1 MNLLK
6 KNKYSIRKYKV
17 GIFSTLIG
25 TVLLLSNPNG
35 AQALTTDHNVQ
46 GGSNQALPGNSQ
58 NTNADTNRDIVN
70 DSQNTPN
77 AHATDN
83 TSTNQALTN
92 HQNVDVANQ
101 VGPAPIQPSASPAQN
116 NNNSNANST
125 ATEPAAN
132 TNNNLA
138 SNNNTLNVPNNT
150 DNNDSARHLTLKEIQ
165 EDVRHSSDKPELVAI
180 AEEASNRPK
189 KRSRRAAPTDP
200 NATPADPTATPADP
214 TAGNGSAPVAITAPY
229 TPTTDPNANNIGQNA
244 PNEVLSFDDNNIRP
258 STNRSVPT
266 VTVVDNLPGYTLING
281 GKVGVFSHAMVRTS
295 MFDSGDAKNYQA
307 QGNVIALG
315 RIRGNDTNDHGDFN
329 GIEKTLTVNPNSE
342 LIFEF
347 NTMTTKNYQAQGNV
361 IALGRIRGNDT
372 NDHGDFNGIEK
383 TLTVNPN
390 SELIF
395 EFNTMTTKNYQ
406 GMTNLIIKNAD
417 NDTVIGEKV
426 VAYGPIWRLLKV
438 PENVSHLKIQ
448 FVPKN
453 DAITDARGIYQLRD
467 GYKYYDFVDS
477 IGLHSGSHVYV
488 ERRTMEPT
496 ATNNK
501 EFTVTTS
508 LKNNGNF
515 GASFNTD
522 DFVYKIQLPEGV
534 EYVNNSLTKDF
545 PSGNSGVDIND
556 MNVTYDAANRII
568 TIKSTG
574 GGTGNSP
581 ARLMPD
587 KILDLKY
594 KLRVNNVPTPRT
606 VTFNDTLTYKTYS
619 QDFINSPAESHTVS
633 TNPYT
638 IDIIMNKDALQA
650 EVDRRIQQADYT
662 FASLDIFNDLK
673 RRAQTILDENRNN
686 VPLNKRVSQADID
699 SLANQMQHTLI
710 RSVDAE
716 NAVNRKVDDMEDL
729 VNQND
734 ELTDEE
740 KQAAIQ
746 VIEEHKNEIIGNI
759 GDQTTDDGVTRIK
772 DQGIQTLSGDTATP
786 VVKPNAKQ
794 AIRDKAAKQREIIN
808 HTPDATQDEIQ
819 DALNQLTTDE
829 TDAIDNVTNATTNA
843 DVETAKNNGINTIGA
858 VAPQVTHKQAAR
870 DAINQAT
877 ATKRQQINSNREAT
891 QEEKNAALN
900 ELTQA
905 TNHALEQINQA
916 TTNDDVDTAKGDGL
930 NAINPIAPVTVVK
943 QAARDAVSHDA
954 QQHIAEIN
962 ANPDATQEE
971 RQAAIEKVNAAVA
984 VANTNILNA
993 NTNADVEQV
1002 KTNAIQGIQAIEP
1015 ATKVKTDAKNAIDQS
1030 AETQHNAI
1038 FNNND
1043 ATLEEQQAA
1052 QQLLDQAVATA
1063 KQNINA
1069 ADTNQEVAQAKDQ
1082 GTQNI
1087 VVIQP
1092 ATQVKT
1098 DARNAVNEKAR
1109 EAITNINATPG
1120 ATREEKQE
1128 AINRVNTLKNRALN
1142 DIGVTSTTA
1151 MVNSIRD
1158 DAVNQIGAVQPH
1170 VTKKQTATGVLTDL
1184 ATAKKQEI
1192 NQNTNATTEEKQVA
1206 LNQVDQDLATAIN
1219 NINQADT
1226 NAEVDQAQQL
1236 GTKAI
1241 NAIQPNIVKKP
1252 AALAQTNQHYSAK
1265 LVEIN
1270 ATPDATD
1277 DEKNAAIN
1285 TLNQDRQ
1292 QAIESIKQANTNA
1305 EVDQAATVAENNID
1319 AVQVDVVKK
1328 QAARDKITAEVA
1340 KRIEAVKQT
1349 PNATDEE
1356 KQAAVNQINQLKD
1369 QAFNQ
1374 INQNQTNDQ
1383 VDATTNQ
1390 AINAIDNVEA
1400 EVVIKPKAIADIE
1413 KAVKEKQQQIDNSLD
1428 STDNEKEVALQ
1439 ALAKEK
1445 EKALAAI
1452 DQAQTNSQVNQAATN
1467 GVSAI
1472 KIIQPETKIKPAARE
1487 KINQKANELR
1497 AQINQ
1502 DKEATAE
1509 ERQAALDKINDLVAK
1524 AMTNITNDRTNQQVN
1539 DSTNQALDDI
1549 ALVTPDHIVR
1559 AAARDAV
1566 KQQYEAKK
1574 HEIEQAEHATD
1585 EEKQVALNQLANNEK
1600 RALQNINQAIANN
1613 DVKRVESNGIAT
1625 LKGVEP
1631 HIVVK
1636 PEAQEAIK
1644 ASADNQVESI
1654 KDTPHATTD
1663 ELDEANQQI
1672 NDTLKQG
1679 QQDIDNTTQDAAV
1692 NDVRNQT
1699 IKAIEQI
1706 KPKVRRKRAALDNID
1721 ESNNNQLDAIRNTL
1735 DTTQDERNVAIA
1747 ALNKIVNAIKNDI
1760 AQNKTNAEVDQTEA
1774 DGNNNIK
1781 VILPKVQVKPAA
1793 RQSVSAKAEAQN
1805 ALIDQSDLS
1814 TEEERLA
1821 AKHLVEQALNQAI
1834 DQINHADKTAQVNQN
1849 SIDAQNII
1857 SKIKPA
1863 TTVKATALQQIQNI
1877 ATNKINLIK
1886 ANNEATDE
1894 EQNAAI
1900 VQVEKELIKAK
1911 QQIAG
1916 AVTNADVAYLLH
1928 DGKNEIREIE
1938 PVINKKATAREQL
1951 TTLFNDKKQAIEAN
1965 VQATV
1970 EERNSILAQLQNIY
1984 DTAIGQIDQD
1994 RSNAQVD
2001 KTATLNLQTIHDL
2014 DVHPIKKPD
2023 AEKTINDDLAR
2034 VTHLVQNYR
2043 KVSDRNKADAL
2054 KAITAL
2060 KLQMDEEL
2068 KTARTNADVDA
2079 VLKRFNVALGDIE
2092 AVITEKENSL
2102 LRIDNI
2108 AQQTYAKFKAIA
2120 TPEQLAKVKALID
2133 QYVADG
2139 NRMVDED
2146 ATLNDIKKDTQL
2158 IIDEILAIK
2167 LPAEVIKASP
2177 KVGQPAPKVCTPIK
2191 KEDKQEVRK
2200 VVKELP
2206 NTGSEEMDLP
2216 LKELALIT
2224 GAALLA
2230 RRRSKKEKES

>member
-46 GGSNQALPGNSQ
+46 GGSNQALPGNSP

-70 DSQNTPN
+70 GSQNTPN

-92 HQNVDVANQ
+92 HQNVGVANQ
-101 VGPAPIQPSASPAQN
+101 VAPAPIQPSTSSASN
-116 NNNSNANST
+116 NNHSDANST

-189 KRSRRAAPTDP
+189 KRSRRAAPADP
-200 NATPADPTATPADP
+200 NATPADP
-214 TAGNGSAPVAITAPY
+214 TAGNGSAPVAITAPF

-244 PNEVLSFDDNNIRP
+244 PNEVLTFDDNNIRP

-315 RIRGNDTNDHGDFN
+315 RIKGNDTNDHG
-329 GIEKTLTVNPNSE
+329 G
-342 LIFEF
+342 
-347 NTMTTKNYQAQGNV
+347 
-361 IALGRIRGNDT
+361 
-372 NDHGDFNGIEK
+372 FNGIEK

-606 VTFNDTLTYKTYS
+606 VTFNDILTYKTYT

-662 FASLDIFNDLK
+662 FASLDIFNELK

-699 SLANQMQHTLI
+699 SLVNQMQHTLI

-808 HTPDATQDEIQ
+808 NTPDATQDEIQ

-984 VANTNILNA
+984 AANTNILNA

-1098 DARNAVNEKAR
+1098 DARNAVNDKAR

-1192 NQNTNATTEEKQVA
+1192 NQNTNATDEEKQVA

-1252 AALAQTNQHYSAK
+1252 TALAQINQHYNAK
-1265 LVEIN
+1265 LAEIN

-1400 EVVIKPKAIADIE
+1400 KVVIKPKAIADIE

-1428 STDNEKEVALQ
+1428 STVNEKEVALL

-1472 KIIQPETKIKPAARE
+1472 KIIQPETKVKPAARE

-1559 AAARDAV
+1559 ATARDAV

-1600 RALQNINQAIANN
+1600 RALQNIDQAIANN

-1911 QQIAG
+1911 QQIAS

-1951 TTLFNDKKQAIEAN
+1951 TTLFNDKKLAIEAN

-2001 KTATLNLQTIHDL
+2001 KTASLNLQTIHDL

-2139 NRMVDED
+2139 IRMIDED
-2146 ATLNDIKKDTQL
+2146 ATLNDIKQHTQF
-2158 IIDEILAIK
+2158 IVDEILAIK
-2167 LPAEVIKASP
+2167 LPAEATKVLP
-2177 KVGQPAPKVCTPIK
+2177 KVGQPAPKLCTSIK
-2191 KEDKQEVRK
+2191 KVDKQEVRK

-2230 RRRSKKEKES
+2230 RRRNKNEKES

>member
-35 AQALTTDHNVQ
+35 AQALTTDNNVQ
-46 GGSNQALPGNSQ
+46 SDTNQATPVNSQ
-58 NTNADTNRDIVN
+58 DTNVANNRDLAN
-70 DSQNTPN
+70 SAQNTPN
-77 AHATDN
+77 QSATTN
-83 TSTNQALTN
+83 QSTNQALVN
-92 HQNVDVANQ
+92 HNNGSIANQ
-101 VGPAPIQPSASPAQN
+101 ATPAPIQPSASPAQN
-116 NNNSNANST
+116 NNHSDANST
-125 ATEPAAN
+125 ATETVSNA
-132 TNNNLA
+132 NNNDVV
-138 SNNNTLNVPNNT
+138 SNNTTLNVPNRTNE
-150 DNNDSARHLTLKEIQ
+150 NGSGGHLTLKEIQ

-180 AEEASNRPK
+180 AEQASNRPK
-189 KRSRRAAPTDP
+189 KRSRRAAPADP
-200 NATPADPTATPADP
+200 NATPADPAAAA
-214 TAGNGSAPVAITAPY
+214 AGNGGAPVAITAPY
-229 TPTTDPNANNIGQNA
+229 TPTTDPNANNAGQNA
-244 PNEVLSFDDNNIRP
+244 PNEVLSFDDNGIRP
-258 STNRSVPT
+258 STNRSVPS
-266 VTVVDNLPGYTLING
+266 VTVVDNLPGFTLING

-315 RIRGNDTNDHGDFN
+315 RIKGNDTTDHGDFN
-329 GIEKTLTVNPNSE
+329 GIEKS
-342 LIFEF
+342 
-347 NTMTTKNYQAQGNV
+347 
-361 IALGRIRGNDT
+361 
-372 NDHGDFNGIEK
+372 
-383 TLTVNPN
+383 LTVNPN

-406 GMTNLIIKNAD
+406 GVTNLIIKNAD
-417 NDTVIGEKV
+417 NDTVIAEKS
-426 VAYGPIWRLLKV
+426 VAYGPIWRLFKV
-438 PENVSHLKIQ
+438 PDNVSHLKIQ

-522 DFVYKIQLPEGV
+522 DFVYKVQLPEGV

-545 PSGNSGVDIND
+545 PSSNSGVDMND
-556 MNVTYDAANRII
+556 FNVTYDAANRVI

-574 GGTGNSP
+574 GGSGNSP

-606 VTFNDTLTYKTYS
+606 VTFNDTLTYKTYT

-662 FASLDIFNDLK
+662 FASLDIFNGLK

-699 SLANQMQHTLI
+699 SLTNQMQHTLI

-716 NAVNRKVDDMEDL
+716 NAVNKKVDQMEDL

-746 VIEEHKNEIIGNI
+746 VIEEHKNEIIGDI
-759 GDQTTDDGVTRIK
+759 GDQTTDAGVTRIK

-786 VVKPNAKQ
+786 VVKPNAKK
-794 AIRDKAAKQREIIN
+794 AVRDKATKQREIIN
-808 HTPDATQDEIQ
+808 ATPDATEDEIQ
-819 DALNQLTTDE
+819 DAINQLATDE

-858 VAPQVTHKQAAR
+858 VVPQVTHKKAAR

-891 QEEKNAALN
+891 QEEKDAALN

-916 TTNDDVDTAKGDGL
+916 TTNADVDNAKGDGL

-971 RQAAIEKVNAAVA
+971 RQAAIDKVNAAVTA
-984 VANTNILNA
+984 ANTNILNA
-993 NTNADVEQV
+993 NTNANVEQV
-1002 KTNAIQGIQAIEP
+1002 KTNAIQGIQAITP
-1015 ATKVKTDAKNAIDQS
+1015 ATKVKTDAKNAIDKS
-1030 AETQHNAI
+1030 AETQHNTI

-1098 DARNAVNEKAR
+1098 DARNAVNDKAR

-1128 AINRVNTLKNRALN
+1128 AINRVNTLKNRALT

-1170 VTKKQTATGVLTDL
+1170 VTKKQTATGVLNDL

-1206 LNQVDQDLATAIN
+1206 LNQVDQELATAIN

-1252 AALAQTNQHYSAK
+1252 AALAQINQHYNAK
-1265 LVEIN
+1265 LAEIN
-1270 ATPDATD
+1270 ATPDATN

-1390 AINAIDNVEA
+1390 AVNAIDNVEA

-1428 STDNEKEVALQ
+1428 STDNEKEVASQ
-1439 ALAKEK
+1439 ALTKEK

-1472 KIIQPETKIKPAARE
+1472 KIIQPETKVKPAARE

-1497 AQINQ
+1497 AKINQ

-1509 ERQAALDKINDLVAK
+1509 ERQVALDKINEFVNQ
-1524 AMTNITNDRTNQQVN
+1524 AMTDITNNRTNQQV
-1539 DSTNQALDDI
+1539 DDTTSQALDSI
-1549 ALVTPDHIVR
+1549 ALVTPEHIVR
-1559 AAARDAV
+1559 AGARDAV

-1574 HEIEQAEHATD
+1574 QEIEQAEHATD

-1600 RALQNINQAIANN
+1600 LALQNINQAVTNN
-1613 DVKRVESNGIAT
+1613 DVKRVETNGIAT
-1625 LKGVEP
+1625 LKGVQP
-1631 HIVVK
+1631 HIVIK
-1636 PEAQEAIK
+1636 PEAQQAIK
-1644 ASADNQVESI
+1644 ASAENQVELI
-1654 KDTPHATTD
+1654 KDTPHATVD
-1663 ELDEANQQI
+1663 ELDEANQLI
-1672 NDTLKQG
+1672 SDTLKKA

-1735 DTTQDERNVAIA
+1735 DTTQDERNVAIDT
-1747 ALNKIVNAIKNDI
+1747 LNKIVNAIKNDI

-1834 DQINHADKTAQVNQN
+1834 DQINHADKTVQVNQN

-1900 VQVEKELIKAK
+1900 AQVEKELIKAK
-1911 QQIAG
+1911 QQIAS

-1938 PVINKKATAREQL
+1938 PVINRKASAREQL
-1951 TTLFNDKKQAIEAN
+1951 TTLLNDKKQAIEAN

-2001 KTATLNLQTIHDL
+2001 KTASLNLQTIHDL

-2133 QYVADG
+2133 QYVTDG
-2139 NRMVDED
+2139 NRMIDED
-2146 ATLNDIKKDTQL
+2146 ATLNDIKQHTQF
-2158 IIDEILAIK
+2158 IVDEILAIK
-2167 LPAEVIKASP
+2167 LPAEATKVSP
-2177 KVGQPAPKVCTPIK
+2177 KVIQSAPKVCTPIK
-2191 KEDKQEVRK
+2191 KEETHESRK
-2200 VVKELP
+2200 VEKELP
-2206 NTGSEEMDLP
+2206 NTGSEGMDLP
-2216 LKELALIT
+2216 LKEFALIT

-2230 RRRSKKEKES
+2230 RRRTKNEKES

>member
-25 TVLLLSNPNG
+25 TVLLLSNQNG

-46 GGSNQALPGNSQ
+46 GGSNQALPGNSP

-70 DSQNTPN
+70 GSQNTPN

-92 HQNVDVANQ
+92 HQNVGVANQ
-101 VGPAPIQPSASPAQN
+101 VAPAPIQPSTSSASN
-116 NNNSNANST
+116 NNHSDANST

-189 KRSRRAAPTDP
+189 KRSRRAAPADP
-200 NATPADPTATPADP
+200 NATPADP
-214 TAGNGSAPVAITAPY
+214 TAGNGSAPVAITAPF

-244 PNEVLSFDDNNIRP
+244 PNEVLTFDDNNIRP

-315 RIRGNDTNDHGDFN
+315 RIKGNDTNDHG
-329 GIEKTLTVNPNSE
+329 G
-342 LIFEF
+342 
-347 NTMTTKNYQAQGNV
+347 
-361 IALGRIRGNDT
+361 
-372 NDHGDFNGIEK
+372 FNGIEK

-606 VTFNDTLTYKTYS
+606 VTFNDILTYKTYT

-662 FASLDIFNDLK
+662 FASLDIFNELK

-699 SLANQMQHTLI
+699 SLVNQMQHTLI

-808 HTPDATQDEIQ
+808 NTPDATQDEIQ

-984 VANTNILNA
+984 AANTNILNA

-1098 DARNAVNEKAR
+1098 DARNAVNDKAR

-1192 NQNTNATTEEKQVA
+1192 NQNTNATDEEKQVA

-1252 AALAQTNQHYSAK
+1252 TALAQINQHYNAK
-1265 LVEIN
+1265 LAEIN

-1356 KQAAVNQINQLKD
+1356 KQAAVNQINQ
-1369 QAFNQ
+1369 
-1374 INQNQTNDQ
+1374 NQTNDQ

-1400 EVVIKPKAIADIE
+1400 KVVIKPKAIADIE

-1428 STDNEKEVALQ
+1428 STDNEKEVALL

-1472 KIIQPETKIKPAARE
+1472 KIIQPETKVKPAARE

-1559 AAARDAV
+1559 ATARDAV

-1600 RALQNINQAIANN
+1600 RALQNIDQAIANN

-1911 QQIAG
+1911 QQIAS

-1951 TTLFNDKKQAIEAN
+1951 TTLFNDKKLAIEAN

-2001 KTATLNLQTIHDL
+2001 KTASLNLQTIHDL

-2139 NRMVDED
+2139 IRMIDED
-2146 ATLNDIKKDTQL
+2146 ATLNDIKQHTQF
-2158 IIDEILAIK
+2158 IVDEILAIK
-2167 LPAEVIKASP
+2167 LPAEATKVLP
-2177 KVGQPAPKVCTPIK
+2177 KVGQPAPKLCTSIK
-2191 KEDKQEVRK
+2191 KVDKQEVRK

-2230 RRRSKKEKES
+2230 RRRNKNEKES

>member
-35 AQALTTDHNVQ
+35 AQALTTDNNVQ
-46 GGSNQALPGNSQ
+46 SDTNQATPVNSQ
-58 NTNADTNRDIVN
+58 DTNVANNRGLAN
-70 DSQNTPN
+70 SAQNTPN
-77 AHATDN
+77 QSATTN
-83 TSTNQALTN
+83 QSTNQALVN
-92 HQNVDVANQ
+92 HNNGSIANQ
-101 VGPAPIQPSASPAQN
+101 ATPTSVQSSTPSAQN
-116 NNNSNANST
+116 NNHTDGNTTATETVSNAN
-125 ATEPAAN
+125 N
-132 TNNNLA
+132 KDVV
-138 SNNNTLNVPNNT
+138 SNNTTLNVPNKTNE
-150 DNNDSARHLTLKEIQ
+150 NGSGGHLTLKEIQ

-180 AEEASNRPK
+180 AEQASNRPK
-189 KRSRRAAPTDP
+189 KRSRRAAPADP
-200 NATPADPTATPADP
+200 NATPADPAAAA
-214 TAGNGSAPVAITAPY
+214 AGNGGAPVAITAPY
-229 TPTTDPNANNIGQNA
+229 TPTTDPNANNAGQNA
-244 PNEVLSFDDNNIRP
+244 PNEVLSFDDNGIRP
-258 STNRSVPT
+258 STNRSVPS
-266 VTVVDNLPGYTLING
+266 VTVVDNLPGFTLING

-315 RIRGNDTNDHGDFN
+315 RIKGNDTNDHGDFN
-329 GIEKTLTVNPNSE
+329 GIEKS
-342 LIFEF
+342 
-347 NTMTTKNYQAQGNV
+347 
-361 IALGRIRGNDT
+361 
-372 NDHGDFNGIEK
+372 
-383 TLTVNPN
+383 LTVNPN

-406 GMTNLIIKNAD
+406 GVTNLIIKNAD
-417 NDTVIGEKV
+417 NDTVIAEKS
-426 VAYGPIWRLLKV
+426 VAYGPIWRLFKV

-522 DFVYKIQLPEGV
+522 DFVYKVQLPEGV

-545 PSGNSGVDIND
+545 PSSNSGVDMND
-556 MNVTYDAANRII
+556 FNVTYDAANRVI

-574 GGTGNSP
+574 GGSGNSP

-606 VTFNDTLTYKTYS
+606 VTFNDTLTYKTYT

-699 SLANQMQHTLI
+699 SLTNQMQHTLI

-716 NAVNRKVDDMEDL
+716 NAVNKKVDQMEDL

-786 VVKPNAKQ
+786 VVKPNAKK
-794 AIRDKAAKQREIIN
+794 AIRDKATKQREIIN
-808 HTPDATQDEIQ
+808 ATPDATEDEIQ
-819 DALNQLTTDE
+819 DALNQLATDE

-843 DVETAKNNGINTIGA
+843 DVEIAKNNGINTIGA
-858 VAPQVTHKQAAR
+858 VVPQVTHKQAAR

-916 TTNDDVDTAKGDGL
+916 TTNADVDNAKGDGL

-943 QAARDAVSHDA
+943 QAARDAVSHDT

-971 RQAAIEKVNAAVA
+971 RQAAIDKVNAAVTA
-984 VANTNILNA
+984 ANTNILNA

-1002 KTNAIQGIQAIEP
+1002 KTNAIQGIQAITP
-1015 ATKVKTDAKNAIDQS
+1015 ATKVKTDAKNAIDKS
-1030 AETQHNAI
+1030 AETQHNTI

-1098 DARNAVNEKAR
+1098 DARNAVNDKAR

-1128 AINRVNTLKNRALN
+1128 AINRVNTLKNRALT

-1170 VTKKQTATGVLTDL
+1170 VTKKQTATGVLNDL

-1206 LNQVDQDLATAIN
+1206 LNQVDQELATAIN

-1252 AALAQTNQHYSAK
+1252 AALAQINQHYNAK
-1265 LVEIN
+1265 LAEIN
-1270 ATPDATD
+1270 ATPDATN

-1369 QAFNQ
+1369 QAINQ

-1383 VDATTNQ
+1383 VDTTTNQ
-1390 AINAIDNVEA
+1390 AVNAIDNVEA
-1400 EVVIKPKAIADIE
+1400 EVVIKPTAIADIE

-1428 STDNEKEVALQ
+1428 STDNEKEVASQ

-1445 EKALAAI
+1445 EKALAGI

-1472 KIIQPETKIKPAARE
+1472 KIIQPETKVKPAARE

-1497 AQINQ
+1497 AKINQ

-1509 ERQAALDKINDLVAK
+1509 ERQVALDKINEFVNQ
-1524 AMTNITNDRTNQQVN
+1524 AMTDITNNRTNQQV
-1539 DSTNQALDDI
+1539 DDTTSQALDSI
-1549 ALVTPDHIVR
+1549 ALVAPEHIVR

-1574 HEIEQAEHATD
+1574 QEIEQAEHATD

-1600 RALQNINQAIANN
+1600 LALQNINQAVTNN
-1613 DVKRVESNGIAT
+1613 DVKRVETNGIAT
-1625 LKGVEP
+1625 LKGVQP
-1631 HIVVK
+1631 HIVIK
-1636 PEAQEAIK
+1636 PEAQQAIK
-1644 ASADNQVESI
+1644 ATAENQVESI
-1654 KDTPHATTD
+1654 KDTPHATVD
-1663 ELDEANQQI
+1663 ELDEANQLI
-1672 NDTLKQG
+1672 SDTLKQA
-1679 QQDIDNTTQDAAV
+1679 QQEIENTNQDAAV
-1692 NDVRNQT
+1692 TDVRNQT

-1706 KPKVRRKRAALDNID
+1706 KPKVRRKRAALDSI
-1721 ESNNNQLDAIRNTL
+1721 EENNKNQLDAIRNTL
-1735 DTTQDERNVAIA
+1735 DTTQDERDVAIDT
-1747 ALNKIVNAIKNDI
+1747 LNKIVNTIKNDI
-1760 AQNKTNAEVDQTEA
+1760 AQNKTNAEVDRTET
-1774 DGNNNIK
+1774 DGNDNIK

-1793 RQSVSAKAEAQN
+1793 RQSVGVKAEAQN

-1834 DQINHADKTAQVNQN
+1834 DQINHADKTAQVNQD

-1894 EQNAAI
+1894 EQNIAI
-1900 VQVEKELIKAK
+1900 AQVEKELIKAK
-1911 QQIAG
+1911 QQIAS

-1928 DGKNEIREIE
+1928 DEKNEIREIE
-1938 PVINKKATAREQL
+1938 PVINRKASAREQL

-1965 VQATV
+1965 IQATV

-2001 KTATLNLQTIHDL
+2001 KTASLNLQTIHDL

-2034 VTHLVQNYR
+2034 VTALVQNYR
-2043 KVSDRNKADAL
+2043 KVSNRNKADAL

-2079 VLKRFNVALGDIE
+2079 VLKRFNVALSDIE

-2120 TPEQLAKVKALID
+2120 TPEQLAKVKVLID

-2139 NRMVDED
+2139 NRMIDED
-2146 ATLNDIKKDTQL
+2146 ATLNDIKQHTQF
-2158 IIDEILAIK
+2158 IVDEILAIK
-2167 LPAEVIKASP
+2167 LPAEATKVSP
-2177 KVGQPAPKVCTPIK
+2177 KEIQPAPKVCTPIK
-2191 KEDKQEVRK
+2191 KEETHESRK
-2200 VVKELP
+2200 VEKELP
-2206 NTGSEEMDLP
+2206 NTGSEGMDLP
-2216 LKELALIT
+2216 LKEFALIT

-2230 RRRSKKEKES
+2230 RRRTKNEKES

>member
-35 AQALTTDHNVQ
+35 AQALTTDNNVQ
-46 GGSNQALPGNSQ
+46 SDTNQATPVNSQ
-58 NTNADTNRDIVN
+58 DTNVANNRGLAN
-70 DSQNTPN
+70 SAQNTPN
-77 AHATDN
+77 QSATTN
-83 TSTNQALTN
+83 QSTNQALVN
-92 HQNVDVANQ
+92 HNNGSIANQ
-101 VGPAPIQPSASPAQN
+101 ATPTSVQSSTPSAQN
-116 NNNSNANST
+116 NNHTDGNTTATETVSNAN
-125 ATEPAAN
+125 N
-132 TNNNLA
+132 KDVV
-138 SNNNTLNVPNNT
+138 SNNTTLNVPNKTNE
-150 DNNDSARHLTLKEIQ
+150 NGSGGHLTLKEIQ

-180 AEEASNRPK
+180 AEQASNRPK
-189 KRSRRAAPTDP
+189 KRSRRAAPADP
-200 NATPADPTATPADP
+200 NATPADPAAAA
-214 TAGNGSAPVAITAPY
+214 AGNGGAPVAITAPY
-229 TPTTDPNANNIGQNA
+229 TPTTDPNANNAGQNA
-244 PNEVLSFDDNNIRP
+244 PNEVLSFDDNGIRP
-258 STNRSVPT
+258 STNRSVPS
-266 VTVVDNLPGYTLING
+266 VTVVDNLPGFTLING

-315 RIRGNDTNDHGDFN
+315 RIKGNDTNDHGDFN
-329 GIEKTLTVNPNSE
+329 GIEKS
-342 LIFEF
+342 
-347 NTMTTKNYQAQGNV
+347 
-361 IALGRIRGNDT
+361 
-372 NDHGDFNGIEK
+372 
-383 TLTVNPN
+383 LTVNPN

-406 GMTNLIIKNAD
+406 GVTNLIIKNAD
-417 NDTVIGEKV
+417 NDTVIAEKS
-426 VAYGPIWRLLKV
+426 VAYGPIWRLFKV

-522 DFVYKIQLPEGV
+522 DFVYKVQLPEGV

-545 PSGNSGVDIND
+545 PSSNSGVDMND
-556 MNVTYDAANRII
+556 FNVTYDAANRVI

-574 GGTGNSP
+574 GGSGNSP

-606 VTFNDTLTYKTYS
+606 VTFNDTLTYKTYT

-699 SLANQMQHTLI
+699 SLTNQMQHTLI

-716 NAVNRKVDDMEDL
+716 NAVNKKVDQMEDL

-786 VVKPNAKQ
+786 VVKPNAKK
-794 AIRDKAAKQREIIN
+794 AIRDKATKQREIIN
-808 HTPDATQDEIQ
+808 ATPDATEDEIQ
-819 DALNQLTTDE
+819 DALNQLATDE

-843 DVETAKNNGINTIGA
+843 DVEIAKNNGINTIGA
-858 VAPQVTHKQAAR
+858 VVPQVTHKQAAR

-916 TTNDDVDTAKGDGL
+916 TTNADVDNAKGDGL

-971 RQAAIEKVNAAVA
+971 RQAAIDKVNAAVTA
-984 VANTNILNA
+984 ANTNILNA

-1002 KTNAIQGIQAIEP
+1002 KTNAIQGIQAITP
-1015 ATKVKTDAKNAIDQS
+1015 ATKVKTDAKNAIDKS
-1030 AETQHNAI
+1030 AETQHNTI

-1098 DARNAVNEKAR
+1098 DARNAVNDKAR

-1128 AINRVNTLKNRALN
+1128 AINRVNTLKNRALT
-1142 DIGVTSTTA
+1142 DIGVTSTTS

-1170 VTKKQTATGVLTDL
+1170 VTKKQTATGVLNDL

-1206 LNQVDQDLATAIN
+1206 LNQVDQELATAIN

-1252 AALAQTNQHYSAK
+1252 AALAQINQHYNAK
-1265 LVEIN
+1265 LAEIN
-1270 ATPDATD
+1270 ATPDATN

-1369 QAFNQ
+1369 QAINQ

-1383 VDATTNQ
+1383 VDTTTNQ
-1390 AINAIDNVEA
+1390 AVNAIDNVEA
-1400 EVVIKPKAIADIE
+1400 EVVIKPTAIADIE

-1428 STDNEKEVALQ
+1428 STDNEKEVASQ

-1472 KIIQPETKIKPAARE
+1472 KIIQPETKVKPAARE

-1497 AQINQ
+1497 AKINQ

-1509 ERQAALDKINDLVAK
+1509 ERQVALDKINEFVNQ
-1524 AMTNITNDRTNQQVN
+1524 AMTDITNNRTNQQV
-1539 DSTNQALDDI
+1539 DDTTSQALDSI
-1549 ALVTPDHIVR
+1549 ALVAPEHIVR

-1574 HEIEQAEHATD
+1574 QEIEQAEHATD

-1600 RALQNINQAIANN
+1600 LALQNINQAVTNN
-1613 DVKRVESNGIAT
+1613 DVKRVETNGIAT
-1625 LKGVEP
+1625 LKGVQP
-1631 HIVVK
+1631 HIVIK
-1636 PEAQEAIK
+1636 PEAQQAIK
-1644 ASADNQVESI
+1644 ATAENQVESI
-1654 KDTPHATTD
+1654 KDTPHATVD
-1663 ELDEANQQI
+1663 ELDEANQLI
-1672 NDTLKQG
+1672 SDTLKQA
-1679 QQDIDNTTQDAAV
+1679 QQEIENTNQDAAV
-1692 NDVRNQT
+1692 TDVRNQT

-1706 KPKVRRKRAALDNID
+1706 KPKVRRKRAALDSI
-1721 ESNNNQLDAIRNTL
+1721 EENNKNQLDAIRNTL
-1735 DTTQDERNVAIA
+1735 DTTQDERDVAIDT
-1747 ALNKIVNAIKNDI
+1747 LNKIVNTIKNDI
-1760 AQNKTNAEVDQTEA
+1760 AQNKTNAEVDRTET
-1774 DGNNNIK
+1774 DGNDNIK

-1793 RQSVSAKAEAQN
+1793 RQSVGVKAEAQN

-1834 DQINHADKTAQVNQN
+1834 DQINHADKTAQVNQD

-1894 EQNAAI
+1894 EQNIAI
-1900 VQVEKELIKAK
+1900 AQVEKELIKAK
-1911 QQIAG
+1911 QQIAS

-1928 DGKNEIREIE
+1928 DEKNEIREIE
-1938 PVINKKATAREQL
+1938 PVINRKASAREQL

-1965 VQATV
+1965 IQATV

-2001 KTATLNLQTIHDL
+2001 KTASLNLQTIHDL

-2034 VTHLVQNYR
+2034 VTALVQNYR
-2043 KVSDRNKADAL
+2043 KVSNRNKADAL

-2079 VLKRFNVALGDIE
+2079 VLKRFNVALSDIE

-2120 TPEQLAKVKALID
+2120 TPEQLAKVKVLID

-2139 NRMVDED
+2139 NRMIDED
-2146 ATLNDIKKDTQL
+2146 ATLNDIKQHTQF
-2158 IIDEILAIK
+2158 IVDEILAIK
-2167 LPAEVIKASP
+2167 LPAEATKVSP
-2177 KVGQPAPKVCTPIK
+2177 KEIQPAPKVCTPIK
-2191 KEDKQEVRK
+2191 KEETHESRK
-2200 VVKELP
+2200 VEKELP
-2206 NTGSEEMDLP
+2206 NTGSEGMDLP
-2216 LKELALIT
+2216 LKEFALIT

-2230 RRRSKKEKES
+2230 RRRTKNEKES

>member
-1 MNLLK
+1 MLK

-35 AQALTTDHNVQ
+35 AQALTTDNNVQ
-46 GGSNQALPGNSQ
+46 SDTNQATPVNSQ
-58 NTNADTNRDIVN
+58 DTNVANNRGLIN
-70 DSQNTPN
+70 SAQNTPN
-77 AHATDN
+77 QSATTN
-83 TSTNQALTN
+83 QSTNQALVN
-92 HQNVDVANQ
+92 HNNGSIANQ
-101 VGPAPIQPSASPAQN
+101 ATPAPIQPSASPAQN
-116 NNNSNANST
+116 NNHSDANST
-125 ATEPAAN
+125 ATETVSNA
-132 TNNNLA
+132 NNNDVV
-138 SNNNTLNVPNNT
+138 SNNTTLNVPNRTNE
-150 DNNDSARHLTLKEIQ
+150 NGSGGHLTLKEIQ

-180 AEEASNRPK
+180 AEQASNRPK
-189 KRSRRAAPTDP
+189 KRSRRAAPADP
-200 NATPADPTATPADP
+200 NATPADPAAAAANGTVP
-214 TAGNGSAPVAITAPY
+214 AGNTAPY
-229 TPTTDPNANNIGQNA
+229 TPTTDPNANNAGQNA
-244 PNEVLSFDDNNIRP
+244 PNEVLSFDDNGIRP
-258 STNRSVPT
+258 STNRSVPS
-266 VTVVDNLPGYTLING
+266 VTVVDNLPGFTLING

-315 RIRGNDTNDHGDFN
+315 RIKGNDTNDHGDFN
-329 GIEKTLTVNPNSE
+329 GIEKS
-342 LIFEF
+342 
-347 NTMTTKNYQAQGNV
+347 
-361 IALGRIRGNDT
+361 
-372 NDHGDFNGIEK
+372 
-383 TLTVNPN
+383 LTVNPN

-406 GMTNLIIKNAD
+406 GVTNLIIKNAD
-417 NDTVIGEKV
+417 NDTVIAEKS
-426 VAYGPIWRLLKV
+426 VAYGPIWRLFKV
-438 PENVSHLKIQ
+438 PDNVSHLKIQ

-522 DFVYKIQLPEGV
+522 DFVYKVQLPEGV

-545 PSGNSGVDIND
+545 PSSNSGVDMND
-556 MNVTYDAANRII
+556 FNVTYDAANRVI

-574 GGTGNSP
+574 GGSGNSP

-606 VTFNDTLTYKTYS
+606 VTFNDTLTYKTYT

-662 FASLDIFNDLK
+662 FASLDIFNGLK

-699 SLANQMQHTLI
+699 SLTNQMQHTLI

-716 NAVNRKVDDMEDL
+716 NAVNKKVDQMEDL

-746 VIEEHKNEIIGNI
+746 VIEEHKNEIIGDI
-759 GDQTTDDGVTRIK
+759 GDQTTDAGVTRIK

-786 VVKPNAKQ
+786 VVKPNAKK
-794 AIRDKAAKQREIIN
+794 AIRDKATKQREIIN
-808 HTPDATQDEIQ
+808 ATPDATEDEIQ
-819 DALNQLTTDE
+819 DAINQLATDE

-858 VAPQVTHKQAAR
+858 VVPQVTHKKAAR

-891 QEEKNAALN
+891 QEEKDAALN

-916 TTNDDVDTAKGDGL
+916 TTNADVDNAKGDGL

-971 RQAAIEKVNAAVA
+971 RQAAIDKVNAAVTA
-984 VANTNILNA
+984 ANTNILNA
-993 NTNADVEQV
+993 NTNANVEQV
-1002 KTNAIQGIQAIEP
+1002 KTNAIQGIQAITP
-1015 ATKVKTDAKNAIDQS
+1015 ATKVKTDAKNAIDKS
-1030 AETQHNAI
+1030 AETQHNTI

-1098 DARNAVNEKAR
+1098 DARNAVNDKAR

-1128 AINRVNTLKNRALN
+1128 AINRVNTLKNRALT

-1158 DAVNQIGAVQPH
+1158 DAVNQIGGVQPH
-1170 VTKKQTATGVLTDL
+1170 VTKKQTATGVLNDL

-1206 LNQVDQDLATAIN
+1206 LNQVDQELATAIN

-1252 AALAQTNQHYSAK
+1252 AALAQINQHYNAK
-1265 LVEIN
+1265 LAEIN
-1270 ATPDATD
+1270 ATPDATN

-1340 KRIEAVKQT
+1340 KRIEAVKQI

-1390 AINAIDNVEA
+1390 AVNAIDNVEA

-1428 STDNEKEVALQ
+1428 STDNEKEVASQ
-1439 ALAKEK
+1439 ALTKEK

-1472 KIIQPETKIKPAARE
+1472 KIIQPETKVKPAARE

-1497 AQINQ
+1497 AKINQ

-1509 ERQAALDKINDLVAK
+1509 ERQVALDKINEFVNQ
-1524 AMTNITNDRTNQQVN
+1524 AMTDITNNRTNQQV
-1539 DSTNQALDDI
+1539 DDTTSQALDSI
-1549 ALVTPDHIVR
+1549 ALVTPEHIVR
-1559 AAARDAV
+1559 AGARDAV

-1574 HEIEQAEHATD
+1574 QEIEQAEHATD

-1600 RALQNINQAIANN
+1600 LALQNINQAVTNN
-1613 DVKRVESNGIAT
+1613 DVKRVETNGIAT
-1625 LKGVEP
+1625 LKGVQP
-1631 HIVVK
+1631 HIVIK
-1636 PEAQEAIK
+1636 PEAQQAIK
-1644 ASADNQVESI
+1644 ASAENQVESI
-1654 KDTPHATTD
+1654 KDTPHATVD
-1663 ELDEANQQI
+1663 ELDEANQLI
-1672 NDTLKQG
+1672 SDTLKKA
-1679 QQDIDNTTQDAAV
+1679 QQEIENTNQDAAV
-1692 NDVRNQT
+1692 TDVRNQT

-1706 KPKVRRKRAALDNID
+1706 KPKVRRKRAALDSI
-1721 ESNNNQLDAIRNTL
+1721 EENNKNQLDAIRNTL
-1735 DTTQDERNVAIA
+1735 DTTQDERDVAIDT
-1747 ALNKIVNAIKNDI
+1747 LNKIVNTIKNDI
-1760 AQNKTNAEVDQTEA
+1760 AQNKTNAEVDRTET
-1774 DGNNNIK
+1774 DGNDNIK

-1793 RQSVSAKAEAQN
+1793 RQSVGVKAEAQN

-1834 DQINHADKTAQVNQN
+1834 DQINHADKTAQVNQD
-1849 SIDAQNII
+1849 SINAQNII

-1900 VQVEKELIKAK
+1900 AQVEKELIKAK
-1911 QQIAG
+1911 QQIAS

-1928 DGKNEIREIE
+1928 DEKNEIREIE
-1938 PVINKKATAREQL
+1938 PVINRKASAREQL

-1965 VQATV
+1965 IQATV

-2001 KTATLNLQTIHDL
+2001 KTASLNLQTIHDL

-2023 AEKTINDDLAR
+2023 VEKTINDDLAR
-2034 VTHLVQNYR
+2034 VTALVQNYR

-2120 TPEQLAKVKALID
+2120 TPEQLAKVKVLID

-2139 NRMVDED
+2139 NRMIDED
-2146 ATLNDIKKDTQL
+2146 ATLNDIKQHTQF
-2158 IIDEILAIK
+2158 IVDEILAIK
-2167 LPAEVIKASP
+2167 LPAEATKVSP
-2177 KVGQPAPKVCTPIK
+2177 KVIQSAPKVCTPIK
-2191 KEDKQEVRK
+2191 KEETHESRK
-2200 VVKELP
+2200 VEKELP
-2206 NTGSEEMDLP
+2206 NTGSEGMDLP
-2216 LKELALIT
+2216 LKEFALIT

-2230 RRRSKKEKES
+2230 RRRTKNEKES

>member
-35 AQALTTDHNVQ
+35 AQALTTDNNVQ
-46 GGSNQALPGNSQ
+46 SDTNQATPVNSQ
-58 NTNADTNRDIVN
+58 DTNVANNRGLAN
-70 DSQNTPN
+70 SAQNTPN
-77 AHATDN
+77 QSATPN
-83 TSTNQALTN
+83 QSTNQALVN
-92 HQNVDVANQ
+92 HNNGSIANQ
-101 VGPAPIQPSASPAQN
+101 ATPAPIQPSASPAQN
-116 NNNSNANST
+116 NNHSDANST
-125 ATEPAAN
+125 ATETVSNA
-132 TNNNLA
+132 NNNDVV
-138 SNNNTLNVPNNT
+138 SNNTTLNVPNRTNE
-150 DNNDSARHLTLKEIQ
+150 NGSGGHLTLKEIQ

-180 AEEASNRPK
+180 AEQASNRPK
-189 KRSRRAAPTDP
+189 KRSRRAAPADP
-200 NATPADPTATPADP
+200 NATPADPAAAA
-214 TAGNGSAPVAITAPY
+214 AGNGGAPVAITAPY
-229 TPTTDPNANNIGQNA
+229 TPTTDPNANNAGQNA
-244 PNEVLSFDDNNIRP
+244 PNEVLSFDDNGIRP
-258 STNRSVPT
+258 STNRSVPS
-266 VTVVDNLPGYTLING
+266 VTVVDNLPGFTLING

-315 RIRGNDTNDHGDFN
+315 RIKGNDTNDHGDFN
-329 GIEKTLTVNPNSE
+329 GIEKS
-342 LIFEF
+342 
-347 NTMTTKNYQAQGNV
+347 
-361 IALGRIRGNDT
+361 
-372 NDHGDFNGIEK
+372 
-383 TLTVNPN
+383 LTVNPN

-406 GMTNLIIKNAD
+406 GVTNLIIKNAD
-417 NDTVIGEKV
+417 NDTVIAEKS
-426 VAYGPIWRLLKV
+426 VAYGPIWRLFKV
-438 PENVSHLKIQ
+438 PDNVSHLKIQ

-522 DFVYKIQLPEGV
+522 DFVYKVQLPEGV

-545 PSGNSGVDIND
+545 PSSNSGVDMND
-556 MNVTYDAANRII
+556 FNVTYDAANRVI

-574 GGTGNSP
+574 GGSGNSP

-606 VTFNDTLTYKTYS
+606 VTFNDTLTYKTYT

-662 FASLDIFNDLK
+662 FASLDIFNGLK

-699 SLANQMQHTLI
+699 SLTNQMQHTLI

-716 NAVNRKVDDMEDL
+716 NAVNKKVDQMEDL

-746 VIEEHKNEIIGNI
+746 VIEEHKNEIIGDI
-759 GDQTTDDGVTRIK
+759 GDQTTDAGVTRIK

-786 VVKPNAKQ
+786 VVKPNAKK
-794 AIRDKAAKQREIIN
+794 AIRDKATKQREIIN
-808 HTPDATQDEIQ
+808 ATPDATEDEIQ
-819 DALNQLTTDE
+819 DAINQLATDE

-858 VAPQVTHKQAAR
+858 VVPQVTHKKAAR

-891 QEEKNAALN
+891 QEEKDAALN

-916 TTNDDVDTAKGDGL
+916 TTNADVDNAKGDGL

-971 RQAAIEKVNAAVA
+971 RQAAIDKVNAAVTA
-984 VANTNILNA
+984 ANTNILNA
-993 NTNADVEQV
+993 NTNANVEQV
-1002 KTNAIQGIQAIEP
+1002 KTNAIQGIQAITP
-1015 ATKVKTDAKNAIDQS
+1015 ATKVKTDAKNAIDKS
-1030 AETQHNAI
+1030 AETQHNTI
-1038 FNNND
+1038 FNND

-1098 DARNAVNEKAR
+1098 DARNAVNDKAR

-1128 AINRVNTLKNRALN
+1128 AINRVNTLKNRALT

-1170 VTKKQTATGVLTDL
+1170 VTKKQTATGVLNDL

-1206 LNQVDQDLATAIN
+1206 LNQVDQELATAIN

-1252 AALAQTNQHYSAK
+1252 AALAQINQHYNAK
-1265 LVEIN
+1265 LAEIN
-1270 ATPDATD
+1270 ATPDATN

-1390 AINAIDNVEA
+1390 AVNAIDNVEA

-1428 STDNEKEVALQ
+1428 STDNEKEVASQ
-1439 ALAKEK
+1439 ALTKEK

-1472 KIIQPETKIKPAARE
+1472 KIIQPETKVKPAARE

-1497 AQINQ
+1497 AKINQ

-1509 ERQAALDKINDLVAK
+1509 ERQVALDKINEFVNQ
-1524 AMTNITNDRTNQQVN
+1524 AMTDITNNRTNQQV
-1539 DSTNQALDDI
+1539 DDTTSQALDSI
-1549 ALVTPDHIVR
+1549 ALVTPEHIVR
-1559 AAARDAV
+1559 AGARDAV

-1574 HEIEQAEHATD
+1574 QEIEQAEHATD

-1600 RALQNINQAIANN
+1600 LALQNINQAVTNN
-1613 DVKRVESNGIAT
+1613 DVKRVETNGIAT
-1625 LKGVEP
+1625 LKGVQP
-1631 HIVVK
+1631 HIVIK
-1636 PEAQEAIK
+1636 PEEQQAIK
-1644 ASADNQVESI
+1644 ASAENQVESI
-1654 KDTPHATTD
+1654 KDTPHATVD
-1663 ELDEANQQI
+1663 ELDEANQLI
-1672 NDTLKQG
+1672 SDTLKKA
-1679 QQDIDNTTQDAAV
+1679 QQEIENTNQDAAV
-1692 NDVRNQT
+1692 TDVRNQT

-1706 KPKVRRKRAALDNID
+1706 KPKVRRKRAALDSI
-1721 ESNNNQLDAIRNTL
+1721 EENNKNQLDAIRNTL
-1735 DTTQDERNVAIA
+1735 DTTQDERDVAIDT
-1747 ALNKIVNAIKNDI
+1747 LNKIVNTIKNDI
-1760 AQNKTNAEVDQTEA
+1760 AQNKTNAEVDRTET
-1774 DGNNNIK
+1774 DGNDNIK

-1793 RQSVSAKAEAQN
+1793 RQSVGVKAEAQN

-1834 DQINHADKTAQVNQN
+1834 DQINHADKTAQVNQD
-1849 SIDAQNII
+1849 SINAQNII

-1900 VQVEKELIKAK
+1900 AQVEKELIKAK
-1911 QQIAG
+1911 QQIAS

-1928 DGKNEIREIE
+1928 DEKNEIREIE
-1938 PVINKKATAREQL
+1938 PVINRKASAREQL

-1965 VQATV
+1965 IQATV

-2001 KTATLNLQTIHDL
+2001 KTASLNLQTIHDL

-2034 VTHLVQNYR
+2034 VTALVQNYR

-2079 VLKRFNVALGDIE
+2079 VLKRFNVALSDIE

-2120 TPEQLAKVKALID
+2120 TPEQLAKVKVLID

-2139 NRMVDED
+2139 NRMIDED
-2146 ATLNDIKKDTQL
+2146 ATLNDIKQHTQF
-2158 IIDEILAIK
+2158 IVDEILAIK
-2167 LPAEVIKASP
+2167 LPAEATKVSP
-2177 KVGQPAPKVCTPIK
+2177 KVIQSAPKVCTPII
-2191 KEDKQEVRK
+2191 KEETHESRK
-2200 VVKELP
+2200 VEKELP
-2206 NTGSEEMDLP
+2206 NTGSEGMDLP
-2216 LKELALIT
+2216 LKEFALIT

-2230 RRRSKKEKES
+2230 RRRTKNEKES

>member
-295 MFDSGDAKNYQA
+295 MFDSGDA
-307 QGNVIALG
+307 
-315 RIRGNDTNDHGDFN
+315 
-329 GIEKTLTVNPNSE
+329 
-342 LIFEF
+342 
-347 NTMTTKNYQAQGNV
+347 KNYQAQGNV

-1142 DIGVTSTTA
+1142 DIGVTSTA

-1285 TLNQDRQ
+1285 TLNQNRQ

-2079 VLKRFNVALGDIE
+2079 VLKRFNVTLGDIE

>member
-35 AQALTTDHNVQ
+35 AQALTTDNNVQ
-46 GGSNQALPGNSQ
+46 SDTNQATPVNSQ
-58 NTNADTNRDIVN
+58 DTNVANNRGLAN
-70 DSQNTPN
+70 SAQNTPN
-77 AHATDN
+77 QSATTN
-83 TSTNQALTN
+83 QSTNQALVN
-92 HQNVDVANQ
+92 HNNGSIANQ
-101 VGPAPIQPSASPAQN
+101 ATPTSVQSSTPSAQN
-116 NNNSNANST
+116 NNHTDGNTTATETVSNAN
-125 ATEPAAN
+125 N
-132 TNNNLA
+132 KDVV
-138 SNNNTLNVPNNT
+138 SNNTTLNVPNKTNE
-150 DNNDSARHLTLKEIQ
+150 NGSGGHLTLKEIQ

-180 AEEASNRPK
+180 AEQASNRPK
-189 KRSRRAAPTDP
+189 KRSRRAAPADP
-200 NATPADPTATPADP
+200 NATPADPAAAA
-214 TAGNGSAPVAITAPY
+214 AGNGGAPVAITAPY
-229 TPTTDPNANNIGQNA
+229 TPTTDPNANNAGQNA
-244 PNEVLSFDDNNIRP
+244 PNEVLSFDDNGIRP
-258 STNRSVPT
+258 STNRSVPS
-266 VTVVDNLPGYTLING
+266 VTVVDNLPGFTLING

-315 RIRGNDTNDHGDFN
+315 RIKGNDTNDHGDFN
-329 GIEKTLTVNPNSE
+329 GIEKS
-342 LIFEF
+342 
-347 NTMTTKNYQAQGNV
+347 
-361 IALGRIRGNDT
+361 
-372 NDHGDFNGIEK
+372 
-383 TLTVNPN
+383 LTVNPN

-406 GMTNLIIKNAD
+406 GVTNLIIKNAD
-417 NDTVIGEKV
+417 NDTVIAEKS
-426 VAYGPIWRLLKV
+426 VAYGPIWRLFKV

-522 DFVYKIQLPEGV
+522 DFVYKVQLPEGV

-545 PSGNSGVDIND
+545 PSSNSGVDMND
-556 MNVTYDAANRII
+556 FNVTYDAANRVI

-574 GGTGNSP
+574 GGSGNSP

-606 VTFNDTLTYKTYS
+606 VTFNDTLTYKTYT

-699 SLANQMQHTLI
+699 SLTNQMQHTLI

-716 NAVNRKVDDMEDL
+716 NAVNKKVDQMEDL

-786 VVKPNAKQ
+786 VVKPNAKK
-794 AIRDKAAKQREIIN
+794 AIRDKATKQREIIN
-808 HTPDATQDEIQ
+808 ATPDATEDEIQ
-819 DALNQLTTDE
+819 DALNQLATDE

-843 DVETAKNNGINTIGA
+843 DVEIAKNNGINTIGA
-858 VAPQVTHKQAAR
+858 VVPQVTHKQAAR

-916 TTNDDVDTAKGDGL
+916 TTNADVDNAKGDGL

-971 RQAAIEKVNAAVA
+971 RQAAIDKVNAAVTA
-984 VANTNILNA
+984 ANTNILNA

-1002 KTNAIQGIQAIEP
+1002 KTNAIQGIQAITP
-1015 ATKVKTDAKNAIDQS
+1015 ATKVKTDAKNAIDKS
-1030 AETQHNAI
+1030 AETQHNTI

-1098 DARNAVNEKAR
+1098 DARNAVNDKAR

-1128 AINRVNTLKNRALN
+1128 AINRVNTLKNRALT

-1170 VTKKQTATGVLTDL
+1170 VTKKQTATGVLNDL

-1206 LNQVDQDLATAIN
+1206 LNQVDQELATAIN

-1252 AALAQTNQHYSAK
+1252 AALAQINQHYNAK
-1265 LVEIN
+1265 LAEIN
-1270 ATPDATD
+1270 ATPDATN

-1369 QAFNQ
+1369 QAINQ

-1383 VDATTNQ
+1383 VDTTTNQ
-1390 AINAIDNVEA
+1390 AVNAIDNVEA

-1428 STDNEKEVALQ
+1428 STDNEKEVASQ

-1472 KIIQPETKIKPAARE
+1472 KIIQPETKVKPAARE

-1497 AQINQ
+1497 AKINQ

-1509 ERQAALDKINDLVAK
+1509 ERQVALDKINEFVNQ
-1524 AMTNITNDRTNQQVN
+1524 AMTDITNNRTNQQV
-1539 DSTNQALDDI
+1539 DDTTSQALDSI
-1549 ALVTPDHIVR
+1549 ALVAPEHIVR

-1574 HEIEQAEHATD
+1574 QEIEQAEHATD

-1600 RALQNINQAIANN
+1600 LALQNINQAVTNN
-1613 DVKRVESNGIAT
+1613 DVKRVETNGIAT
-1625 LKGVEP
+1625 LKGVQP
-1631 HIVVK
+1631 HIVIK
-1636 PEAQEAIK
+1636 PEAQQAIK
-1644 ASADNQVESI
+1644 ATAENQVESI
-1654 KDTPHATTD
+1654 KDTPHATVD
-1663 ELDEANQQI
+1663 ELDEANQLI
-1672 NDTLKQG
+1672 SDTLKQA
-1679 QQDIDNTTQDAAV
+1679 QQEIENTNQDAAV
-1692 NDVRNQT
+1692 TDVRNQT

-1706 KPKVRRKRAALDNID
+1706 KPKVRRKRAALDSI
-1721 ESNNNQLDAIRNTL
+1721 EENNKNQLDAIRNTL
-1735 DTTQDERNVAIA
+1735 DTTQDERDVAIDT
-1747 ALNKIVNAIKNDI
+1747 LNKIVNTIKNDI
-1760 AQNKTNAEVDQTEA
+1760 AQNKTNAEVDRTET
-1774 DGNNNIK
+1774 DGNDNIK

-1793 RQSVSAKAEAQN
+1793 RQSVGVKAEAQN

-1834 DQINHADKTAQVNQN
+1834 DQINHADKTAQVNQD

-1894 EQNAAI
+1894 EQNIAI
-1900 VQVEKELIKAK
+1900 AQVEKELIKAK
-1911 QQIAG
+1911 QQIAS

-1928 DGKNEIREIE
+1928 DEKNEIREIE
-1938 PVINKKATAREQL
+1938 PVINRKASAREQL

-1965 VQATV
+1965 IQATV

-2001 KTATLNLQTIHDL
+2001 KTASLNLQTIHDL

-2034 VTHLVQNYR
+2034 VTALVQNYR
-2043 KVSDRNKADAL
+2043 KVSNRNKADAL

-2079 VLKRFNVALGDIE
+2079 VLKRFNVALSDIE

-2120 TPEQLAKVKALID
+2120 TPEQLAKVKVLID

-2139 NRMVDED
+2139 NRM
-2146 ATLNDIKKDTQL
+2146 KM
-2158 IIDEILAIK
+2158 
-2167 LPAEVIKASP
+2167 
-2177 KVGQPAPKVCTPIK
+2177 
-2191 KEDKQEVRK
+2191 RH
-2200 VVKELP
+2200 
-2206 NTGSEEMDLP
+2206 
-2216 LKELALIT
+2216 
-2224 GAALLA
+2224 
-2230 RRRSKKEKES
+2230 

>member
-6 KNKYSIRKYKV
+6 KNKYSIKKYKI

-35 AQALTTDHNVQ
+35 AQALTTDNNVQ
-46 GGSNQALPGNSQ
+46 SDTNQATPVNSQ
-58 NTNADTNRDIVN
+58 DKDVANNRGLAN
-70 DSQNTPN
+70 SAQNTPN
-77 AHATDN
+77 QSATTN
-83 TSTNQALTN
+83 QATNQALVN
-92 HQNVDVANQ
+92 HNNGSIVNQ
-101 VGPAPIQPSASPAQN
+101 ATPTSVQSSTPSAQN
-116 NNNSNANST
+116 NNHTDGNTTATETVSNAN
-125 ATEPAAN
+125 
-132 TNNNLA
+132 NNDVA
-138 SNNNTLNVPNNT
+138 SNNTTLNVPNKTNE
-150 DNNDSARHLTLKEIQ
+150 NGSGGHLTLKEIQ

-180 AEEASNRPK
+180 AEPASNRPK
-189 KRSRRAAPTDP
+189 KRSRRAAPADP
-200 NATPADPTATPADP
+200 NATPADPGAAA
-214 TAGNGSAPVAITAPY
+214 AGNGGAPVAITAPY
-229 TPTTDPNANNIGQNA
+229 TPTTDPNANNAGQNA
-244 PNEVLSFDDNNIRP
+244 PNEVLSFDDNSIRP
-258 STNRSVPT
+258 STNRSVPS
-266 VTVVDNLPGYTLING
+266 VTVVDNLPGFTLING
-281 GKVGVFSHAMVRTS
+281 GKVGVLSHAMVRTS
-295 MFDSGDAKNYQA
+295 MFEAGSNRTYQA
-307 QGNVIALG
+307 QGNVLALG
-315 RIRGNDTNDHGDFN
+315 RISGTDASNHGDFN
-329 GIEKTLTVNPNSE
+329 GIEKSLTVNPNSE

-347 NTMTTKNYQAQGNV
+347 NTMPTKNGQGATNV
-361 IALGRIRGNDT
+361 
-372 NDHGDFNGIEK
+372 
-383 TLTVNPN
+383 
-390 SELIF
+390 
-395 EFNTMTTKNYQ
+395 
-406 GMTNLIIKNAD
+406 IIKNAD
-417 NDTVIGEKV
+417 TNDTIAEKTV
-426 VAYGPIWRLLKV
+426 EGGPTLRLFKV
-438 PENVSHLKIQ
+438 PDNVRNLKIQ

-453 DAITDARGIYQLRD
+453 DAITDARGIYQLKD
-467 GYKYYDFVDS
+467 GYKYYSFVDS

-508 LKNNGNF
+508 LKNNGNS
-515 GASFNTD
+515 GASLDTD
-522 DFVYKIQLPEGV
+522 EFVYKIQLPEGV

-545 PSGNSGVDIND
+545 PSNNSGVDVND
-556 MNVTYDAANRII
+556 MNVTYDAANRVI

-574 GGTGNSP
+574 GGTTNSP

-606 VTFNDTLTYKTYS
+606 VTFNDTLTYKTYT
-619 QDFINSPAESHTVS
+619 QDFINSAAESHTVS

-673 RRAQTILDENRNN
+673 KRAQTILAENRNN

-699 SLANQMQHTLI
+699 SLTNQMQHTLI

-716 NAVNRKVDDMEDL
+716 NAVNQKADQMEDL

-746 VIEEHKNEIIGNI
+746 VIEEHKGNIIGDI

-786 VVKPNAKQ
+786 VVKPNAKK
-794 AIRDKAAKQREIIN
+794 AIRDKATKQREIIN
-808 HTPDATQDEIQ
+808 ATPDATEDEIQ
-819 DALNQLTTDE
+819 DALNQLATDE

-858 VAPQVTHKQAAR
+858 VVPQVTHKKAAR

-916 TTNDDVDTAKGDGL
+916 TTNADVDNAKGDGL

-971 RQAAIEKVNAAVA
+971 RQAAIDKVNAAVTA
-984 VANTNILNA
+984 ANTNILNA

-1002 KTNAIQGIQAIEP
+1002 KTNAIQGIQAITP
-1015 ATKVKTDAKNAIDQS
+1015 ATKVKTDAKNAIDKS
-1030 AETQHNAI
+1030 AETQHNTI

-1098 DARNAVNEKAR
+1098 DARNVVNDKAR

-1128 AINRVNTLKNRALN
+1128 AINRVNTLKNRALT

-1170 VTKKQTATGVLTDL
+1170 VTKKQTATGVLNDL

-1206 LNQVDQDLATAIN
+1206 LNQVDQELATAIN

-1226 NAEVDQAQQL
+1226 NEEVDQAQQL

-1252 AALAQTNQHYSAK
+1252 AALAQINQHYNAK
-1265 LVEIN
+1265 LAEIN
-1270 ATPDATD
+1270 ATPDATN

-1292 QAIESIKQANTNA
+1292 QAIESIKKANTNA

-1390 AINAIDNVEA
+1390 AVNAIDNVEA

-1428 STDNEKEVALQ
+1428 STDNEKEVASQ

-1472 KIIQPETKIKPAARE
+1472 KIIQPETKVKPAARE

-1497 AQINQ
+1497 AKINQ

-1509 ERQAALDKINDLVAK
+1509 ERQVALDKINEFVNQ
-1524 AMTNITNDRTNQQVN
+1524 AMTDITNNRTNQQV
-1539 DSTNQALDDI
+1539 DDTTSQALDSI
-1549 ALVTPDHIVR
+1549 ALVAPEHIVR

-1574 HEIEQAEHATD
+1574 QEIEQAEHATD

-1600 RALQNINQAIANN
+1600 LALQNINQAVTNN
-1613 DVKRVESNGIAT
+1613 DVKRVETNGIAT
-1625 LKGVEP
+1625 LKGVQP
-1631 HIVVK
+1631 HIVIK
-1636 PEAQEAIK
+1636 PEAQQAIK
-1644 ASADNQVESI
+1644 ASAENQVESI
-1654 KDTPHATTD
+1654 KDTPHATVD
-1663 ELDEANQQI
+1663 ELDEANQLI
-1672 NDTLKQG
+1672 SDTLKQA
-1679 QQDIDNTTQDAAV
+1679 QQEIENTNQDAAV
-1692 NDVRNQT
+1692 TDVRNQT

-1706 KPKVRRKRAALDNID
+1706 KPKVRRKRAALDSI
-1721 ESNNNQLDAIRNTL
+1721 EENNKNQLDAIRNTL
-1735 DTTQDERNVAIA
+1735 DTTQDERDVAIDT
-1747 ALNKIVNAIKNDI
+1747 LNKIVNTIKNDI
-1760 AQNKTNAEVDQTEA
+1760 AQNKTNAEVDRTET
-1774 DGNNNIK
+1774 DGNDNIK

-1793 RQSVSAKAEAQN
+1793 RQSVGVKAEAQN

-1834 DQINHADKTAQVNQN
+1834 DQINHADKTAQVNQD
-1849 SIDAQNII
+1849 SINAQNII

-1894 EQNAAI
+1894 EQNIAI
-1900 VQVEKELIKAK
+1900 AQVEKELIKAK
-1911 QQIAG
+1911 QQIAS

-1928 DGKNEIREIE
+1928 NEKNEIREIE
-1938 PVINKKATAREQL
+1938 PVINRKASAREQL

-1965 VQATV
+1965 IQATV

-2001 KTATLNLQTIHDL
+2001 KTASLNLQTIHDL

-2034 VTHLVQNYR
+2034 VTALVQNYR

-2079 VLKRFNVALGDIE
+2079 VLKRFNVALSDIE

-2120 TPEQLAKVKALID
+2120 TPEQLAKVKVLID

-2139 NRMVDED
+2139 NRMIDED
-2146 ATLNDIKKDTQL
+2146 ATLNDIKQHTQF
-2158 IIDEILAIK
+2158 IVDEILAIK
-2167 LPAEVIKASP
+2167 LPAEATKVSP
-2177 KVGQPAPKVCTPIK
+2177 KVIQPAPKVCTPIK
-2191 KEDKQEVRK
+2191 KEETHESRK
-2200 VVKELP
+2200 VEKELP
-2206 NTGSEEMDLP
+2206 NTGSEGMDLP
-2216 LKELALIT
+2216 LKEFALIT

-2230 RRRSKKEKES
+2230 RRRTKNEKES

>member
-35 AQALTTDHNVQ
+35 AQALTTDNNVQ
-46 GGSNQALPGNSQ
+46 SDTNQATPVNSQ
-58 NTNADTNRDIVN
+58 DTNVANNRGLAN
-70 DSQNTPN
+70 SAQNTPN
-77 AHATDN
+77 QSATTN
-83 TSTNQALTN
+83 QSTNQALVN
-92 HQNVDVANQ
+92 HNNGSIANQ
-101 VGPAPIQPSASPAQN
+101 ATPTSVQSSTPSAQN
-116 NNNSNANST
+116 NNHTDGNTTATETVSNAN
-125 ATEPAAN
+125 N
-132 TNNNLA
+132 KDVV
-138 SNNNTLNVPNNT
+138 SNNTTLNVPNKTNE
-150 DNNDSARHLTLKEIQ
+150 NGSGGHLTLKEIQ

-180 AEEASNRPK
+180 AEQASNRPK
-189 KRSRRAAPTDP
+189 KRSRRAAPADP
-200 NATPADPTATPADP
+200 NATPADPAAAA
-214 TAGNGSAPVAITAPY
+214 AGNGGAPVAITAPY
-229 TPTTDPNANNIGQNA
+229 TPTTDPNANNAGQNA
-244 PNEVLSFDDNNIRP
+244 PNEVLSFDDNGIRP
-258 STNRSVPT
+258 STNRSVPS
-266 VTVVDNLPGYTLING
+266 VTVVDNLPGFTLING

-315 RIRGNDTNDHGDFN
+315 RIKGNDTNDHGDFN
-329 GIEKTLTVNPNSE
+329 GIEKS
-342 LIFEF
+342 
-347 NTMTTKNYQAQGNV
+347 
-361 IALGRIRGNDT
+361 
-372 NDHGDFNGIEK
+372 
-383 TLTVNPN
+383 LTVNPN

-406 GMTNLIIKNAD
+406 GVTNLIIKNAD
-417 NDTVIGEKV
+417 NDTVIAEKS
-426 VAYGPIWRLLKV
+426 VAYGPIWRLFKV

-522 DFVYKIQLPEGV
+522 DFVYKVQLPEGV

-545 PSGNSGVDIND
+545 PSSNSGVDMND
-556 MNVTYDAANRII
+556 FNVTYDAANRVI

-574 GGTGNSP
+574 GGSGNSP

-606 VTFNDTLTYKTYS
+606 VTFNDTLTYKTYT

-699 SLANQMQHTLI
+699 SLTNQMQHTLI

-716 NAVNRKVDDMEDL
+716 NAVNKKVDQMEDL

-786 VVKPNAKQ
+786 VVKPNAKK
-794 AIRDKAAKQREIIN
+794 AIRDKATKQREIIN
-808 HTPDATQDEIQ
+808 ATPDATEDEIQ
-819 DALNQLTTDE
+819 DALNQLATDE

-843 DVETAKNNGINTIGA
+843 DVEIAKNNGINTIGA
-858 VAPQVTHKQAAR
+858 VVPQVTHKQAAR

-916 TTNDDVDTAKGDGL
+916 TTNADVDNAKGDGL

-971 RQAAIEKVNAAVA
+971 RQAAIEKVNAAVTA
-984 VANTNILNA
+984 ANTNILNA

-1002 KTNAIQGIQAIEP
+1002 KTNAIQGIQAITP
-1015 ATKVKTDAKNAIDQS
+1015 ATKVKTDAKNAIDKS
-1030 AETQHNAI
+1030 AETQHNTI

-1098 DARNAVNEKAR
+1098 DARNAVNDKAR

-1128 AINRVNTLKNRALN
+1128 AINRVNTLKNRALT

-1170 VTKKQTATGVLTDL
+1170 VTKKQTATGVLNDL

-1206 LNQVDQDLATAIN
+1206 LNQVDQELATAIN

-1252 AALAQTNQHYSAK
+1252 AALAQINQHYNAK
-1265 LVEIN
+1265 LAEIN
-1270 ATPDATD
+1270 ATPDATN

-1369 QAFNQ
+1369 QAINQ

-1383 VDATTNQ
+1383 VDTTTNQ
-1390 AINAIDNVEA
+1390 AVNAIDNVEA

-1428 STDNEKEVALQ
+1428 STDNEKEVASQ

-1472 KIIQPETKIKPAARE
+1472 KIIQPETKVKPAARE

-1497 AQINQ
+1497 AKINQ

-1509 ERQAALDKINDLVAK
+1509 ERQVALDKINEFVNQ
-1524 AMTNITNDRTNQQVN
+1524 AMTDITNNRTNQQV
-1539 DSTNQALDDI
+1539 DDTTSQALDSI
-1549 ALVTPDHIVR
+1549 ALVAPEHIVR

-1574 HEIEQAEHATD
+1574 QEIEQAEHATD

-1600 RALQNINQAIANN
+1600 LALQNINQAVTNN
-1613 DVKRVESNGIAT
+1613 DVKRVETNGIAT
-1625 LKGVEP
+1625 LKGVQP
-1631 HIVVK
+1631 HIVIK
-1636 PEAQEAIK
+1636 PEAQQAIK
-1644 ASADNQVESI
+1644 ATAENQVESI
-1654 KDTPHATTD
+1654 KDTPHATVD
-1663 ELDEANQQI
+1663 ELDEANQLI
-1672 NDTLKQG
+1672 SDTLKQA
-1679 QQDIDNTTQDAAV
+1679 QQEIENTNQDAAV
-1692 NDVRNQT
+1692 TDVRNQT

-1706 KPKVRRKRAALDNID
+1706 KPKVRRKRAALDSI
-1721 ESNNNQLDAIRNTL
+1721 EENNKNQLDAIRNTL
-1735 DTTQDERNVAIA
+1735 DTTQDERDVAIDT
-1747 ALNKIVNAIKNDI
+1747 LNKIVNTIKNDI
-1760 AQNKTNAEVDQTEA
+1760 AQNKTNAEVDRTET
-1774 DGNNNIK
+1774 DGNDNIK

-1793 RQSVSAKAEAQN
+1793 RQSVGVKAEAQN

-1834 DQINHADKTAQVNQN
+1834 DQINHADKTAQVNQD

-1894 EQNAAI
+1894 EQNIAI
-1900 VQVEKELIKAK
+1900 AQVEKELIKAK
-1911 QQIAG
+1911 QQIAS

-1928 DGKNEIREIE
+1928 DEKNEIREIE
-1938 PVINKKATAREQL
+1938 PVINRKASAREQL

-1965 VQATV
+1965 IQATV

-2001 KTATLNLQTIHDL
+2001 KTASLNLQTIHDL

-2034 VTHLVQNYR
+2034 VTALVQNYR
-2043 KVSDRNKADAL
+2043 KVSNRNKADAL

-2079 VLKRFNVALGDIE
+2079 VLKRFNVALSDIE

-2120 TPEQLAKVKALID
+2120 TPEQLAKVKVLID

-2139 NRMVDED
+2139 NRMIDED
-2146 ATLNDIKKDTQL
+2146 ATLNDIKQHTQF
-2158 IIDEILAIK
+2158 IVDEILAIK
-2167 LPAEVIKASP
+2167 LPAEATKVSP
-2177 KVGQPAPKVCTPIK
+2177 KEIQPAPKVCTPIK
-2191 KEDKQEVRK
+2191 KEETHESRK
-2200 VVKELP
+2200 VEKELP
-2206 NTGSEEMDLP
+2206 NTGSEGMDLP
-2216 LKELALIT
+2216 LKEFALIT

-2230 RRRSKKEKES
+2230 RRRTKNEKES

>member
-35 AQALTTDHNVQ
+35 AQALTTDNNVQ
-46 GGSNQALPGNSQ
+46 SDTNQATPVNSQ
-58 NTNADTNRDIVN
+58 DTNVANNRGLAN
-70 DSQNTPN
+70 SAQNTPN
-77 AHATDN
+77 QSATTN
-83 TSTNQALTN
+83 QSTNQALVN
-92 HQNVDVANQ
+92 HNNGSIANQ
-101 VGPAPIQPSASPAQN
+101 ATPTSVQSSTPSAQN
-116 NNNSNANST
+116 NNHTDGNTTATETVSNAN
-125 ATEPAAN
+125 N
-132 TNNNLA
+132 KDVV
-138 SNNNTLNVPNNT
+138 SNNTTLNVPNKTNE
-150 DNNDSARHLTLKEIQ
+150 NGSGGHLTLKEIQ

-180 AEEASNRPK
+180 AEQASNRPK
-189 KRSRRAAPTDP
+189 KRSRRAAPADP
-200 NATPADPTATPADP
+200 NATPADPAAAA
-214 TAGNGSAPVAITAPY
+214 AGNGGAPVAITAPY
-229 TPTTDPNANNIGQNA
+229 TPTTDPNANNAGQNA
-244 PNEVLSFDDNNIRP
+244 PNEVLSFDDNGIRP
-258 STNRSVPT
+258 STNRSVPS
-266 VTVVDNLPGYTLING
+266 VTVVDNLPGFTLING

-315 RIRGNDTNDHGDFN
+315 RIKGNDTNDHGDFN
-329 GIEKTLTVNPNSE
+329 GIEKS
-342 LIFEF
+342 
-347 NTMTTKNYQAQGNV
+347 
-361 IALGRIRGNDT
+361 
-372 NDHGDFNGIEK
+372 
-383 TLTVNPN
+383 LTVNPN

-406 GMTNLIIKNAD
+406 GVTNLIIKNAD
-417 NDTVIGEKV
+417 NDTVIAEKS
-426 VAYGPIWRLLKV
+426 VAYGPIWRLFKV

-522 DFVYKIQLPEGV
+522 DFVYKVQLPEGV

-545 PSGNSGVDIND
+545 PSSNSGVDMND
-556 MNVTYDAANRII
+556 FNVTYDAANRVI

-574 GGTGNSP
+574 GGSGNSP

-606 VTFNDTLTYKTYS
+606 VTFNDTLTYKTYT

-699 SLANQMQHTLI
+699 SLTNQMQHTLI

-716 NAVNRKVDDMEDL
+716 NAVNKKVDQMEDL

-786 VVKPNAKQ
+786 VVKPNAKK
-794 AIRDKAAKQREIIN
+794 AIRDKATKQREIIN
-808 HTPDATQDEIQ
+808 ATPDATEDEIQ
-819 DALNQLTTDE
+819 DALNQLATDE

-843 DVETAKNNGINTIGA
+843 DVEIAKNNGINTIGA
-858 VAPQVTHKQAAR
+858 VVPQVTHKQAAR

-916 TTNDDVDTAKGDGL
+916 TTNADVDNAKGDGL

-971 RQAAIEKVNAAVA
+971 R
-984 VANTNILNA
+984 
-993 NTNADVEQV
+993 
-1002 KTNAIQGIQAIEP
+1002 
-1015 ATKVKTDAKNAIDQS
+1015 
-1030 AETQHNAI
+1030 
-1038 FNNND
+1038 
-1043 ATLEEQQAA
+1043 QAA

-1098 DARNAVNEKAR
+1098 DARNAVNDKAR

-1128 AINRVNTLKNRALN
+1128 AINRVNTLKNRALT

-1170 VTKKQTATGVLTDL
+1170 VTKKQTATGVLNDL

-1206 LNQVDQDLATAIN
+1206 LNQVDQELATAIN

-1252 AALAQTNQHYSAK
+1252 AALAQINQHYNAK
-1265 LVEIN
+1265 LAEIN
-1270 ATPDATD
+1270 ATPDATN

-1369 QAFNQ
+1369 QAINQ

-1383 VDATTNQ
+1383 VDTTTNQ
-1390 AINAIDNVEA
+1390 AVNAIDNVEA

-1428 STDNEKEVALQ
+1428 STDNEKEVASQ

-1472 KIIQPETKIKPAARE
+1472 KIIQPETKVKPAARE

-1497 AQINQ
+1497 AKINQ

-1509 ERQAALDKINDLVAK
+1509 ERQVALDKINEFVNQ
-1524 AMTNITNDRTNQQVN
+1524 AMTDITNNRTNQQV
-1539 DSTNQALDDI
+1539 DDTTSQALDSI
-1549 ALVTPDHIVR
+1549 ALVAPEHIVR

-1574 HEIEQAEHATD
+1574 QEIEQAEHATD

-1600 RALQNINQAIANN
+1600 LALQNINQAVTNN
-1613 DVKRVESNGIAT
+1613 DVKRVETNGIAT
-1625 LKGVEP
+1625 LKGVQP
-1631 HIVVK
+1631 HIVIK
-1636 PEAQEAIK
+1636 PEAQQAIK
-1644 ASADNQVESI
+1644 ATAENQVESI
-1654 KDTPHATTD
+1654 KDTPHATVD
-1663 ELDEANQQI
+1663 ELDEANQLI
-1672 NDTLKQG
+1672 SDTLKQA
-1679 QQDIDNTTQDAAV
+1679 QQEIENTNQDAAV
-1692 NDVRNQT
+1692 TDVRNQT

-1706 KPKVRRKRAALDNID
+1706 KPKVRRKRAALDSI
-1721 ESNNNQLDAIRNTL
+1721 EENNKNQLDAIRNTL
-1735 DTTQDERNVAIA
+1735 DTTQDERDVAIDT
-1747 ALNKIVNAIKNDI
+1747 LNKIVNTIKNDI
-1760 AQNKTNAEVDQTEA
+1760 AQNKTNAEVDRTET
-1774 DGNNNIK
+1774 DGNDNIK

-1793 RQSVSAKAEAQN
+1793 RQSVGVKAEAQN

-1834 DQINHADKTAQVNQN
+1834 DQINHADKTAQVNQD

-1894 EQNAAI
+1894 EQNIAI
-1900 VQVEKELIKAK
+1900 AQVEKELIKAK
-1911 QQIAG
+1911 QQIAS

-1928 DGKNEIREIE
+1928 DEKNEIREIE
-1938 PVINKKATAREQL
+1938 PVINRKASAREQL

-1965 VQATV
+1965 IQATV

-2001 KTATLNLQTIHDL
+2001 KTASLNLQTIHDL

-2034 VTHLVQNYR
+2034 VTALVQNYR
-2043 KVSDRNKADAL
+2043 KVSNRNKADAL

-2079 VLKRFNVALGDIE
+2079 VLKRFNVALSDIE

-2120 TPEQLAKVKALID
+2120 TPEQLAKVKVLID

-2139 NRMVDED
+2139 NRMIDED
-2146 ATLNDIKKDTQL
+2146 ATLNDIKQHTQF
-2158 IIDEILAIK
+2158 IVDEILAIK
-2167 LPAEVIKASP
+2167 LPAEATKVSP
-2177 KVGQPAPKVCTPIK
+2177 KEIQPAPKVCTPIK
-2191 KEDKQEVRK
+2191 KEETHESRK
-2200 VVKELP
+2200 VEKELP
-2206 NTGSEEMDLP
+2206 NTGSEGMDLP
-2216 LKELALIT
+2216 LKEFALIT

-2230 RRRSKKEKES
+2230 RRRTKNEKES

>member
-1 MNLLK
+1 M
-6 KNKYSIRKYKV
+6 
-17 GIFSTLIG
+17 
-25 TVLLLSNPNG
+25 
-35 AQALTTDHNVQ
+35 
-46 GGSNQALPGNSQ
+46 
-58 NTNADTNRDIVN
+58 
-70 DSQNTPN
+70 
-77 AHATDN
+77 
-83 TSTNQALTN
+83 
-92 HQNVDVANQ
+92 
-101 VGPAPIQPSASPAQN
+101 
-116 NNNSNANST
+116 SNAN
-125 ATEPAAN
+125 
-132 TNNNLA
+132 NNDA
-138 SNNNTLNVPNNT
+138 VSNNTTLNVPNKTNE
-150 DNNDSARHLTLKEIQ
+150 NGSGGHLTLKEIQ

-180 AEEASNRPK
+180 AEPASNRPK
-189 KRSRRAAPTDP
+189 KRSRRAAPADP
-200 NATPADPTATPADP
+200 NATPADPAAAA
-214 TAGNGSAPVAITAPY
+214 AGNGGAPVAITAPY
-229 TPTTDPNANNIGQNA
+229 TPTTDPNANNAGQNA
-244 PNEVLSFDDNNIRP
+244 PNEVLSFDDNGIRP
-258 STNRSVPT
+258 STNRSVPS
-266 VTVVDNLPGYTLING
+266 VTVVDNLPGFTLING

-295 MFDSGDAKNYQA
+295 MFDSADAKNYQA

-315 RIRGNDTNDHGDFN
+315 RI
-329 GIEKTLTVNPNSE
+329 K
-342 LIFEF
+342 
-347 NTMTTKNYQAQGNV
+347 
-361 IALGRIRGNDT
+361 GNDT

-406 GMTNLIIKNAD
+406 GVTNLIIKNAD
-417 NDTVIGEKV
+417 NDTVIAEKS
-426 VAYGPIWRLLKV
+426 VAYGPIWRLFKV

-522 DFVYKIQLPEGV
+522 DFVYQVQLPEGV

-545 PSGNSGVDIND
+545 PSSNSGVDMND
-556 MNVTYDAANRII
+556 FNVTYDAANRVI

-574 GGTGNSP
+574 GGSGNSP

-606 VTFNDTLTYKTYS
+606 VTFNDTLTYKTYT

-699 SLANQMQHTLI
+699 SLTNQMQHTLI

-716 NAVNRKVDDMEDL
+716 NAVNKKVDQMEDL

-786 VVKPNAKQ
+786 VVKPNAKK
-794 AIRDKAAKQREIIN
+794 AIRDKATKQREIIN
-808 HTPDATQDEIQ
+808 ATPDATEDEIQ
-819 DALNQLTTDE
+819 DALNQLATDE

-858 VAPQVTHKQAAR
+858 VVPQVTHKKAAR

-916 TTNDDVDTAKGDGL
+916 KTNADVDNAKGDGL

-971 RQAAIEKVNAAVA
+971 RQAAIDKVNAAVTA
-984 VANTNILNA
+984 ANTNILNA

-1002 KTNAIQGIQAIEP
+1002 KTNAIQGIQAITP
-1015 ATKVKTDAKNAIDQS
+1015 ATKVKTDAKNVIDKS
-1030 AETQHNAI
+1030 AETQHNTI

-1098 DARNAVNEKAR
+1098 DARNVVNDKAR

-1128 AINRVNTLKNRALN
+1128 AINRVNTLKNRALT

-1170 VTKKQTATGVLTDL
+1170 VTKKQTATGVLNDL

-1206 LNQVDQDLATAIN
+1206 LNQVDQELATAIN

-1252 AALAQTNQHYSAK
+1252 AALAQINQHYNAK
-1265 LVEIN
+1265 LAEIN

-1292 QAIESIKQANTNA
+1292 QAIESVKQANTNA

-1383 VDATTNQ
+1383 VDTTTNQ
-1390 AINAIDNVEA
+1390 ALNAIDNVEA

-1428 STDNEKEVALQ
+1428 STDNEKEVASQ

-1472 KIIQPETKIKPAARE
+1472 KIIQPETKVKPAARE
-1487 KINQKANELR
+1487 KINQKVNELR
-1497 AQINQ
+1497 AKINQ

-1509 ERQAALDKINDLVAK
+1509 ERQVALDKINEFVNQ
-1524 AMTNITNDRTNQQVN
+1524 AMTDITNNRTNQQV
-1539 DSTNQALDDI
+1539 DDTTSQALDSI
-1549 ALVTPDHIVR
+1549 ALVAPEHIVR

-1574 HEIEQAEHATD
+1574 QEIEQAEHATD

-1600 RALQNINQAIANN
+1600 LALQNINQAVTNN
-1613 DVKRVESNGIAT
+1613 DVKRVETNGIAT
-1625 LKGVEP
+1625 LKGVQP
-1631 HIVVK
+1631 HIVIK
-1636 PEAQEAIK
+1636 PEAQQAIK
-1644 ASADNQVESI
+1644 ASAENQVESI
-1654 KDTPHATTD
+1654 KDTPHATVD
-1663 ELDEANQQI
+1663 ELDEANQLI
-1672 NDTLKQG
+1672 SDTLKQA
-1679 QQDIDNTTQDAAV
+1679 QQEIENTNQDAAV
-1692 NDVRNQT
+1692 TDVRNQT

-1706 KPKVRRKRAALDNID
+1706 KPKVRRKRAALDSI
-1721 ESNNNQLDAIRNTL
+1721 EENNKNQLDAIRNTL
-1735 DTTQDERNVAIA
+1735 DTTQDERDVAIDT
-1747 ALNKIVNAIKNDI
+1747 LNKIVNTIKNDI
-1760 AQNKTNAEVDQTEA
+1760 AQNKTNAEVDRTET
-1774 DGNNNIK
+1774 DGNDNIK

-1793 RQSVSAKAEAQN
+1793 RQSVGVKAEAQN

-1834 DQINHADKTAQVNQN
+1834 DQINHADKTAQVNQD

-1877 ATNKINLIK
+1877 ATNKINLSK

-1894 EQNAAI
+1894 EQNIAI
-1900 VQVEKELIKAK
+1900 AQVEKELIKAK
-1911 QQIAG
+1911 QQIAS

-1928 DGKNEIREIE
+1928 DEKNEIREIE
-1938 PVINKKATAREQL
+1938 PVINRKASAREQL

-1965 VQATV
+1965 IQATV

-2001 KTATLNLQTIHDL
+2001 KTASLNLQTIHDL

-2034 VTHLVQNYR
+2034 VTALVQNYR
-2043 KVSDRNKADAL
+2043 KVSNRNKADAL

-2079 VLKRFNVALGDIE
+2079 VLKRFNVALSDIE

-2120 TPEQLAKVKALID
+2120 TPEQLAKVKVLID

-2139 NRMVDED
+2139 NRMIDED
-2146 ATLNDIKKDTQL
+2146 ATLNDIKQHTQF
-2158 IIDEILAIK
+2158 IVDEILAIK
-2167 LPAEVIKASP
+2167 LPAEPTKVSP
-2177 KVGQPAPKVCTPIK
+2177 KVIQPAPKVCTPIK
-2191 KEDKQEVRK
+2191 KEETHESRK
-2200 VVKELP
+2200 VEKELP
-2206 NTGSEEMDLP
+2206 NTGSEGMDLP
-2216 LKELALIT
+2216 LKEFALIT

-2230 RRRSKKEKES
+2230 RRRTKNEKES

>member
-46 GGSNQALPGNSQ
+46 GGSNQALPGNSP

-70 DSQNTPN
+70 GSQNTPN

-92 HQNVDVANQ
+92 HQNVGVANQ
-101 VGPAPIQPSASPAQN
+101 VAPAPIQPSTSSASN
-116 NNNSNANST
+116 NNHSDANST

-189 KRSRRAAPTDP
+189 KRSRRAAPADP
-200 NATPADPTATPADP
+200 NATPADP
-214 TAGNGSAPVAITAPY
+214 TAGNGSAPVAITAPF

-244 PNEVLSFDDNNIRP
+244 PNEVLTFDDNNIRP

-315 RIRGNDTNDHGDFN
+315 RIKGNDTNDHG
-329 GIEKTLTVNPNSE
+329 G
-342 LIFEF
+342 
-347 NTMTTKNYQAQGNV
+347 
-361 IALGRIRGNDT
+361 
-372 NDHGDFNGIEK
+372 FNGIEK

-606 VTFNDTLTYKTYS
+606 VTFNDILTYKTYT

-638 IDIIMNKDALQA
+638 IDIIMNKDALQV

-662 FASLDIFNDLK
+662 FASLDIFNELK

-699 SLANQMQHTLI
+699 SLVNQMQHTLI

-759 GDQTTDDGVTRIK
+759 GDQTTDDDVTRIK

-808 HTPDATQDEIQ
+808 NTPDATQDEIQ

-984 VANTNILNA
+984 AANTNILNA

-1098 DARNAVNEKAR
+1098 DARNAVNDKAR

-1192 NQNTNATTEEKQVA
+1192 NQNTNATDEEKQVA

-1252 AALAQTNQHYSAK
+1252 TALAQINQHYNAK
-1265 LVEIN
+1265 LAEIN

-1400 EVVIKPKAIADIE
+1400 KVVIKPKAIADIE

-1428 STDNEKEVALQ
+1428 STDNEKEVALL

-1472 KIIQPETKIKPAARE
+1472 KIIQPETKVKPAARE

-1559 AAARDAV
+1559 ATARDAV

-1600 RALQNINQAIANN
+1600 RALQNIDQAIANN

-1911 QQIAG
+1911 QQIAS

-1951 TTLFNDKKQAIEAN
+1951 TTLFNDKKLAIEAN

-2001 KTATLNLQTIHDL
+2001 KTASLNLQTIHDL

-2139 NRMVDED
+2139 IRMIDED
-2146 ATLNDIKKDTQL
+2146 ATLNDIKQHTQF
-2158 IIDEILAIK
+2158 IVDEILAIK
-2167 LPAEVIKASP
+2167 LPAEATKVLP
-2177 KVGQPAPKVCTPIK
+2177 KVGQPAPKLCTSIK
-2191 KEDKQEVRK
+2191 KVDKQEVRK

-2230 RRRSKKEKES
+2230 RRRNKNEKES

>member
-35 AQALTTDHNVQ
+35 AQALTTDNNVQ
-46 GGSNQALPGNSQ
+46 SDTNQATPVNSQ
-58 NTNADTNRDIVN
+58 DKDVANNRGLAN
-70 DSQNTPN
+70 SAQNTPN
-77 AHATDN
+77 QSATTN
-83 TSTNQALTN
+83 QATNQALVN
-92 HQNVDVANQ
+92 HNNGSIVNQ
-101 VGPAPIQPSASPAQN
+101 ATPTSVQSSTPSAQN
-116 NNNSNANST
+116 NNHTDGNTTATETVSNAN
-125 ATEPAAN
+125 
-132 TNNNLA
+132 NNDA
-138 SNNNTLNVPNNT
+138 VSNNTTLNVPNKTNE
-150 DNNDSARHLTLKEIQ
+150 NGSGGHLTLKEIQ

-180 AEEASNRPK
+180 AEPASNRPK
-189 KRSRRAAPTDP
+189 KRSRRAAPADP
-200 NATPADPTATPADP
+200 NATPADLAAAA
-214 TAGNGSAPVAITAPY
+214 AGNGGAPVAITAPY
-229 TPTTDPNANNIGQNA
+229 TPTTDPNANNAGQNA
-244 PNEVLSFDDNNIRP
+244 PNEVLSFDDNGIRP
-258 STNRSVPT
+258 STNRSVPS
-266 VTVVDNLPGYTLING
+266 VTVVDNLPGFTLING

-295 MFDSGDAKNYQA
+295 MFDSADAKNYQA

-315 RIRGNDTNDHGDFN
+315 RI
-329 GIEKTLTVNPNSE
+329 K
-342 LIFEF
+342 
-347 NTMTTKNYQAQGNV
+347 
-361 IALGRIRGNDT
+361 GNDT

-406 GMTNLIIKNAD
+406 GVTNLIIKNAD
-417 NDTVIGEKV
+417 NDTVIAEKS
-426 VAYGPIWRLLKV
+426 VAYGPIWRLFKV

-522 DFVYKIQLPEGV
+522 DFVYQVQLPEGV

-545 PSGNSGVDIND
+545 PSSNSGVDMND
-556 MNVTYDAANRII
+556 FNVTYDAANRVI

-574 GGTGNSP
+574 GGSGNSP

-606 VTFNDTLTYKTYS
+606 VTFNDTLTYKTYT

-699 SLANQMQHTLI
+699 SLTNQMQHTLI

-716 NAVNRKVDDMEDL
+716 NAVNKKVDQMEDL

-786 VVKPNAKQ
+786 VVKPNAKK
-794 AIRDKAAKQREIIN
+794 AIRDKATKQREIIN
-808 HTPDATQDEIQ
+808 ATPDATEDEIQ
-819 DALNQLTTDE
+819 DALNQLATDE

-858 VAPQVTHKQAAR
+858 VVPQVTHKKAAR

-916 TTNDDVDTAKGDGL
+916 KTNADVDNAKGDGL

-971 RQAAIEKVNAAVA
+971 RQAAIDKVNAAVTA
-984 VANTNILNA
+984 ANTNILNA

-1002 KTNAIQGIQAIEP
+1002 KTNAIQGIQAITP
-1015 ATKVKTDAKNAIDQS
+1015 ATKVKTDAKNAIDKS
-1030 AETQHNAI
+1030 AETQHNTI

-1098 DARNAVNEKAR
+1098 DARNVVNDKAR

-1128 AINRVNTLKNRALN
+1128 AINRVNTLKNRALT

-1170 VTKKQTATGVLTDL
+1170 VTKKQTATGVLNDL

-1206 LNQVDQDLATAIN
+1206 LNQVDQELATAIN

-1252 AALAQTNQHYSAK
+1252 AALAQINQHYNAK
-1265 LVEIN
+1265 LAEIN

-1292 QAIESIKQANTNA
+1292 QAIESVKQANTNA

-1383 VDATTNQ
+1383 VDTTTNQ
-1390 AINAIDNVEA
+1390 ALNAIDNVEA

-1428 STDNEKEVALQ
+1428 STDNEKEVASQ

-1472 KIIQPETKIKPAARE
+1472 KIIQPETKVKPAARE
-1487 KINQKANELR
+1487 KINQKVNELR
-1497 AQINQ
+1497 AKINQ

-1509 ERQAALDKINDLVAK
+1509 ERQVALDKINEFVNQ
-1524 AMTNITNDRTNQQVN
+1524 AMTDITNNRTNQQV
-1539 DSTNQALDDI
+1539 DDTTSQALDSI
-1549 ALVTPDHIVR
+1549 ALVAPEHIVR

-1574 HEIEQAEHATD
+1574 QEIEQAEHATD

-1600 RALQNINQAIANN
+1600 LALQNINQAVTNN
-1613 DVKRVESNGIAT
+1613 DVKRVETNGIAT
-1625 LKGVEP
+1625 LKGVQP
-1631 HIVVK
+1631 HIVIK
-1636 PEAQEAIK
+1636 PEAQQAIK
-1644 ASADNQVESI
+1644 ASAENQVESI
-1654 KDTPHATTD
+1654 KDTPHATVD
-1663 ELDEANQQI
+1663 ELDEANQLI
-1672 NDTLKQG
+1672 SDTLKQA
-1679 QQDIDNTTQDAAV
+1679 QQEIENTNQDAAV
-1692 NDVRNQT
+1692 TDVRNQT

-1706 KPKVRRKRAALDNID
+1706 KPKVRRKRAALDSI
-1721 ESNNNQLDAIRNTL
+1721 EENNKNQLDAIRNTL
-1735 DTTQDERNVAIA
+1735 DTTQDERDVAIDT
-1747 ALNKIVNAIKNDI
+1747 LNKIVNTIKNDI
-1760 AQNKTNAEVDQTEA
+1760 AQNKTNAEVDRTET
-1774 DGNNNIK
+1774 DGNDNIK

-1793 RQSVSAKAEAQN
+1793 RQSVGVKAEAQN

-1834 DQINHADKTAQVNQN
+1834 DQINHADKTAQVNQD

-1877 ATNKINLIK
+1877 ATNKINLSK

-1894 EQNAAI
+1894 EQNIAI
-1900 VQVEKELIKAK
+1900 AQVEKELIKAK
-1911 QQIAG
+1911 QQIAS

-1928 DGKNEIREIE
+1928 DEKNEIREIE
-1938 PVINKKATAREQL
+1938 PVINRKASAREQL

-1965 VQATV
+1965 IQATV

-2001 KTATLNLQTIHDL
+2001 KTASLNLQTIHDL

-2034 VTHLVQNYR
+2034 VTALVQNYR
-2043 KVSDRNKADAL
+2043 KVSNRNKADAL

-2079 VLKRFNVALGDIE
+2079 VLKRFNVALSDIE

-2120 TPEQLAKVKALID
+2120 TPEQLAKVKVLID

-2139 NRMVDED
+2139 NRMIDED
-2146 ATLNDIKKDTQL
+2146 ATLNDIKQHTQF
-2158 IIDEILAIK
+2158 IVDEILAIK
-2167 LPAEVIKASP
+2167 LPAEPTKVSP
-2177 KVGQPAPKVCTPIK
+2177 KVIQPAPKVCTPIK
-2191 KEDKQEVRK
+2191 KEETHESRK
-2200 VVKELP
+2200 VEKELP
-2206 NTGSEEMDLP
+2206 NTGSEGMDLP
-2216 LKELALIT
+2216 LKEFALIT

-2230 RRRSKKEKES
+2230 RRRTKNEKES

>member
-35 AQALTTDHNVQ
+35 AQALTTDNNVQ
-46 GGSNQALPGNSQ
+46 SDTNQATPVNSQ
-58 NTNADTNRDIVN
+58 DTNVANNRGLAN
-70 DSQNTPN
+70 SAQNTPN
-77 AHATDN
+77 QSATTN
-83 TSTNQALTN
+83 QSTNQALVN
-92 HQNVDVANQ
+92 HNNGSIANQ
-101 VGPAPIQPSASPAQN
+101 ATPTSVQSSTPSAQN
-116 NNNSNANST
+116 NNHTDGNTTATETVSNAN
-125 ATEPAAN
+125 N
-132 TNNNLA
+132 KDVV
-138 SNNNTLNVPNNT
+138 SNNTTLNVPNKTNE
-150 DNNDSARHLTLKEIQ
+150 NGSGGHLTLKEIQ

-180 AEEASNRPK
+180 AEQASNRPK
-189 KRSRRAAPTDP
+189 KRSRRAAPADP
-200 NATPADPTATPADP
+200 NATPADPAAAA
-214 TAGNGSAPVAITAPY
+214 AGNGGAPVAITAPY
-229 TPTTDPNANNIGQNA
+229 TPTTDPNANNAGQNA
-244 PNEVLSFDDNNIRP
+244 PNEVLSFDDNGIRP
-258 STNRSVPT
+258 STNRSVPS
-266 VTVVDNLPGYTLING
+266 VTVVDNLPGFTLING

-315 RIRGNDTNDHGDFN
+315 RIKGNDTNDHGDFN
-329 GIEKTLTVNPNSE
+329 GIEKS
-342 LIFEF
+342 
-347 NTMTTKNYQAQGNV
+347 
-361 IALGRIRGNDT
+361 
-372 NDHGDFNGIEK
+372 
-383 TLTVNPN
+383 LTVNPN

-406 GMTNLIIKNAD
+406 GVTNLIIKNAD
-417 NDTVIGEKV
+417 NDTVIAEKS
-426 VAYGPIWRLLKV
+426 VAYGPIWRLFKV

-522 DFVYKIQLPEGV
+522 DFVYKVQLPEGV

-545 PSGNSGVDIND
+545 PSSNSGVDMND
-556 MNVTYDAANRII
+556 FNVTYDAANRVI

-574 GGTGNSP
+574 GGSGNSP

-606 VTFNDTLTYKTYS
+606 VTFNDTLTYKTYT

-699 SLANQMQHTLI
+699 SLTNQMQHTLI

-716 NAVNRKVDDMEDL
+716 NAVNKKVDQMEDL

-786 VVKPNAKQ
+786 VVKPNAKK
-794 AIRDKAAKQREIIN
+794 AIRDKATKQREIIN
-808 HTPDATQDEIQ
+808 ATPDATEDEIQ
-819 DALNQLTTDE
+819 DALNQLATDE

-843 DVETAKNNGINTIGA
+843 DVEIAKNNGINTIGA
-858 VAPQVTHKQAAR
+858 VVPQVTHKQAAR

-916 TTNDDVDTAKGDGL
+916 TTNADVDNAKGDGL

-971 RQAAIEKVNAAVA
+971 RQAAIDKVNAAVTA
-984 VANTNILNA
+984 ANTNILNA

-1002 KTNAIQGIQAIEP
+1002 KTNAIQGIQAITP
-1015 ATKVKTDAKNAIDQS
+1015 ATKVKTDAKNAIDKS
-1030 AETQHNAI
+1030 AETQHNTI

-1098 DARNAVNEKAR
+1098 DARNAVNDKAR

-1128 AINRVNTLKNRALN
+1128 AINRVNTLKNRALT

-1170 VTKKQTATGVLTDL
+1170 VTKKQTATGVLNDL

-1206 LNQVDQDLATAIN
+1206 LNQVDQELATAIN

-1252 AALAQTNQHYSAK
+1252 AALAQINQHYNAK
-1265 LVEIN
+1265 LAEIN
-1270 ATPDATD
+1270 ATPDATN

-1369 QAFNQ
+1369 QAINQ

-1383 VDATTNQ
+1383 VDTTTNQ
-1390 AINAIDNVEA
+1390 AVNAIDNVEA

-1428 STDNEKEVALQ
+1428 STDNEKEVASQ

-1472 KIIQPETKIKPAARE
+1472 KIIQPETKVKPAARE

-1497 AQINQ
+1497 AKINQ

-1509 ERQAALDKINDLVAK
+1509 ERQVALDKINEFVNQ
-1524 AMTNITNDRTNQQVN
+1524 AMTDITNNRTNQQV
-1539 DSTNQALDDI
+1539 DDTTSQALDSI
-1549 ALVTPDHIVR
+1549 ALVAPEHIVR

-1574 HEIEQAEHATD
+1574 QEIEQAEHATD

-1600 RALQNINQAIANN
+1600 LALQNINQAVTNN
-1613 DVKRVESNGIAT
+1613 DVKRVETNGIAT
-1625 LKGVEP
+1625 LKGVQP
-1631 HIVVK
+1631 HIVIK
-1636 PEAQEAIK
+1636 PEAQQAIK
-1644 ASADNQVESI
+1644 ATAENQVESI
-1654 KDTPHATTD
+1654 KDTPHATVD
-1663 ELDEANQQI
+1663 ELDEANQLI
-1672 NDTLKQG
+1672 SDTLKQA
-1679 QQDIDNTTQDAAV
+1679 QQEIENTNQDAAV
-1692 NDVRNQT
+1692 TDVRNQT
-1699 IKAIEQI
+1699 IKAIDQI
-1706 KPKVRRKRAALDNID
+1706 KPKVRRKRAALDSI
-1721 ESNNNQLDAIRNTL
+1721 EENNKNQLDAIRNTL
-1735 DTTQDERNVAIA
+1735 DTTQDERDVAIDT
-1747 ALNKIVNAIKNDI
+1747 LNKIVNTIKNDI
-1760 AQNKTNAEVDQTEA
+1760 AQNKTNAEVDRTET
-1774 DGNNNIK
+1774 DGNDNIK

-1793 RQSVSAKAEAQN
+1793 RQSVGVKAEAQN

-1834 DQINHADKTAQVNQN
+1834 DQINHADKTAQVNQD

-1894 EQNAAI
+1894 EQNIAI
-1900 VQVEKELIKAK
+1900 AQVEKELIKAK
-1911 QQIAG
+1911 QQIAS

-1928 DGKNEIREIE
+1928 DEKNEIREIE
-1938 PVINKKATAREQL
+1938 PVINRKASAREQL

-1965 VQATV
+1965 IQATV

-2001 KTATLNLQTIHDL
+2001 KTASLNLQTIHDL

-2034 VTHLVQNYR
+2034 VTALVQNYR
-2043 KVSDRNKADAL
+2043 KVSNRNKADAL

-2079 VLKRFNVALGDIE
+2079 VLKRFNVALSDIE

-2120 TPEQLAKVKALID
+2120 TPEQLAKVKVLID

-2139 NRMVDED
+2139 NRMIDED
-2146 ATLNDIKKDTQL
+2146 ATLNDIKQHTQF
-2158 IIDEILAIK
+2158 IVDEILAIK
-2167 LPAEVIKASP
+2167 LPAEATKVSP
-2177 KVGQPAPKVCTPIK
+2177 KEIQPAPKVCTPIK
-2191 KEDKQEVRK
+2191 KEETHESRK
-2200 VVKELP
+2200 VEKELP
-2206 NTGSEEMDLP
+2206 NTGSEGMDLP
-2216 LKELALIT
+2216 LKEFALIT

-2230 RRRSKKEKES
+2230 RRRTKNEKES

>member
-35 AQALTTDHNVQ
+35 AQALTTDNNVQ
-46 GGSNQALPGNSQ
+46 SDTNQATPVNSQ
-58 NTNADTNRDIVN
+58 DTNVANNRGLAN
-70 DSQNTPN
+70 SAQNTPN
-77 AHATDN
+77 QSATTN
-83 TSTNQALTN
+83 QSTNQALVN
-92 HQNVDVANQ
+92 HNNGSIANQ
-101 VGPAPIQPSASPAQN
+101 ATPTSVQSSTPSAQN
-116 NNNSNANST
+116 NNHTDGNTTATETVSNAN
-125 ATEPAAN
+125 N
-132 TNNNLA
+132 KDVV
-138 SNNNTLNVPNNT
+138 SNNTTLNVPNKTNE
-150 DNNDSARHLTLKEIQ
+150 NGSGGHLTLKEIQ

-180 AEEASNRPK
+180 AEQASNRPK
-189 KRSRRAAPTDP
+189 KRSRRAAPADP
-200 NATPADPTATPADP
+200 NATPADPAAAA
-214 TAGNGSAPVAITAPY
+214 AGNGGAPVAITAPY
-229 TPTTDPNANNIGQNA
+229 TPTTDPNANNAGQNA
-244 PNEVLSFDDNNIRP
+244 PNEVLSFDDNGIRP
-258 STNRSVPT
+258 STNRSVPS
-266 VTVVDNLPGYTLING
+266 VTVVDNLPGFTLING

-315 RIRGNDTNDHGDFN
+315 RIKGNDTNDHGDFN
-329 GIEKTLTVNPNSE
+329 GIEKS
-342 LIFEF
+342 
-347 NTMTTKNYQAQGNV
+347 
-361 IALGRIRGNDT
+361 
-372 NDHGDFNGIEK
+372 
-383 TLTVNPN
+383 LTVNPN

-406 GMTNLIIKNAD
+406 GVTNLIIKNAD
-417 NDTVIGEKV
+417 NDTVIAEKS
-426 VAYGPIWRLLKV
+426 VAYGPIWRLFKV

-522 DFVYKIQLPEGV
+522 DFVYKVQLPEGV

-545 PSGNSGVDIND
+545 PSSNSGVDMND
-556 MNVTYDAANRII
+556 FNVTYDAANRVI

-574 GGTGNSP
+574 GGSGNSP

-606 VTFNDTLTYKTYS
+606 VTFNDTLTYKTYT

-699 SLANQMQHTLI
+699 SLTNQMQHTLI

-716 NAVNRKVDDMEDL
+716 NAVNKKVDQMEDL

-786 VVKPNAKQ
+786 VVKPNAKK
-794 AIRDKAAKQREIIN
+794 AIRDKATKQREIIN
-808 HTPDATQDEIQ
+808 ATPDATEDEIQ
-819 DALNQLTTDE
+819 DALNQLATDE

-843 DVETAKNNGINTIGA
+843 DVEIAKNNGINTIGA
-858 VAPQVTHKQAAR
+858 VVPQVTHKQAAR

-916 TTNDDVDTAKGDGL
+916 TTNADVDNAKGDGL

-971 RQAAIEKVNAAVA
+971 RQAAIDKVNAAVTA
-984 VANTNILNA
+984 ANTNILNA

-1002 KTNAIQGIQAIEP
+1002 KTNAIQGIQAITP
-1015 ATKVKTDAKNAIDQS
+1015 ATKVKTDAKNAIDKS
-1030 AETQHNAI
+1030 AETQHNTI

-1098 DARNAVNEKAR
+1098 DARNAVNDKAR

-1128 AINRVNTLKNRALN
+1128 AINRVNTLKNRALT

-1170 VTKKQTATGVLTDL
+1170 VTKKQTATGVLNDL

-1206 LNQVDQDLATAIN
+1206 LNQVDQELATAIN

-1252 AALAQTNQHYSAK
+1252 AALAQINQHYNAK
-1265 LVEIN
+1265 LAEIN
-1270 ATPDATD
+1270 ATPDATN

-1369 QAFNQ
+1369 QAINQ

-1383 VDATTNQ
+1383 VDTTTNQ
-1390 AINAIDNVEA
+1390 AVNAIDNVEA

-1428 STDNEKEVALQ
+1428 STDNEKEVASQ

-1472 KIIQPETKIKPAARE
+1472 KIIQPETKVKPAARE

-1497 AQINQ
+1497 AKINQ

-1509 ERQAALDKINDLVAK
+1509 ERQVALDKINEFVNQ
-1524 AMTNITNDRTNQQVN
+1524 AMTDITNNRTNQQV
-1539 DSTNQALDDI
+1539 DDTTSQALDSI
-1549 ALVTPDHIVR
+1549 ALVAPEHIVR

-1574 HEIEQAEHATD
+1574 QEIEQAEHATD

-1600 RALQNINQAIANN
+1600 LALQNINQAVTNN
-1613 DVKRVESNGIAT
+1613 DVKRVETNGIAT
-1625 LKGVEP
+1625 LKGVQP
-1631 HIVVK
+1631 HIVIK
-1636 PEAQEAIK
+1636 PEAQQAIK
-1644 ASADNQVESI
+1644 ATAENQVESI
-1654 KDTPHATTD
+1654 KDTPHATVD
-1663 ELDEANQQI
+1663 ELDEANQLI
-1672 NDTLKQG
+1672 SDTLKQA
-1679 QQDIDNTTQDAAV
+1679 QQEIENTNQDAAV
-1692 NDVRNQT
+1692 TDVRNQT

-1706 KPKVRRKRAALDNID
+1706 KPKVIRKRAALDSI
-1721 ESNNNQLDAIRNTL
+1721 EENNKNQLDAIRNTL
-1735 DTTQDERNVAIA
+1735 DTTQDERDVAIDT
-1747 ALNKIVNAIKNDI
+1747 LNKIVNTIKNDI
-1760 AQNKTNAEVDQTEA
+1760 AQNKTNAEVDRTET
-1774 DGNNNIK
+1774 DGNDNIK

-1793 RQSVSAKAEAQN
+1793 RQSVGVKAEAQN

-1834 DQINHADKTAQVNQN
+1834 DQINHADKTAQVNQD

-1894 EQNAAI
+1894 EQNIAI
-1900 VQVEKELIKAK
+1900 AQVEKELIKAK
-1911 QQIAG
+1911 QQIAS

-1928 DGKNEIREIE
+1928 DEKNEIREIE
-1938 PVINKKATAREQL
+1938 PVINRKASAREQL

-1965 VQATV
+1965 IQATV

-2001 KTATLNLQTIHDL
+2001 KTASLNLQTIHDL

-2034 VTHLVQNYR
+2034 VTALVQNYR
-2043 KVSDRNKADAL
+2043 KVSNRNKADAL

-2079 VLKRFNVALGDIE
+2079 VLKRFNVALSDIE

-2120 TPEQLAKVKALID
+2120 TPEQLAKVKVLID

-2139 NRMVDED
+2139 NRMIDED
-2146 ATLNDIKKDTQL
+2146 ATLNDIKQHTQF
-2158 IIDEILAIK
+2158 IVDEILAIK
-2167 LPAEVIKASP
+2167 LPAEATKVSP
-2177 KVGQPAPKVCTPIK
+2177 KEIQPAPKVCTPIK
-2191 KEDKQEVRK
+2191 KEETHESRK
-2200 VVKELP
+2200 VEKELP
-2206 NTGSEEMDLP
+2206 NTGSEGMDLP
-2216 LKELALIT
+2216 LKEFALIT

-2230 RRRSKKEKES
+2230 RRRTKNEKES

>member
-46 GGSNQALPGNSQ
+46 GGSNQALPGNSP

-70 DSQNTPN
+70 GSQNTPN

-92 HQNVDVANQ
+92 HQNVGVANQ
-101 VGPAPIQPSASPAQN
+101 VAPAPIQPSTSSASN
-116 NNNSNANST
+116 NNHSDANST

-189 KRSRRAAPTDP
+189 KRSRRAAPADP
-200 NATPADPTATPADP
+200 NATPADP
-214 TAGNGSAPVAITAPY
+214 TAGNGSAPVAITAPF

-244 PNEVLSFDDNNIRP
+244 PNEVLTFDDNNIRP

-315 RIRGNDTNDHGDFN
+315 RIKGNDTNDHG
-329 GIEKTLTVNPNSE
+329 G
-342 LIFEF
+342 
-347 NTMTTKNYQAQGNV
+347 
-361 IALGRIRGNDT
+361 
-372 NDHGDFNGIEK
+372 FNGIEK

-606 VTFNDTLTYKTYS
+606 VTFNDILTYKTYT

-662 FASLDIFNDLK
+662 FASLDIFNELK

-699 SLANQMQHTLI
+699 SLVNQMQHTLI

-786 VVKPNAKQ
+786 VVKPNTKQ

-808 HTPDATQDEIQ
+808 NTPDATQDEIQ

-984 VANTNILNA
+984 AANTNILNA

-1098 DARNAVNEKAR
+1098 DARNAVNDKAR

-1192 NQNTNATTEEKQVA
+1192 NQNTNATDEEKQVA

-1252 AALAQTNQHYSAK
+1252 TALAQINQHYNAK
-1265 LVEIN
+1265 LAEIN

-1400 EVVIKPKAIADIE
+1400 KVVIKPKAIADIE

-1428 STDNEKEVALQ
+1428 STDNEKEVALL

-1472 KIIQPETKIKPAARE
+1472 KIIQPETKVKPAARE

-1559 AAARDAV
+1559 ATARDAV

-1600 RALQNINQAIANN
+1600 RALQNIDQAIANN

-1911 QQIAG
+1911 QQIAS

-1951 TTLFNDKKQAIEAN
+1951 TTLFNDKKLAIEAN

-2001 KTATLNLQTIHDL
+2001 KTASLNLQTIHDL

-2139 NRMVDED
+2139 IRMIDED
-2146 ATLNDIKKDTQL
+2146 ATLNDIKQHTQF
-2158 IIDEILAIK
+2158 IVDEILAIK
-2167 LPAEVIKASP
+2167 LPAEATKVLP
-2177 KVGQPAPKVCTPIK
+2177 KVGQPAPKLCTSIK
-2191 KEDKQEVRK
+2191 KVDKQEVRK

-2230 RRRSKKEKES
+2230 RRRNKNEKES

>member
-1 MNLLK
+1 
-6 KNKYSIRKYKV
+6 YSIRKYKV

-46 GGSNQALPGNSQ
+46 GGSNQALPGNSP

-70 DSQNTPN
+70 GSQNTPN

-92 HQNVDVANQ
+92 HQNVGVANQ
-101 VGPAPIQPSASPAQN
+101 VAPAPIQPSTSSASN
-116 NNNSNANST
+116 NNHSDANST

-189 KRSRRAAPTDP
+189 KRSRRAAPADP
-200 NATPADPTATPADP
+200 NATPADP
-214 TAGNGSAPVAITAPY
+214 TAGNGSAPVAITAPF

-244 PNEVLSFDDNNIRP
+244 PNEVLTFDDNNIRP

-315 RIRGNDTNDHGDFN
+315 RIKGNDTNDHG
-329 GIEKTLTVNPNSE
+329 G
-342 LIFEF
+342 
-347 NTMTTKNYQAQGNV
+347 
-361 IALGRIRGNDT
+361 
-372 NDHGDFNGIEK
+372 FNGIEK

-606 VTFNDTLTYKTYS
+606 VTFNDILTYKTYT

-662 FASLDIFNDLK
+662 FASLDIFNELK

-699 SLANQMQHTLI
+699 SLVNQMQHTLI

-808 HTPDATQDEIQ
+808 NTPDATQDEIQ

-984 VANTNILNA
+984 AANTNILNA

-1098 DARNAVNEKAR
+1098 DARNAVNDKAR

-1192 NQNTNATTEEKQVA
+1192 NQNTNATDEEKQVA

-1252 AALAQTNQHYSAK
+1252 TALAQINQHYNAK
-1265 LVEIN
+1265 LAEIN

-1400 EVVIKPKAIADIE
+1400 KVVIKPKAIADIE

-1428 STDNEKEVALQ
+1428 STDNEKEVALL

-1472 KIIQPETKIKPAARE
+1472 KIIQPETKVKPAARE

-1559 AAARDAV
+1559 ATARDAV

-1600 RALQNINQAIANN
+1600 RALQNIDQAIANN

-1911 QQIAG
+1911 QQIAS

-1951 TTLFNDKKQAIEAN
+1951 TTLFNDKKLAIEAN

-2001 KTATLNLQTIHDL
+2001 KTASLNLQTIHDL

-2139 NRMVDED
+2139 IRMIDED
-2146 ATLNDIKKDTQL
+2146 ATLNDIKQHTQF
-2158 IIDEILAIK
+2158 IVDEILAIK
-2167 LPAEVIKASP
+2167 LPAEATKVLP
-2177 KVGQPAPKVCTPIK
+2177 KVGQPAPKLCTSIK
-2191 KEDKQEVRK
+2191 KVDKQEVRK

-2230 RRRSKKEKES
+2230 RRRNKNEKES

>member
-35 AQALTTDHNVQ
+35 AQALTTDNNVQ
-46 GGSNQALPGNSQ
+46 SDTNQATPVNSQ
-58 NTNADTNRDIVN
+58 DTNVANNRGLAN
-70 DSQNTPN
+70 SAQNTPN
-77 AHATDN
+77 QSATTN
-83 TSTNQALTN
+83 QSTNQALVN
-92 HQNVDVANQ
+92 HNNGSIANQ
-101 VGPAPIQPSASPAQN
+101 ATPTSVQSSTPSAQN
-116 NNNSNANST
+116 NNHTDGNTTATETVSNAN
-125 ATEPAAN
+125 N
-132 TNNNLA
+132 KDVV
-138 SNNNTLNVPNNT
+138 SNNTTLNVPNKTNE
-150 DNNDSARHLTLKEIQ
+150 NGSGGHLTLKEIQ

-180 AEEASNRPK
+180 AEQASNRPK
-189 KRSRRAAPTDP
+189 KRSRRAAPADP
-200 NATPADPTATPADP
+200 NATPADPAAAA
-214 TAGNGSAPVAITAPY
+214 AGNGGAPVAITAPY
-229 TPTTDPNANNIGQNA
+229 TPTTDPNANNAGQNA
-244 PNEVLSFDDNNIRP
+244 PNEVLSFDDNGIRP
-258 STNRSVPT
+258 STNRSVPS
-266 VTVVDNLPGYTLING
+266 VTVVDNLPGFTLING

-315 RIRGNDTNDHGDFN
+315 RIKGNDTNDHGDFN
-329 GIEKTLTVNPNSE
+329 GIEKS
-342 LIFEF
+342 
-347 NTMTTKNYQAQGNV
+347 
-361 IALGRIRGNDT
+361 
-372 NDHGDFNGIEK
+372 
-383 TLTVNPN
+383 LTVNPN

-406 GMTNLIIKNAD
+406 GVTNLIIKNAD
-417 NDTVIGEKV
+417 NDTVIAEKS
-426 VAYGPIWRLLKV
+426 VAYGPIWRLFKV

-488 ERRTMEPT
+488 ERRTMVPT

-522 DFVYKIQLPEGV
+522 DFVYKVQLPEGV

-545 PSGNSGVDIND
+545 PSSNSGVDMND
-556 MNVTYDAANRII
+556 FNVTYDAANRVI

-574 GGTGNSP
+574 GGSGNSP

-606 VTFNDTLTYKTYS
+606 VTFNDTLTYKTYT

-699 SLANQMQHTLI
+699 SLTNQMQHTLI

-716 NAVNRKVDDMEDL
+716 NAVNKKVDQMEDL

-786 VVKPNAKQ
+786 VVKPNAKK
-794 AIRDKAAKQREIIN
+794 AIRDKATKQREIIN
-808 HTPDATQDEIQ
+808 ATPDATEDEIQ
-819 DALNQLTTDE
+819 DALNQLATDE

-843 DVETAKNNGINTIGA
+843 DVEIAKNNGINTIGA
-858 VAPQVTHKQAAR
+858 VVPQVTHKQAAR

-916 TTNDDVDTAKGDGL
+916 TTNADVDNAKGDGL

-971 RQAAIEKVNAAVA
+971 RQAAIDKVNAAVTA
-984 VANTNILNA
+984 ANTNILNA

-1002 KTNAIQGIQAIEP
+1002 KTNAIQGIQAITP
-1015 ATKVKTDAKNAIDQS
+1015 ATKVKTDAKNAIDKS
-1030 AETQHNAI
+1030 AETQHNTI

-1098 DARNAVNEKAR
+1098 DARNAVNDKAR

-1128 AINRVNTLKNRALN
+1128 AINRVNTLKNRALT

-1170 VTKKQTATGVLTDL
+1170 VTKKQTATGVLNDL

-1206 LNQVDQDLATAIN
+1206 LNQVDQELATAIN

-1252 AALAQTNQHYSAK
+1252 AALAQINQHYNAK
-1265 LVEIN
+1265 LAEIN
-1270 ATPDATD
+1270 ATPDATN

-1369 QAFNQ
+1369 QAINQ

-1383 VDATTNQ
+1383 VDTTTNQ
-1390 AINAIDNVEA
+1390 AVNAIDNVEA

-1428 STDNEKEVALQ
+1428 STDNEKEVASQ

-1472 KIIQPETKIKPAARE
+1472 KIIQPETKVKPAARE

-1497 AQINQ
+1497 AKINQ

-1509 ERQAALDKINDLVAK
+1509 ERQVALDKINEFVNQ
-1524 AMTNITNDRTNQQVN
+1524 AMTDITNNRTNQQV
-1539 DSTNQALDDI
+1539 DDTTSQALDSI
-1549 ALVTPDHIVR
+1549 ALVAPEHIVR

-1574 HEIEQAEHATD
+1574 QEIEQAEHATD

-1600 RALQNINQAIANN
+1600 LALQNINQAVTNN
-1613 DVKRVESNGIAT
+1613 DVKRVETNGIAT
-1625 LKGVEP
+1625 LKGVQP
-1631 HIVVK
+1631 HIVIK
-1636 PEAQEAIK
+1636 PEAQQAIK
-1644 ASADNQVESI
+1644 ATAENQVESI
-1654 KDTPHATTD
+1654 KDTPHATVD
-1663 ELDEANQQI
+1663 ELDEANQLI
-1672 NDTLKQG
+1672 SDTLKQA
-1679 QQDIDNTTQDAAV
+1679 QQEIENTNQDAAV
-1692 NDVRNQT
+1692 TDVRNQT

-1706 KPKVRRKRAALDNID
+1706 KPKVRRKRAALDSI
-1721 ESNNNQLDAIRNTL
+1721 EENNKNQLDAIRNTL
-1735 DTTQDERNVAIA
+1735 DTTQDERDVAIDT
-1747 ALNKIVNAIKNDI
+1747 LNKIVNTIKNDI
-1760 AQNKTNAEVDQTEA
+1760 AQNKTNAEVDRTET
-1774 DGNNNIK
+1774 DGNDNIK

-1793 RQSVSAKAEAQN
+1793 RQSVGVKAEAQN

-1834 DQINHADKTAQVNQN
+1834 DQINHADKTAQVNQD

-1894 EQNAAI
+1894 EQNIAI
-1900 VQVEKELIKAK
+1900 AQVEKELIKAK
-1911 QQIAG
+1911 QQIAS

-1928 DGKNEIREIE
+1928 DEKNEIREIE
-1938 PVINKKATAREQL
+1938 PVINRKASAREQL

-1965 VQATV
+1965 IQATV

-2001 KTATLNLQTIHDL
+2001 KTASLNLQTIHDL

-2034 VTHLVQNYR
+2034 VTALVQNYR
-2043 KVSDRNKADAL
+2043 KVSNRNKADAI

-2079 VLKRFNVALGDIE
+2079 VLKRFNVALSDIE

-2120 TPEQLAKVKALID
+2120 TPEQLAKVKVLID

-2139 NRMVDED
+2139 NRMIDED
-2146 ATLNDIKKDTQL
+2146 ATLNDIKQHTQF
-2158 IIDEILAIK
+2158 IVDEILAIK
-2167 LPAEVIKASP
+2167 LPAEATKVSP
-2177 KVGQPAPKVCTPIK
+2177 KEIQPAPKVCTPIK
-2191 KEDKQEVRK
+2191 KEETHESRK
-2200 VVKELP
+2200 VEKELP
-2206 NTGSEEMDLP
+2206 NTGSEGMDLP
-2216 LKELALIT
+2216 LKEFALIT

-2230 RRRSKKEKES
+2230 RRRTKNEKES

>member
-46 GGSNQALPGNSQ
+46 GGSNQALPGNSP

-70 DSQNTPN
+70 GSQNTPN

-92 HQNVDVANQ
+92 HQNVGVANQ
-101 VGPAPIQPSASPAQN
+101 VAPAPIQPSTSSASN
-116 NNNSNANST
+116 NNHSDANST

-189 KRSRRAAPTDP
+189 KRSRRAAPADP
-200 NATPADPTATPADP
+200 NATPADP
-214 TAGNGSAPVAITAPY
+214 TAGNGSAPVAITAPF

-244 PNEVLSFDDNNIRP
+244 PNEVLTFDDNNIRP

-315 RIRGNDTNDHGDFN
+315 RIKGNDTNDHG
-329 GIEKTLTVNPNSE
+329 G
-342 LIFEF
+342 
-347 NTMTTKNYQAQGNV
+347 
-361 IALGRIRGNDT
+361 
-372 NDHGDFNGIEK
+372 FNGIEK

-606 VTFNDTLTYKTYS
+606 VTFNDILTYKTYT

-662 FASLDIFNDLK
+662 FASLDIFNELK

-699 SLANQMQHTLI
+699 SLVNQMQHTLI

-808 HTPDATQDEIQ
+808 NTPDATQDEIQ

-984 VANTNILNA
+984 AANTNILNA

-1098 DARNAVNEKAR
+1098 DARNAVNDKAR

-1192 NQNTNATTEEKQVA
+1192 NQNTNATDEEKQVA

-1252 AALAQTNQHYSAK
+1252 TALAQINQHYNAK
-1265 LVEIN
+1265 LAEIN

-1400 EVVIKPKAIADIE
+1400 KVVIKPKAIADIE

-1428 STDNEKEVALQ
+1428 STDNEKEVALL

-1472 KIIQPETKIKPAARE
+1472 KIIQPETKVKPAARE

-1559 AAARDAV
+1559 ATARDAV

-1600 RALQNINQAIANN
+1600 RALQNIDQAIANN

-1814 TEEERLA
+1814 EEERLA

-1911 QQIAG
+1911 QQIAS

-1951 TTLFNDKKQAIEAN
+1951 TTLFNDKKLAIEAN

-2001 KTATLNLQTIHDL
+2001 KTASLNLQTIHDL

-2139 NRMVDED
+2139 IRMIDED
-2146 ATLNDIKKDTQL
+2146 ATLNDIKQHTQF
-2158 IIDEILAIK
+2158 IVDEILAIK
-2167 LPAEVIKASP
+2167 LPAEATKVLP
-2177 KVGQPAPKVCTPIK
+2177 KVGQPAPKLCTSIK
-2191 KEDKQEVRK
+2191 KVDKQEVRK

-2230 RRRSKKEKES
+2230 RRRNKNEKES

>member
-35 AQALTTDHNVQ
+35 AQALTTDNNVQ
-46 GGSNQALPGNSQ
+46 SDTNQATPVNSQ
-58 NTNADTNRDIVN
+58 DTNVANNRGLAN
-70 DSQNTPN
+70 SAQNTPN
-77 AHATDN
+77 QSATTN
-83 TSTNQALTN
+83 QSTNQALVN
-92 HQNVDVANQ
+92 HNNGSIANQ
-101 VGPAPIQPSASPAQN
+101 ATPAPIQPSASPTQN
-116 NNNSNANST
+116 NNHSDANST
-125 ATEPAAN
+125 ATETVSNA
-132 TNNNLA
+132 NNNDVV
-138 SNNNTLNVPNNT
+138 SNNTTLNVPNRTNE
-150 DNNDSARHLTLKEIQ
+150 NGSGGHLTLKEIQ

-180 AEEASNRPK
+180 AEQASNRPK
-189 KRSRRAAPTDP
+189 KRSRRAAPADP
-200 NATPADPTATPADP
+200 NATPADPAAAAANGTVP
-214 TAGNGSAPVAITAPY
+214 AGNTAPY
-229 TPTTDPNANNIGQNA
+229 TPTTDPNANNAGQNA
-244 PNEVLSFDDNNIRP
+244 PNEVLSFDDNGIRP

-266 VTVVDNLPGYTLING
+266 VNVVNNLPGFTLING

-295 MFDSGDAKNYQA
+295 MFDSGDNKNYQA

-315 RIRGNDTNDHGDFN
+315 RIHGTDTNDHGDFN

-347 NTMTTKNYQAQGNV
+347 NTMSTKNGQGATNV
-361 IALGRIRGNDT
+361 
-372 NDHGDFNGIEK
+372 
-383 TLTVNPN
+383 
-390 SELIF
+390 
-395 EFNTMTTKNYQ
+395 
-406 GMTNLIIKNAD
+406 IIKNAD
-417 NDTVIGEKV
+417 TNDTIAEKTV
-426 VAYGPIWRLLKV
+426 EGGPTLRLFKV
-438 PENVSHLKIQ
+438 PDNVRNLKIQ

-453 DAITDARGIYQLRD
+453 DAITDARGIYQLKD
-467 GYKYYDFVDS
+467 GYKYYSFVDS

-488 ERRTMEPT
+488 ERRTMDPT

-508 LKNNGNF
+508 LKNNGNS
-515 GASFNTD
+515 GASLDTN
-522 DFVYKIQLPEGV
+522 DFVYQVQLPEGV

-545 PSGNSGVDIND
+545 PSNNSGVDVND
-556 MNVTYDAANRII
+556 MNVTYDAANRVI

-574 GGTGNSP
+574 GGTANSP

-587 KILDLKY
+587 KILDLRY

-606 VTFNDTLTYKTYS
+606 VTFNETLTYKTYT
-619 QDFINSPAESHTVS
+619 QDFINSAAESHTVS

-662 FASLDIFNDLK
+662 FASLDIFNGLK

-699 SLANQMQHTLI
+699 SLTNQMQHTLI

-716 NAVNRKVDDMEDL
+716 NAVNKKVDQMEDL

-786 VVKPNAKQ
+786 VVKPNAKK
-794 AIRDKAAKQREIIN
+794 AIRDKATKQRAIIN
-808 HTPDATQDEIQ
+808 ATPDATEDEIQ
-819 DALNQLTTDE
+819 DALNQLATDE
-829 TDAIDNVTNATTNA
+829 TDAIDNVTNATTNT

-858 VAPQVTHKQAAR
+858 VVPQVTHKKAAR

-916 TTNDDVDTAKGDGL
+916 TTNADVDNAKGDGL

-971 RQAAIEKVNAAVA
+971 RQAAIDKVNAAVTA
-984 VANTNILNA
+984 ANTNILNA

-1002 KTNAIQGIQAIEP
+1002 KTNAIQGIQAITP
-1015 ATKVKTDAKNAIDQS
+1015 ATKVKTDAKNAIDKS
-1030 AETQHNAI
+1030 AETQHNTI

-1098 DARNAVNEKAR
+1098 DARNAVNDKAR

-1128 AINRVNTLKNRALN
+1128 AINRVNTLKNRALT

-1206 LNQVDQDLATAIN
+1206 LNQVDQELATAIN

-1252 AALAQTNQHYSAK
+1252 AALAQINQHYNTK
-1265 LVEIN
+1265 LAEIN
-1270 ATPDATD
+1270 ATPDATN

-1390 AINAIDNVEA
+1390 AVNAIDNVEA

-1428 STDNEKEVALQ
+1428 STDNEKEVASQ
-1439 ALAKEK
+1439 ALTKEK

-1472 KIIQPETKIKPAARE
+1472 KIIQPETKVKPAARE

-1497 AQINQ
+1497 AKINQ

-1509 ERQAALDKINDLVAK
+1509 ERQVALDKINEFVNQ
-1524 AMTNITNDRTNQQVN
+1524 AMTDITNNRTNQQV
-1539 DSTNQALDDI
+1539 DDTTSQALDSI
-1549 ALVTPDHIVR
+1549 ALVTPEHIVR
-1559 AAARDAV
+1559 AGARDAV

-1574 HEIEQAEHATD
+1574 QEIEQAEHATD

-1600 RALQNINQAIANN
+1600 LALQNINQAVTNN
-1613 DVKRVESNGIAT
+1613 DVKRVETNGIAT
-1625 LKGVEP
+1625 LKGVQP
-1631 HIVVK
+1631 HIVIK
-1636 PEAQEAIK
+1636 PEAQQAIK
-1644 ASADNQVESI
+1644 ASAENQVELI
-1654 KDTPHATTD
+1654 KDTPHATVD
-1663 ELDEANQQI
+1663 ELDEANQLI
-1672 NDTLKQG
+1672 SDTLKKA

-1735 DTTQDERNVAIA
+1735 DTTQDERNVAIDT
-1747 ALNKIVNAIKNDI
+1747 LNKIVNAIKNDI

-1834 DQINHADKTAQVNQN
+1834 DQINHADKTVQVNQN

-1900 VQVEKELIKAK
+1900 AQVEKELIKAK
-1911 QQIAG
+1911 QQIAS

-1938 PVINKKATAREQL
+1938 PVINRKASAREQL
-1951 TTLFNDKKQAIEAN
+1951 TTLLNDKKQAIEAN
-1965 VQATV
+1965 IQATV

-2001 KTATLNLQTIHDL
+2001 KTASLNLQTIHDL

-2120 TPEQLAKVKALID
+2120 TPEQLVKVKALID
-2133 QYVADG
+2133 QYVTDG
-2139 NRMVDED
+2139 NRMIDED
-2146 ATLNDIKKDTQL
+2146 ATLNDIKQHTQF
-2158 IIDEILAIK
+2158 IVDEILAIK
-2167 LPAEVIKASP
+2167 LPAEATKVSP
-2177 KVGQPAPKVCTPIK
+2177 KVIQSAPKVCTPIK
-2191 KEDKQEVRK
+2191 KEETHESRK
-2200 VVKELP
+2200 VEKELP
-2206 NTGSEEMDLP
+2206 NTGSEGMDLP
-2216 LKELALIT
+2216 LKEFALIT

-2230 RRRSKKEKES
+2230 RRRTKNEKES

>member
-35 AQALTTDHNVQ
+35 AQALSTDHNVQ
-46 GGSNQALPGNSQ
+46 GGSNQALPGNSP

-70 DSQNTPN
+70 GSQNTPN

-92 HQNVDVANQ
+92 HQNVGVANQ
-101 VGPAPIQPSASPAQN
+101 VAPAPIQPSTSSASN
-116 NNNSNANST
+116 NNHSDANST

-189 KRSRRAAPTDP
+189 KRSRRAAPADP
-200 NATPADPTATPADP
+200 NATPADP
-214 TAGNGSAPVAITAPY
+214 TAGNGSAPVAITAPF

-244 PNEVLSFDDNNIRP
+244 PNEVLTFDDNNIRP

-315 RIRGNDTNDHGDFN
+315 RIKGNDTNDHG
-329 GIEKTLTVNPNSE
+329 G
-342 LIFEF
+342 
-347 NTMTTKNYQAQGNV
+347 
-361 IALGRIRGNDT
+361 
-372 NDHGDFNGIEK
+372 FNGIEK

-606 VTFNDTLTYKTYS
+606 VTFNDILTYKTYT

-638 IDIIMNKDALQA
+638 IDIIMNKDVLQA

-662 FASLDIFNDLK
+662 FASLDIFNELK

-699 SLANQMQHTLI
+699 SLVNQMQHTLI

-786 VVKPNAKQ
+786 VVKTNAKQ

-808 HTPDATQDEIQ
+808 NTPDATQDEIQ

-984 VANTNILNA
+984 AANTNILNA

-1098 DARNAVNEKAR
+1098 DARNAVNDKAR

-1192 NQNTNATTEEKQVA
+1192 NQNTNATDEEKQVA

-1252 AALAQTNQHYSAK
+1252 TALAQINQHYNAK
-1265 LVEIN
+1265 LAEIN

-1400 EVVIKPKAIADIE
+1400 KVVIKPKAIADIE

-1428 STDNEKEVALQ
+1428 STDNEKEVALL

-1472 KIIQPETKIKPAARE
+1472 KIIQPETKVKPAARE

-1559 AAARDAV
+1559 ATARDAV

-1600 RALQNINQAIANN
+1600 RALQNIDQAIANN

-1911 QQIAG
+1911 QQIAS

-1951 TTLFNDKKQAIEAN
+1951 TTLFNDKKLAIEAN

-2001 KTATLNLQTIHDL
+2001 KTASLNLQTIHDL

-2139 NRMVDED
+2139 IRMIDED
-2146 ATLNDIKKDTQL
+2146 ATLNDIKQHTQF
-2158 IIDEILAIK
+2158 IVDEILAIK
-2167 LPAEVIKASP
+2167 LPAEATKVLP
-2177 KVGQPAPKVCTPIK
+2177 KVGQPAPKLCTSIK
-2191 KEDKQEVRK
+2191 KVDKQEVRK

-2230 RRRSKKEKES
+2230 RRRNKNEKES

>member
-35 AQALTTDHNVQ
+35 AQALTTDNNVQ
-46 GGSNQALPGNSQ
+46 SDTNQATPVNSQ
-58 NTNADTNRDIVN
+58 DKDVANNRGLAN
-70 DSQNTPN
+70 SAQNTPN
-77 AHATDN
+77 QSATTN
-83 TSTNQALTN
+83 QATNQALVN
-92 HQNVDVANQ
+92 HNNGSIVNQ
-101 VGPAPIQPSASPAQN
+101 ATPTSVQSSTPSAQN
-116 NNNSNANST
+116 NNHTDGNTTATETVSNAN
-125 ATEPAAN
+125 
-132 TNNNLA
+132 NNDA
-138 SNNNTLNVPNNT
+138 VSNNTTLNVPNKTNE
-150 DNNDSARHLTLKEIQ
+150 NGSGGHLTLKEIQ

-180 AEEASNRPK
+180 AEPASNRPK
-189 KRSRRAAPTDP
+189 KRSRRAAPADP
-200 NATPADPTATPADP
+200 NATPADPAAAA
-214 TAGNGSAPVAITAPY
+214 AGNGGAPVAITAPY
-229 TPTTDPNANNIGQNA
+229 TPTTDPNANNAGQNA
-244 PNEVLSFDDNNIRP
+244 PNEVLSFDDNGIRP
-258 STNRSVPT
+258 STNRSVPS
-266 VTVVDNLPGYTLING
+266 VTVVDNLPGFTLING

-295 MFDSGDAKNYQA
+295 MFDSADAKNYQA

-315 RIRGNDTNDHGDFN
+315 RI
-329 GIEKTLTVNPNSE
+329 K
-342 LIFEF
+342 
-347 NTMTTKNYQAQGNV
+347 
-361 IALGRIRGNDT
+361 GNDT

-406 GMTNLIIKNAD
+406 GVTNLIIKNAD
-417 NDTVIGEKV
+417 NDTVIAEKS
-426 VAYGPIWRLLKV
+426 VAYGPIWRLFKV

-522 DFVYKIQLPEGV
+522 DFVYQVQLPEGV

-545 PSGNSGVDIND
+545 SSSNSGVDMND
-556 MNVTYDAANRII
+556 FNVTYDAANRVI

-574 GGTGNSP
+574 GGSGNSP

-606 VTFNDTLTYKTYS
+606 VTFNDTLTYKTYT
-619 QDFINSPAESHTVS
+619 QDFINSAAESHTVS

-673 RRAQTILDENRNN
+673 KRAQTILAENRNN

-699 SLANQMQHTLI
+699 TLTNQMQHTLI

-716 NAVNRKVDDMEDL
+716 NAVNQKADQMEDL

-746 VIEEHKNEIIGNI
+746 VIEEHKGNIIGDI

-786 VVKPNAKQ
+786 VVKPNAKK
-794 AIRDKAAKQREIIN
+794 AIRDKATKQREIIN
-808 HTPDATQDEIQ
+808 ATPDATEDEIQ
-819 DALNQLTTDE
+819 DALNQLATDE

-858 VAPQVTHKQAAR
+858 VVPQVTHKKAAR

-905 TNHALEQINQA
+905 TNYALEQINQA
-916 TTNDDVDTAKGDGL
+916 TTNADVDNAKGDGL

-971 RQAAIEKVNAAVA
+971 RQAAIDKVNAAVTA
-984 VANTNILNA
+984 ANTNILNA

-1002 KTNAIQGIQAIEP
+1002 KTNEIQGIQAITP
-1015 ATKVKTDAKNAIDQS
+1015 ATKVKTDAKNAIDKS
-1030 AETQHNAI
+1030 AEKQHNTI

-1098 DARNAVNEKAR
+1098 DARNVVNDKAR

-1128 AINRVNTLKNRALN
+1128 AINRVNTLKNRALT

-1158 DAVNQIGAVQPH
+1158 NAVNQIGAVQPH
-1170 VTKKQTATGVLTDL
+1170 VTKKQTATGVLNDL

-1206 LNQVDQDLATAIN
+1206 LNQVDQELATAIN

-1252 AALAQTNQHYSAK
+1252 AALAQINQHYNAK
-1265 LVEIN
+1265 LAEIN
-1270 ATPDATD
+1270 ATPDATN

-1369 QAFNQ
+1369 QAINQ

-1383 VDATTNQ
+1383 VDTTTNQ
-1390 AINAIDNVEA
+1390 AVNAIDNVEA

-1428 STDNEKEVALQ
+1428 STDNEKEVASQ

-1472 KIIQPETKIKPAARE
+1472 KIIQPETKVKPAARE

-1497 AQINQ
+1497 AKINQ

-1509 ERQAALDKINDLVAK
+1509 ERQVALDKINEFVNQ
-1524 AMTNITNDRTNQQVN
+1524 AMTDITNNRTNQQV
-1539 DSTNQALDDI
+1539 DDTTSQALDSI
-1549 ALVTPDHIVR
+1549 ALVAPEHIVR

-1566 KQQYEAKK
+1566 KQQYETKK
-1574 HEIEQAEHATD
+1574 QEIEQAEHATD

-1600 RALQNINQAIANN
+1600 LALQNINQAVTNN
-1613 DVKRVESNGIAT
+1613 DVKRVETNGIAT
-1625 LKGVEP
+1625 LKGVQP
-1631 HIVVK
+1631 HIVIK
-1636 PEAQEAIK
+1636 PEAQQAIK
-1644 ASADNQVESI
+1644 ASAENQVESI
-1654 KDTPHATTD
+1654 KDTPHATVD
-1663 ELDEANQQI
+1663 ELDEANQLI
-1672 NDTLKQG
+1672 SDTLKQA
-1679 QQDIDNTTQDAAV
+1679 QQEIENTNQDAAV
-1692 NDVRNQT
+1692 TDVRNQT

-1706 KPKVRRKRAALDNID
+1706 KPKVRRKRAALDSI
-1721 ESNNNQLDAIRNTL
+1721 EENNKNQLDAIRNTL
-1735 DTTQDERNVAIA
+1735 DTTQDERDVAIDT
-1747 ALNKIVNAIKNDI
+1747 LNKIVNTIKNDI
-1760 AQNKTNAEVDQTEA
+1760 AQNKTNAEVDRTET
-1774 DGNNNIK
+1774 DGNDNIK

-1793 RQSVSAKAEAQN
+1793 RQSVGVKAEAQN

-1834 DQINHADKTAQVNQN
+1834 DQINHADKTAQVNQD
-1849 SIDAQNII
+1849 SINAQNII

-1863 TTVKATALQQIQNI
+1863 TTVKTTALQQIQNI

-1894 EQNAAI
+1894 EQNIAI
-1900 VQVEKELIKAK
+1900 AQVEKELIKAK
-1911 QQIAG
+1911 QQIAS

-1928 DGKNEIREIE
+1928 NEKNEIREIE
-1938 PVINKKATAREQL
+1938 PVINRKASAREQL

-1965 VQATV
+1965 IQATV

-2001 KTATLNLQTIHDL
+2001 KTASLNLQTIHDL

-2034 VTHLVQNYR
+2034 VTALVQNYR

-2079 VLKRFNVALGDIE
+2079 VLKRFNVALSDIE

-2120 TPEQLAKVKALID
+2120 TPEQLAKVKVLID

-2139 NRMVDED
+2139 NRMIDED
-2146 ATLNDIKKDTQL
+2146 ATLNDIKQHTQF
-2158 IIDEILAIK
+2158 IVDEILAIK
-2167 LPAEVIKASP
+2167 LPAEPTKVSP
-2177 KVGQPAPKVCTPIK
+2177 KVIQPAPKVCTPIK
-2191 KEDKQEVRK
+2191 KEETHESRK
-2200 VVKELP
+2200 VEKELP
-2206 NTGSEEMDLP
+2206 NTGSEGMDLP
-2216 LKELALIT
+2216 LKEFALIT

-2230 RRRSKKEKES
+2230 RRRTKNEKES

>member
-35 AQALTTDHNVQ
+35 AQALTTDNNVQ
-46 GGSNQALPGNSQ
+46 SDTNQATPVNSQ
-58 NTNADTNRDIVN
+58 DTNVANNRGLAN
-70 DSQNTPN
+70 SAQNTPN
-77 AHATDN
+77 QSATTN
-83 TSTNQALTN
+83 QSTNQALVN
-92 HQNVDVANQ
+92 HNNGSIANQ
-101 VGPAPIQPSASPAQN
+101 ATPTSVQSSTPSAQN
-116 NNNSNANST
+116 NNHTDGNTTATETVSNAN
-125 ATEPAAN
+125 N
-132 TNNNLA
+132 KDVV
-138 SNNNTLNVPNNT
+138 SNNTTLNVPNKTNE
-150 DNNDSARHLTLKEIQ
+150 NGSGGHLTLKEIQ

-180 AEEASNRPK
+180 AEQASNRPK
-189 KRSRRAAPTDP
+189 KRSRRAAPADP
-200 NATPADPTATPADP
+200 NATPADPAAAA
-214 TAGNGSAPVAITAPY
+214 AGNGGAPVAITAPY
-229 TPTTDPNANNIGQNA
+229 TPTTDPNANNAGQNA
-244 PNEVLSFDDNNIRP
+244 PNEVLSFDDNGIRP
-258 STNRSVPT
+258 STNRSVPS
-266 VTVVDNLPGYTLING
+266 VTVVDNLPGFTLING

-315 RIRGNDTNDHGDFN
+315 RIKGNDTNDHGDFN
-329 GIEKTLTVNPNSE
+329 GIEKS
-342 LIFEF
+342 
-347 NTMTTKNYQAQGNV
+347 
-361 IALGRIRGNDT
+361 
-372 NDHGDFNGIEK
+372 
-383 TLTVNPN
+383 LTVNPN

-406 GMTNLIIKNAD
+406 GVTNLIIKNAD
-417 NDTVIGEKV
+417 NDTVIAEKS
-426 VAYGPIWRLLKV
+426 VAYGPIWRLFKV

-522 DFVYKIQLPEGV
+522 DFVYKVQLPEGV

-545 PSGNSGVDIND
+545 PSSNSGVDMND
-556 MNVTYDAANRII
+556 FNVTYDAANRVI

-574 GGTGNSP
+574 GGSGNSP

-606 VTFNDTLTYKTYS
+606 VTFNDTLTYKTYT

-699 SLANQMQHTLI
+699 SLTNQMQHTLI

-716 NAVNRKVDDMEDL
+716 NAVNKKVDQMEDL

-786 VVKPNAKQ
+786 VVKPNAKK
-794 AIRDKAAKQREIIN
+794 AIRDKATKQREIIN
-808 HTPDATQDEIQ
+808 ATPDATEDEIQ
-819 DALNQLTTDE
+819 DALNQLATDE

-843 DVETAKNNGINTIGA
+843 DVEIAKNNGINTIGA
-858 VAPQVTHKQAAR
+858 VVPQVTHKQAAR

-916 TTNDDVDTAKGDGL
+916 TTNADVDNAKGDGL

-971 RQAAIEKVNAAVA
+971 RQAAIDKVNAAVTA
-984 VANTNILNA
+984 ANTNILNA

-1002 KTNAIQGIQAIEP
+1002 KTNAIQGIQAITP
-1015 ATKVKTDAKNAIDQS
+1015 ATKVKTDAKNAIDKS
-1030 AETQHNAI
+1030 AETQHNTI

-1098 DARNAVNEKAR
+1098 DARNAVNDKAR

-1128 AINRVNTLKNRALN
+1128 AINRVNTLKNRALT

-1170 VTKKQTATGVLTDL
+1170 VTKKQTATGVLNDL

-1206 LNQVDQDLATAIN
+1206 LNQVDQELATAIN

-1252 AALAQTNQHYSAK
+1252 AALAQINQHYNAK
-1265 LVEIN
+1265 LAEIN
-1270 ATPDATD
+1270 ATPDATN

-1369 QAFNQ
+1369 QAINQ

-1383 VDATTNQ
+1383 VDTTTNQ
-1390 AINAIDNVEA
+1390 AVNAIDNVEA

-1428 STDNEKEVALQ
+1428 STDNEKEVASQ

-1472 KIIQPETKIKPAARE
+1472 KIIQPETKVKPAARE

-1497 AQINQ
+1497 AKINQ

-1509 ERQAALDKINDLVAK
+1509 ERQVALDKINEFVNQ
-1524 AMTNITNDRTNQQVN
+1524 AMTDITNNRTNQQV
-1539 DSTNQALDDI
+1539 DDTTSQALDSI
-1549 ALVTPDHIVR
+1549 ALVAPEHIVR

-1574 HEIEQAEHATD
+1574 QEIEQAEHATD

-1600 RALQNINQAIANN
+1600 LALQNINQAVTNN
-1613 DVKRVESNGIAT
+1613 DVKRVEANGIAT
-1625 LKGVEP
+1625 LKGVQP
-1631 HIVVK
+1631 HIVIK
-1636 PEAQEAIK
+1636 PEAQQAIK
-1644 ASADNQVESI
+1644 ATAENQVESI
-1654 KDTPHATTD
+1654 KDTPHATVD
-1663 ELDEANQQI
+1663 ELDEANQLI
-1672 NDTLKQG
+1672 SDTLKQA
-1679 QQDIDNTTQDAAV
+1679 QQEIENTNQDAAV
-1692 NDVRNQT
+1692 TDVRNQT

-1706 KPKVRRKRAALDNID
+1706 KPKVRRKRAALDSI
-1721 ESNNNQLDAIRNTL
+1721 EENNKNQLDAIRNTL
-1735 DTTQDERNVAIA
+1735 DTTQDERDVAIDT
-1747 ALNKIVNAIKNDI
+1747 LNKIVNTIKNDI
-1760 AQNKTNAEVDQTEA
+1760 AQNKTNAEVDRTET
-1774 DGNNNIK
+1774 DGNDNIK

-1793 RQSVSAKAEAQN
+1793 RQSVGVKAEAQN

-1834 DQINHADKTAQVNQN
+1834 DQINHADKTAQVNQD

-1894 EQNAAI
+1894 EQNIAI
-1900 VQVEKELIKAK
+1900 AQVEKELIKAK
-1911 QQIAG
+1911 QQIAS

-1928 DGKNEIREIE
+1928 DEKNEIREIE
-1938 PVINKKATAREQL
+1938 PVINRKASAREQL

-1965 VQATV
+1965 IQATV

-2001 KTATLNLQTIHDL
+2001 KTASLNLQTIHDL

-2034 VTHLVQNYR
+2034 VTALVQNYR
-2043 KVSDRNKADAL
+2043 KVSNRNKADAL

-2079 VLKRFNVALGDIE
+2079 VLKRFNVALSDIE

-2120 TPEQLAKVKALID
+2120 TPEQLAKVKVLID

-2139 NRMVDED
+2139 NRMIDED
-2146 ATLNDIKKDTQL
+2146 ATLNDIKQHTQF
-2158 IIDEILAIK
+2158 IVDEILAIK
-2167 LPAEVIKASP
+2167 LPAEATKVSP
-2177 KVGQPAPKVCTPIK
+2177 KEIQPAPKVCTPIK
-2191 KEDKQEVRK
+2191 KEETHESRK
-2200 VVKELP
+2200 VEKELP
-2206 NTGSEEMDLP
+2206 NTGSEGMDLP
-2216 LKELALIT
+2216 LKEFALIT

-2230 RRRSKKEKES
+2230 RRRTKNEKES

>member
-35 AQALTTDHNVQ
+35 AQALTTDNNVQ
-46 GGSNQALPGNSQ
+46 SDTNQATPVNSQ
-58 NTNADTNRDIVN
+58 DTNVANNRGLAN
-70 DSQNTPN
+70 SAQNTPN
-77 AHATDN
+77 QSATTN
-83 TSTNQALTN
+83 QSTNQALVN
-92 HQNVDVANQ
+92 HNNGSIANQ
-101 VGPAPIQPSASPAQN
+101 ATPTSVQSSTPSVQN
-116 NNNSNANST
+116 NNHTDGNTTATETVSNAN
-125 ATEPAAN
+125 
-132 TNNNLA
+132 NNDVV
-138 SNNNTLNVPNNT
+138 SNNTTLNVPNKTNE
-150 DNNDSARHLTLKEIQ
+150 NGSGGHLTLKEIQ

-180 AEEASNRPK
+180 AEQASNRPK
-189 KRSRRAAPTDP
+189 KRSRRAAPADP
-200 NATPADPTATPADP
+200 NATPADPAVAAANGTVPAGNTAT
-214 TAGNGSAPVAITAPY
+214 Y
-229 TPTTDPNANNIGQNA
+229 TPTTDPNANNAGQNA
-244 PNEVLSFDDNNIRP
+244 PNEVLSFDDNGIRP

-266 VTVVDNLPGYTLING
+266 VNVVNNLPGFTLING

-295 MFDSGDAKNYQA
+295 MFDSGDNKNYQA

-315 RIRGNDTNDHGDFN
+315 RIHGTDTNDHGDFN

-347 NTMTTKNYQAQGNV
+347 NTMTTKNGQGATNV
-361 IALGRIRGNDT
+361 
-372 NDHGDFNGIEK
+372 
-383 TLTVNPN
+383 
-390 SELIF
+390 
-395 EFNTMTTKNYQ
+395 
-406 GMTNLIIKNAD
+406 IIKNAD
-417 NDTVIGEKV
+417 TNDTIAEKTV
-426 VAYGPIWRLLKV
+426 EGGPTLRLFKV
-438 PENVSHLKIQ
+438 PDNVRNLKIQ

-453 DAITDARGIYQLRD
+453 DAITDARGIYQLKD
-467 GYKYYDFVDS
+467 GYKYYSFVDS

-522 DFVYKIQLPEGV
+522 DFVYKVQLPEGV

-545 PSGNSGVDIND
+545 PSSNSGVDMND
-556 MNVTYDAANRII
+556 FNVTYDAANRVI

-574 GGTGNSP
+574 GGSGNSP

-606 VTFNDTLTYKTYS
+606 VTFNDTLTYKTYT

-662 FASLDIFNDLK
+662 FASLDIFNSLK

-699 SLANQMQHTLI
+699 ALANQMQHTLI

-716 NAVNRKVDDMEDL
+716 NAVNQKVNQMEDL

-740 KQAAIQ
+740 KQDAIQ
-746 VIEEHKNEIIGNI
+746 VIEQHKDEIIGNI

-786 VVKPNAKQ
+786 VVKPNAKK
-794 AIRDKAAKQREIIN
+794 AIRDKATKQRGIIN
-808 HTPDATQDEIQ
+808 ATPDATEDEIQ
-819 DALNQLTTDE
+819 DAINQLATDE

-858 VAPQVTHKQAAR
+858 VVPQVTHKKAAR

-877 ATKRQQINSNREAT
+877 ATKRQQINNNREAT
-891 QEEKNAALN
+891 QEEKDAALN

-916 TTNDDVDTAKGDGL
+916 TTNADVDNAKGDGL

-971 RQAAIEKVNAAVA
+971 RQAAIDKVNAAVTA
-984 VANTNILNA
+984 ANTNILNA
-993 NTNADVEQV
+993 NTNANVEQV
-1002 KTNAIQGIQAIEP
+1002 KTNAIQGIQAITP
-1015 ATKVKTDAKNAIDQS
+1015 ATKVKTDAKNAIDKS
-1030 AETQHNAI
+1030 AETQHNTI

-1069 ADTNQEVAQAKDQ
+1069 ADTNQEVAQAKNQ

-1098 DARNAVNEKAR
+1098 DARNVVNDKAR

-1128 AINRVNTLKNRALN
+1128 AINRVNTLKNRALT

-1170 VTKKQTATGVLTDL
+1170 VTKKQTATGVLNDL

-1206 LNQVDQDLATAIN
+1206 LNQVDQELATAIN

-1252 AALAQTNQHYSAK
+1252 AALAQINQHYNAK
-1265 LVEIN
+1265 LAEIN
-1270 ATPDATD
+1270 ATPDATN

-1356 KQAAVNQINQLKD
+1356 KQAAVNQINQFKD

-1390 AINAIDNVEA
+1390 AVNAIDNVEA

-1428 STDNEKEVALQ
+1428 STDNEKEVASQ

-1472 KIIQPETKIKPAARE
+1472 KIIQPETKVKPAARE
-1487 KINQKANELR
+1487 KINEFV
-1497 AQINQ
+1497 NQ
-1502 DKEATAE
+1502 
-1509 ERQAALDKINDLVAK
+1509 
-1524 AMTNITNDRTNQQVN
+1524 AMTDITNNRTNQQV
-1539 DSTNQALDDI
+1539 DDTTSQALDSI
-1549 ALVTPDHIVR
+1549 ALVTPEHIVR
-1559 AAARDAV
+1559 AGARDAV

-1574 HEIEQAEHATD
+1574 QEIEQAEHATD

-1600 RALQNINQAIANN
+1600 LALQNINQAVTNN
-1613 DVKRVESNGIAT
+1613 DVKRVETNGIAT
-1625 LKGVEP
+1625 LKGVQP
-1631 HIVVK
+1631 HIVIK
-1636 PEAQEAIK
+1636 PEAQQAIK
-1644 ASADNQVESI
+1644 ASAENQVESI
-1654 KDTPHATTD
+1654 KDTPHATVD
-1663 ELDEANQQI
+1663 ELDEANQLI
-1672 NDTLKQG
+1672 SDTLKQA
-1679 QQDIDNTTQDAAV
+1679 QQEIENTNQDAAV
-1692 NDVRNQT
+1692 TDVRNQT

-1706 KPKVRRKRAALDNID
+1706 KPKVRRKRAALDSI
-1721 ESNNNQLDAIRNTL
+1721 EENNKNQLDAIRDTL
-1735 DTTQDERNVAIA
+1735 DTTQDERDVAIDT
-1747 ALNKIVNAIKNDI
+1747 LNKIVNTIKNDI
-1760 AQNKTNAEVDQTEA
+1760 AQNKTNAEVDRTET
-1774 DGNNNIK
+1774 DGNDNIK
-1781 VILPKVQVKPAA
+1781 VILPKVQVKPSA
-1793 RQSVSAKAEAQN
+1793 RQSVGVKAEAQN

-1834 DQINHADKTAQVNQN
+1834 DQINHADKTAQVNQD
-1849 SIDAQNII
+1849 SINAQNII

-1900 VQVEKELIKAK
+1900 AQVEKELIKAK
-1911 QQIAG
+1911 QQIAS

-1928 DGKNEIREIE
+1928 DEKNEIREIE
-1938 PVINKKATAREQL
+1938 PVINRKASAREQL

-1965 VQATV
+1965 IQATV

-2001 KTATLNLQTIHDL
+2001 KTASLNIQTIHDL

-2034 VTHLVQNYR
+2034 VTALVQNYR

-2079 VLKRFNVALGDIE
+2079 VLKRFNVALSDIE

-2120 TPEQLAKVKALID
+2120 TPEQLAKVKVLID

-2139 NRMVDED
+2139 NRMIDED
-2146 ATLNDIKKDTQL
+2146 ATLNDIKQHTQF
-2158 IIDEILAIK
+2158 IVDEILAIK
-2167 LPAEVIKASP
+2167 LPAEATKVSP
-2177 KVGQPAPKVCTPIK
+2177 KVIQSAPKVCTPIK
-2191 KEDKQEVRK
+2191 KEEIHESRK
-2200 VVKELP
+2200 VEKELP
-2206 NTGSEEMDLP
+2206 NTGSEGMDLP
-2216 LKELALIT
+2216 LKEFALIT

-2230 RRRSKKEKES
+2230 RRRTKNEKES

>member
-35 AQALTTDHNVQ
+35 AQALTTDNNVQ
-46 GGSNQALPGNSQ
+46 SDTNQATPVNSQ
-58 NTNADTNRDIVN
+58 DKDVANNRGLAN
-70 DSQNTPN
+70 SAQNTPN
-77 AHATDN
+77 QSATTN
-83 TSTNQALTN
+83 QATNQALVN
-92 HQNVDVANQ
+92 HNNGSIVNQ
-101 VGPAPIQPSASPAQN
+101 ATPTSVQSSTPSAQN
-116 NNNSNANST
+116 NNHTDGNTTATETVSNAN
-125 ATEPAAN
+125 
-132 TNNNLA
+132 NNDVA
-138 SNNNTLNVPNNT
+138 SNNTTLNVPNKTNE
-150 DNNDSARHLTLKEIQ
+150 NGSGGHLTLKEIQ

-180 AEEASNRPK
+180 AEPASNRPK
-189 KRSRRAAPTDP
+189 KRSRRAAPADP
-200 NATPADPTATPADP
+200 NATPADPGAAA
-214 TAGNGSAPVAITAPY
+214 AGNGGAPVAITAPY
-229 TPTTDPNANNIGQNA
+229 TPTTDPNANNAGQNA
-244 PNEVLSFDDNNIRP
+244 PNEVLSFDDNSIRP
-258 STNRSVPT
+258 STNRSVPS
-266 VTVVDNLPGYTLING
+266 VTVVDNLPGFTLING
-281 GKVGVFSHAMVRTS
+281 GKVGVLSHAMVRTS
-295 MFDSGDAKNYQA
+295 MFEAGSNRTYQA
-307 QGNVIALG
+307 QGNVLALG
-315 RIRGNDTNDHGDFN
+315 RISGTDASNHGDFN
-329 GIEKTLTVNPNSE
+329 GIEKSLTVNPNSE

-347 NTMTTKNYQAQGNV
+347 NTMPTKNGQGATNV
-361 IALGRIRGNDT
+361 
-372 NDHGDFNGIEK
+372 
-383 TLTVNPN
+383 
-390 SELIF
+390 
-395 EFNTMTTKNYQ
+395 
-406 GMTNLIIKNAD
+406 IIKNAD
-417 NDTVIGEKV
+417 TNDTIAEKTV
-426 VAYGPIWRLLKV
+426 EGGPTLRLFKV
-438 PENVSHLKIQ
+438 PDNVRNLKIQ

-453 DAITDARGIYQLRD
+453 DAITDARGIYQLKD
-467 GYKYYDFVDS
+467 GYKYYSFVDS

-508 LKNNGNF
+508 LKNNGNS
-515 GASFNTD
+515 GASLDTD
-522 DFVYKIQLPEGV
+522 EFVYKIQLPEGV

-545 PSGNSGVDIND
+545 PSNNSGVDVND
-556 MNVTYDAANRII
+556 MNVTYDAANRVI

-574 GGTGNSP
+574 GGTTNSP

-606 VTFNDTLTYKTYS
+606 VTFNDTLTYKTYT
-619 QDFINSPAESHTVS
+619 QDFINSAAESHTVS

-673 RRAQTILDENRNN
+673 KRAQTILAENRNN

-699 SLANQMQHTLI
+699 TLTNQMQHTLI

-716 NAVNRKVDDMEDL
+716 NAVNQKADQMEDL

-746 VIEEHKNEIIGNI
+746 VIEEHKGNIIGDI

-786 VVKPNAKQ
+786 VVKPNAKK
-794 AIRDKAAKQREIIN
+794 AIRDKATKQREIIN
-808 HTPDATQDEIQ
+808 ATPDATEDEIQ
-819 DALNQLTTDE
+819 DAINQLATDE

-843 DVETAKNNGINTIGA
+843 DVETAKNNGINTIGS
-858 VAPQVTHKQAAR
+858 VVPQVTHKQAAR

-916 TTNDDVDTAKGDGL
+916 TTNADVDNAKGDGL

-971 RQAAIEKVNAAVA
+971 RQAAIDKVNAAVTA
-984 VANTNILNA
+984 ANTNILNA
-993 NTNADVEQV
+993 NTNAEVEQV
-1002 KTNAIQGIQAIEP
+1002 KTNAIQGIQAITP
-1015 ATKVKTDAKNAIDQS
+1015 ATKVKTDAKNAIDKS
-1030 AETQHNAI
+1030 AETQHNKI

-1098 DARNAVNEKAR
+1098 DARNVVNDKAR

-1128 AINRVNTLKNRALN
+1128 AINRVNTLKNRALT

-1170 VTKKQTATGVLTDL
+1170 VTKKQTATGVLNDL

-1206 LNQVDQDLATAIN
+1206 LNQVDQELATAIN

-1252 AALAQTNQHYSAK
+1252 AALAQINQHYNAK
-1265 LVEIN
+1265 LAEIN
-1270 ATPDATD
+1270 ATPDATN

-1383 VDATTNQ
+1383 VDTTTNQ
-1390 AINAIDNVEA
+1390 ALNAIDNVEA

-1428 STDNEKEVALQ
+1428 STDNEKEVASQ

-1472 KIIQPETKIKPAARE
+1472 KIIQPETKVKPAARE

-1497 AQINQ
+1497 AKINQ

-1509 ERQAALDKINDLVAK
+1509 ERQVALDKINEFVNQ
-1524 AMTNITNDRTNQQVN
+1524 AMTDITNNRTNQQV
-1539 DSTNQALDDI
+1539 DDTTSQALDSI
-1549 ALVTPDHIVR
+1549 ALVAPEHIVR

-1574 HEIEQAEHATD
+1574 QEIEQAEHATD
-1585 EEKQVALNQLANNEK
+1585 EEKQVALNQLANNK
-1600 RALQNINQAIANN
+1600 KLALQNINQAVTNN
-1613 DVKRVESNGIAT
+1613 DVKRVETNGIAT
-1625 LKGVEP
+1625 LKGVQP
-1631 HIVVK
+1631 HIVIK
-1636 PEAQEAIK
+1636 PEAQQAIK
-1644 ASADNQVESI
+1644 ASAENQVESI
-1654 KDTPHATTD
+1654 KDTPHATVD
-1663 ELDEANQQI
+1663 ELDEANQLI
-1672 NDTLKQG
+1672 SDTLKQA
-1679 QQDIDNTTQDAAV
+1679 QQEIENTNQDAAV
-1692 NDVRNQT
+1692 TDVRNQT

-1706 KPKVRRKRAALDNID
+1706 KPKVRRKRAALDSI
-1721 ESNNNQLDAIRNTL
+1721 EENNKNQLDAIRNTL
-1735 DTTQDERNVAIA
+1735 DTTQDERDVAIDT
-1747 ALNKIVNAIKNDI
+1747 LNKIVNTIKNDI
-1760 AQNKTNAEVDQTEA
+1760 AQNKTNAEVDRTET
-1774 DGNNNIK
+1774 DGNDNIK

-1793 RQSVSAKAEAQN
+1793 RQSVGVKAEAQN

-1834 DQINHADKTAQVNQN
+1834 DQINHADKTAQVNQD

-1894 EQNAAI
+1894 EQNIAI
-1900 VQVEKELIKAK
+1900 AQVEKELIKAK
-1911 QQIAG
+1911 QQIAS

-1928 DGKNEIREIE
+1928 DEKNEIREIE
-1938 PVINKKATAREQL
+1938 PVISRKASAREQL

-1965 VQATV
+1965 IQATV

-2001 KTATLNLQTIHDL
+2001 KTASLNLQTIHDL

-2034 VTHLVQNYR
+2034 VTALVQNYR

-2079 VLKRFNVALGDIE
+2079 VLKRFNVALSDIE

-2120 TPEQLAKVKALID
+2120 TPEQLAKVKVLID

-2139 NRMVDED
+2139 NRMIDED
-2146 ATLNDIKKDTQL
+2146 ATLNDIKQHTQF
-2158 IIDEILAIK
+2158 IVDEILAIK
-2167 LPAEVIKASP
+2167 LPAEAMKVSP
-2177 KVGQPAPKVCTPIK
+2177 KVIQPAPKVCTPIK
-2191 KEDKQEVRK
+2191 KEETHESRK
-2200 VVKELP
+2200 VEKELP

-2216 LKELALIT
+2216 LKEFALIT

-2230 RRRSKKEKES
+2230 RRRTKNEKES

>member
-35 AQALTTDHNVQ
+35 AQALTTDNNVQ
-46 GGSNQALPGNSQ
+46 SDTNQATPVNSQ
-58 NTNADTNRDIVN
+58 DTNVANNRGLAN
-70 DSQNTPN
+70 SAQNTPN
-77 AHATDN
+77 QSATTN
-83 TSTNQALTN
+83 QSTNQALVN
-92 HQNVDVANQ
+92 HNNGSIANQ
-101 VGPAPIQPSASPAQN
+101 ATPTSVQSSTPSAQN
-116 NNNSNANST
+116 NNHTDGNTTATETVSNAN
-125 ATEPAAN
+125 N
-132 TNNNLA
+132 KDVV
-138 SNNNTLNVPNNT
+138 SNNTTLNVPNKTNE
-150 DNNDSARHLTLKEIQ
+150 NGSGGHLTLKEIQ

-180 AEEASNRPK
+180 AEQASNRPK
-189 KRSRRAAPTDP
+189 KRSRRAAPADP
-200 NATPADPTATPADP
+200 NATPADPAAAA
-214 TAGNGSAPVAITAPY
+214 AGNGGAPVAITAPY
-229 TPTTDPNANNIGQNA
+229 TPTTDPNANNAGQNA
-244 PNEVLSFDDNNIRP
+244 PNEVLSFDDNGIRP
-258 STNRSVPT
+258 STNRSVPS
-266 VTVVDNLPGYTLING
+266 VTVVDNLPGFTLING

-315 RIRGNDTNDHGDFN
+315 RIKGNDTNDHGDFN
-329 GIEKTLTVNPNSE
+329 GIEKS
-342 LIFEF
+342 
-347 NTMTTKNYQAQGNV
+347 
-361 IALGRIRGNDT
+361 
-372 NDHGDFNGIEK
+372 
-383 TLTVNPN
+383 LTVNPN

-406 GMTNLIIKNAD
+406 GVTNLIIKNAD
-417 NDTVIGEKV
+417 NDTVIAEKS
-426 VAYGPIWRLLKV
+426 VAYGPIWRLFKV

-522 DFVYKIQLPEGV
+522 DFVYKVQLPEGV

-545 PSGNSGVDIND
+545 PSSNSGVDMND
-556 MNVTYDAANRII
+556 FNVTYDAANRVI

-574 GGTGNSP
+574 GGSGNSP

-606 VTFNDTLTYKTYS
+606 VTFNDTLTYKTYT

-686 VPLNKRVSQADID
+686 VPLNKRVSQANID
-699 SLANQMQHTLI
+699 SLTNQMQHTLI

-716 NAVNRKVDDMEDL
+716 NAVNKKVDQMEDL

-786 VVKPNAKQ
+786 VVKPNAKK
-794 AIRDKAAKQREIIN
+794 AIRDKATKQREIIN
-808 HTPDATQDEIQ
+808 ATPDATEDEIQ
-819 DALNQLTTDE
+819 DALNQLATDE

-843 DVETAKNNGINTIGA
+843 DVEIAKNNGINTIGA
-858 VAPQVTHKQAAR
+858 VVPQVTHKQAAR

-916 TTNDDVDTAKGDGL
+916 TTNADVDNAKGDGL

-971 RQAAIEKVNAAVA
+971 RQAAIDKVNAAVTA
-984 VANTNILNA
+984 ANTNILNA

-1002 KTNAIQGIQAIEP
+1002 KTNAIQGIQAITP
-1015 ATKVKTDAKNAIDQS
+1015 ATKVKTDAKNAIDKS
-1030 AETQHNAI
+1030 AETQHNTI

-1098 DARNAVNEKAR
+1098 DARNAVNDKAR

-1128 AINRVNTLKNRALN
+1128 AINRVNTLKNRALT

-1170 VTKKQTATGVLTDL
+1170 VTKKQTATGVLNDL

-1206 LNQVDQDLATAIN
+1206 LNQVDQELATAIN

-1252 AALAQTNQHYSAK
+1252 AALAQIK
-1265 LVEIN
+1265 LAEIN
-1270 ATPDATD
+1270 ATPDATN

-1369 QAFNQ
+1369 QAINQ

-1383 VDATTNQ
+1383 VDTTTNQ
-1390 AINAIDNVEA
+1390 AVNAIDNVEA

-1428 STDNEKEVALQ
+1428 STDNEKEVASQ

-1472 KIIQPETKIKPAARE
+1472 KIIQPETKVKPAARE

-1497 AQINQ
+1497 AKINQ

-1509 ERQAALDKINDLVAK
+1509 ERQVALDKINEFVNQ
-1524 AMTNITNDRTNQQVN
+1524 AMTDITNNRTNQQV
-1539 DSTNQALDDI
+1539 DDTTSQALDSI
-1549 ALVTPDHIVR
+1549 ALVAPEHIVR

-1574 HEIEQAEHATD
+1574 QEIEQAEHATD

-1600 RALQNINQAIANN
+1600 LALQNINQAVTNN
-1613 DVKRVESNGIAT
+1613 DVKRVETNGIAT
-1625 LKGVEP
+1625 LKGVQP
-1631 HIVVK
+1631 HIVIK
-1636 PEAQEAIK
+1636 PEAQQAIK
-1644 ASADNQVESI
+1644 ATAENQVESI
-1654 KDTPHATTD
+1654 KDTPHATVD
-1663 ELDEANQQI
+1663 ELDEANQLI
-1672 NDTLKQG
+1672 SDTLKQA
-1679 QQDIDNTTQDAAV
+1679 QQEIENTNQDAAV
-1692 NDVRNQT
+1692 TDVRNQT

-1706 KPKVRRKRAALDNID
+1706 KPKVRRKRAALDSI
-1721 ESNNNQLDAIRNTL
+1721 EENNKNQLDAIRNTL
-1735 DTTQDERNVAIA
+1735 DTTQDERDVAIDT
-1747 ALNKIVNAIKNDI
+1747 LNKIVNTIKNDI
-1760 AQNKTNAEVDQTEA
+1760 AQNKTNAEVDRTET
-1774 DGNNNIK
+1774 DGNDNIK

-1793 RQSVSAKAEAQN
+1793 RQSVGVKAEAQN

-1834 DQINHADKTAQVNQN
+1834 DQINHADKTAQVNQD

-1894 EQNAAI
+1894 EQNIAI
-1900 VQVEKELIKAK
+1900 AQVEKELIKAK
-1911 QQIAG
+1911 QQIAS

-1928 DGKNEIREIE
+1928 DEKNEIREIE
-1938 PVINKKATAREQL
+1938 PVINRKASAREQL

-1965 VQATV
+1965 IQATV

-2001 KTATLNLQTIHDL
+2001 KTASLNLQTIHDL

-2034 VTHLVQNYR
+2034 VTALVQNYR
-2043 KVSDRNKADAL
+2043 KVSNRNKADAL

-2079 VLKRFNVALGDIE
+2079 VLKRFNVALSDIE

-2120 TPEQLAKVKALID
+2120 TPEQLAKVKVLID

-2139 NRMVDED
+2139 NRMIDED
-2146 ATLNDIKKDTQL
+2146 ATLNDIKQHTQF
-2158 IIDEILAIK
+2158 IVDEILAIK
-2167 LPAEVIKASP
+2167 LPAEATKVSP
-2177 KVGQPAPKVCTPIK
+2177 KEIQPAPKVCTPIK
-2191 KEDKQEVRK
+2191 KEETHESRK
-2200 VVKELP
+2200 VEKELP
-2206 NTGSEEMDLP
+2206 NTGSEGMDLP
-2216 LKELALIT
+2216 LKEFALIT

-2230 RRRSKKEKES
+2230 RRRTKNEKES

>member
-35 AQALTTDHNVQ
+35 AQALTTDNNVQ
-46 GGSNQALPGNSQ
+46 SDTNQATPVNSQ
-58 NTNADTNRDIVN
+58 DKDVANNRGLAN
-70 DSQNTPN
+70 SAQNTPN
-77 AHATDN
+77 QSATTN
-83 TSTNQALTN
+83 QATNQALVN
-92 HQNVDVANQ
+92 HNNGSIVNQ
-101 VGPAPIQPSASPAQN
+101 ATPTSVQSSTPSAQN
-116 NNNSNANST
+116 NNHTDGNTTATETVSNAN
-125 ATEPAAN
+125 
-132 TNNNLA
+132 NNDVA
-138 SNNNTLNVPNNT
+138 SNNTTLNVPNKTNE
-150 DNNDSARHLTLKEIQ
+150 NGSGGHLTLKEIQ

-180 AEEASNRPK
+180 AEPASNRPK
-189 KRSRRAAPTDP
+189 KRSRRAAPADP
-200 NATPADPTATPADP
+200 NATPADPGAAA
-214 TAGNGSAPVAITAPY
+214 AGNGGAPVAITAPY
-229 TPTTDPNANNIGQNA
+229 TPTTDPNANNAGQNA
-244 PNEVLSFDDNNIRP
+244 PNEVLSFDDNSIRP
-258 STNRSVPT
+258 STNRSVPS
-266 VTVVDNLPGYTLING
+266 VTVVDNLPGFTLING
-281 GKVGVFSHAMVRTS
+281 GKVGVLSHAMVRTS
-295 MFDSGDAKNYQA
+295 MFEAGSNRTYQA
-307 QGNVIALG
+307 QGNVLALG
-315 RIRGNDTNDHGDFN
+315 RISGTDASNHGDFN
-329 GIEKTLTVNPNSE
+329 GIEKSLTVNPNSE

-347 NTMTTKNYQAQGNV
+347 NTMPTKNGQGATNV
-361 IALGRIRGNDT
+361 
-372 NDHGDFNGIEK
+372 
-383 TLTVNPN
+383 
-390 SELIF
+390 
-395 EFNTMTTKNYQ
+395 
-406 GMTNLIIKNAD
+406 IIKNAD
-417 NDTVIGEKV
+417 TNDTIAEKTV
-426 VAYGPIWRLLKV
+426 EGGPTLRLFKV
-438 PENVSHLKIQ
+438 PDNVRNLKIQ

-453 DAITDARGIYQLRD
+453 DAITDARGIYQLKD
-467 GYKYYDFVDS
+467 GYKYYSFVDS

-508 LKNNGNF
+508 LKNNGNS
-515 GASFNTD
+515 GASLDTD
-522 DFVYKIQLPEGV
+522 EFVYKIQLPEGV

-545 PSGNSGVDIND
+545 PSNNSGVDVND
-556 MNVTYDAANRII
+556 MNVTYDAANRVI

-574 GGTGNSP
+574 GGTTNSP

-606 VTFNDTLTYKTYS
+606 VTFNDTLTYKTYT
-619 QDFINSPAESHTVS
+619 QDFINSAAESHTVS

-673 RRAQTILDENRNN
+673 KRAQTILAENRNN

-699 SLANQMQHTLI
+699 TLTNQMQHTLI

-716 NAVNRKVDDMEDL
+716 NAVNQKADQMEDL

-746 VIEEHKNEIIGNI
+746 VIEEHKGNIIGDI

-786 VVKPNAKQ
+786 VVKPNAKK
-794 AIRDKAAKQREIIN
+794 AIRDKATKQREIIN
-808 HTPDATQDEIQ
+808 ATPDATEDEIQ
-819 DALNQLTTDE
+819 DAINQLATDE

-843 DVETAKNNGINTIGA
+843 DVETAKNNGINTIGS
-858 VAPQVTHKQAAR
+858 VVPQVTHKQAAR

-916 TTNDDVDTAKGDGL
+916 TTNADVDNAKGDGL

-971 RQAAIEKVNAAVA
+971 RQAAIDKVNAAVTA
-984 VANTNILNA
+984 ANTNILNA
-993 NTNADVEQV
+993 NTNAEVEQV
-1002 KTNAIQGIQAIEP
+1002 KTNAIQGIQAITP
-1015 ATKVKTDAKNAIDQS
+1015 ATKVKTDAKNAIDKS
-1030 AETQHNAI
+1030 AETQHNTI

-1098 DARNAVNEKAR
+1098 DARNVVNDKAR

-1128 AINRVNTLKNRALN
+1128 TINRVNTLKNRALT

-1170 VTKKQTATGVLTDL
+1170 VTKKQTATGVLNDL

-1206 LNQVDQDLATAIN
+1206 LNQVDQELATAIN

-1252 AALAQTNQHYSAK
+1252 AALAQINQHYNAK
-1265 LVEIN
+1265 LAEIN
-1270 ATPDATD
+1270 ATPDATN

-1383 VDATTNQ
+1383 VDTTTNQ
-1390 AINAIDNVEA
+1390 ALNAIDNVEA

-1428 STDNEKEVALQ
+1428 STDNEKEVASQ

-1472 KIIQPETKIKPAARE
+1472 KIIQPETKVKPAARE

-1497 AQINQ
+1497 AKINQ

-1509 ERQAALDKINDLVAK
+1509 ERQVALDKINEFVNQ
-1524 AMTNITNDRTNQQVN
+1524 AMTDITNNRTNQQV
-1539 DSTNQALDDI
+1539 DDTTSQALDSI
-1549 ALVTPDHIVR
+1549 ALVAPEHIVR

-1574 HEIEQAEHATD
+1574 QEIEQAEHATD
-1585 EEKQVALNQLANNEK
+1585 EEKQVALNQLANNK
-1600 RALQNINQAIANN
+1600 KLALQNINQAVTNN
-1613 DVKRVESNGIAT
+1613 DVKRVETNGIAT
-1625 LKGVEP
+1625 LKGVQP
-1631 HIVVK
+1631 HIVIK
-1636 PEAQEAIK
+1636 PEAQQAIK
-1644 ASADNQVESI
+1644 ASAENQVESI
-1654 KDTPHATTD
+1654 KDTPHATVD
-1663 ELDEANQQI
+1663 ELDEANQLI
-1672 NDTLKQG
+1672 SDTLKQA
-1679 QQDIDNTTQDAAV
+1679 QQEIENTNQDAAV
-1692 NDVRNQT
+1692 TDVRNQT

-1706 KPKVRRKRAALDNID
+1706 KPKVRRKRAALDSI
-1721 ESNNNQLDAIRNTL
+1721 EENNKNQLDAIRNTL
-1735 DTTQDERNVAIA
+1735 DTTQDERDVAIDT
-1747 ALNKIVNAIKNDI
+1747 LNKIVNTIKNDI
-1760 AQNKTNAEVDQTEA
+1760 AQNKTNAEVDRTET
-1774 DGNNNIK
+1774 DGNDNIK

-1793 RQSVSAKAEAQN
+1793 RQSVGVKAEAQN

-1834 DQINHADKTAQVNQN
+1834 DQINHADKTAQVNQD

-1894 EQNAAI
+1894 EQNIAI
-1900 VQVEKELIKAK
+1900 AQVEKELIKAK
-1911 QQIAG
+1911 QQIAS

-1928 DGKNEIREIE
+1928 DEKNEIREIE
-1938 PVINKKATAREQL
+1938 PVISRKASAREQL

-1965 VQATV
+1965 IQATV

-2001 KTATLNLQTIHDL
+2001 KTASLNLQTIHDL

-2034 VTHLVQNYR
+2034 VTALVQNYR

-2079 VLKRFNVALGDIE
+2079 VLKRFNVALSDIE

-2120 TPEQLAKVKALID
+2120 TPEQLAKVKVLID

-2139 NRMVDED
+2139 NRMIDED
-2146 ATLNDIKKDTQL
+2146 ATLNDIKQHTQF
-2158 IIDEILAIK
+2158 IVDEILAIK
-2167 LPAEVIKASP
+2167 LPAEAMKVSP
-2177 KVGQPAPKVCTPIK
+2177 KVIQPAPKVCTPIK
-2191 KEDKQEVRK
+2191 KEETHESRK
-2200 VVKELP
+2200 VEKELP

-2216 LKELALIT
+2216 LKEFALIT

-2230 RRRSKKEKES
+2230 RRRTKNEKES

>member
-35 AQALTTDHNVQ
+35 AQALTTDNNVQ
-46 GGSNQALPGNSQ
+46 SDTNQATPVNSQ
-58 NTNADTNRDIVN
+58 DTNVANNRGLAN
-70 DSQNTPN
+70 SAQNTPN
-77 AHATDN
+77 QSATTN
-83 TSTNQALTN
+83 QSTNQALVN
-92 HQNVDVANQ
+92 HNNGSIANQ
-101 VGPAPIQPSASPAQN
+101 ATPTSVQSSTPSAQN
-116 NNNSNANST
+116 NNHTDGNTTATETVSNAN
-125 ATEPAAN
+125 N
-132 TNNNLA
+132 KDVV
-138 SNNNTLNVPNNT
+138 SNNTTLNVPNKTNE
-150 DNNDSARHLTLKEIQ
+150 NGSGGHLTLKEIQ

-180 AEEASNRPK
+180 AEQASNRPK
-189 KRSRRAAPTDP
+189 KRSRRAAPADP
-200 NATPADPTATPADP
+200 NATPADPAAAA
-214 TAGNGSAPVAITAPY
+214 AGNGGAPVAITAPY
-229 TPTTDPNANNIGQNA
+229 TPTTDPNANNAGQNA
-244 PNEVLSFDDNNIRP
+244 PNEVLSFDDNGIRP
-258 STNRSVPT
+258 STNRSVPS
-266 VTVVDNLPGYTLING
+266 VTVVDNLPGFTLING

-315 RIRGNDTNDHGDFN
+315 RIKGNDTNDHGDFN
-329 GIEKTLTVNPNSE
+329 GIEKS
-342 LIFEF
+342 
-347 NTMTTKNYQAQGNV
+347 
-361 IALGRIRGNDT
+361 
-372 NDHGDFNGIEK
+372 
-383 TLTVNPN
+383 LTVNPN

-406 GMTNLIIKNAD
+406 GVTNLIIKNAD
-417 NDTVIGEKV
+417 NDTVIAEKS
-426 VAYGPIWRLLKV
+426 VAYGPIWRLFKV

-522 DFVYKIQLPEGV
+522 DFVYKVQLPEGV

-545 PSGNSGVDIND
+545 PSSNSGVDMND
-556 MNVTYDAANRII
+556 FNVTYDAANRVI

-574 GGTGNSP
+574 GGSGNSP

-606 VTFNDTLTYKTYS
+606 VTFNDTLTYKTYT

-699 SLANQMQHTLI
+699 SLTNQMQHTLI

-716 NAVNRKVDDMEDL
+716 NAVNKKVDQMEDL

-786 VVKPNAKQ
+786 VVKPNAKK
-794 AIRDKAAKQREIIN
+794 AIRDKATKQREIIN
-808 HTPDATQDEIQ
+808 ATPDATEDEIQ
-819 DALNQLTTDE
+819 DALNQLATDE

-843 DVETAKNNGINTIGA
+843 DVEIAKNNGINTIGA
-858 VAPQVTHKQAAR
+858 VVPQVTHKQAAR

-916 TTNDDVDTAKGDGL
+916 TTNADVDNAKGDGL

-971 RQAAIEKVNAAVA
+971 RQAAIDKVNAAVTA
-984 VANTNILNA
+984 ANTNILNA

-1002 KTNAIQGIQAIEP
+1002 KTNAIQGIQAITP
-1015 ATKVKTDAKNAIDQS
+1015 ATKVKTDAKNAIDKS
-1030 AETQHNAI
+1030 AETQHNTI

-1098 DARNAVNEKAR
+1098 DARNAVNDKAR

-1128 AINRVNTLKNRALN
+1128 AINRVNTLKNRALT

-1170 VTKKQTATGVLTDL
+1170 VTKKQTATGVLNDL

-1206 LNQVDQDLATAIN
+1206 LNQVDQELATAIN

-1252 AALAQTNQHYSAK
+1252 AALAQINQHYNAK
-1265 LVEIN
+1265 LAEIN
-1270 ATPDATD
+1270 ATPDATN

-1369 QAFNQ
+1369 QAINQ

-1383 VDATTNQ
+1383 VDTTTNQ
-1390 AINAIDNVEA
+1390 AVNAIDNVEA

-1428 STDNEKEVALQ
+1428 STDNEKEVASQ

-1472 KIIQPETKIKPAARE
+1472 KIIQPETKVKPAARE

-1497 AQINQ
+1497 AKINQ

-1509 ERQAALDKINDLVAK
+1509 ERQVALDKINEFVNQ
-1524 AMTNITNDRTNQQVN
+1524 AMTDITNNRTNQQV
-1539 DSTNQALDDI
+1539 DDTTSQALDSI
-1549 ALVTPDHIVR
+1549 ALVAPEHIVR

-1574 HEIEQAEHATD
+1574 QEIEQAEHATD

-1600 RALQNINQAIANN
+1600 LALQNINKAVTNN
-1613 DVKRVESNGIAT
+1613 DVKRVETNGIAT
-1625 LKGVEP
+1625 LKGVQP
-1631 HIVVK
+1631 HIVIK
-1636 PEAQEAIK
+1636 PEAQQAIK
-1644 ASADNQVESI
+1644 ATAENQVESI
-1654 KDTPHATTD
+1654 KDTPHATVD
-1663 ELDEANQQI
+1663 ELDEANQLI
-1672 NDTLKQG
+1672 SDTLKQA
-1679 QQDIDNTTQDAAV
+1679 QQEIENTNQDAAV
-1692 NDVRNQT
+1692 TDVRNQT

-1706 KPKVRRKRAALDNID
+1706 KPKVRRKRAALDSI
-1721 ESNNNQLDAIRNTL
+1721 EENNKNQLDAIRNTL
-1735 DTTQDERNVAIA
+1735 DTTQDERDVAIDT
-1747 ALNKIVNAIKNDI
+1747 LNKIVNTIKNDI
-1760 AQNKTNAEVDQTEA
+1760 AQNKTNAEVDRTET
-1774 DGNNNIK
+1774 DGNDNIK

-1793 RQSVSAKAEAQN
+1793 RQSVGVKAEAQN

-1834 DQINHADKTAQVNQN
+1834 DQINHADKTAQVNQD

-1894 EQNAAI
+1894 EQNIAI
-1900 VQVEKELIKAK
+1900 AQVEKELIKAK
-1911 QQIAG
+1911 QQIAS

-1928 DGKNEIREIE
+1928 DEKNEIREIE
-1938 PVINKKATAREQL
+1938 PVINRKASAREQL

-1965 VQATV
+1965 IQATV

-2001 KTATLNLQTIHDL
+2001 KTASLNLQTIHDL

-2034 VTHLVQNYR
+2034 VTALVQNYR
-2043 KVSDRNKADAL
+2043 KVSNRNKADAL

-2079 VLKRFNVALGDIE
+2079 VLKRFNVALSDIE

-2120 TPEQLAKVKALID
+2120 TPEQLAKVKVLID

-2139 NRMVDED
+2139 NRMIDED
-2146 ATLNDIKKDTQL
+2146 ATLNDIKQHTQF
-2158 IIDEILAIK
+2158 IVDEILAIK
-2167 LPAEVIKASP
+2167 LPAEATKVSP
-2177 KVGQPAPKVCTPIK
+2177 KEIQPAPKVCTPIK
-2191 KEDKQEVRK
+2191 KEETHESRK
-2200 VVKELP
+2200 VEKELP
-2206 NTGSEEMDLP
+2206 NTGSEGMDLP
-2216 LKELALIT
+2216 LKEFALIT

-2230 RRRSKKEKES
+2230 RRRTKNEKES

>member
-35 AQALTTDHNVQ
+35 AQALTTDNNVQ
-46 GGSNQALPGNSQ
+46 SDTNQATPVNSQ
-58 NTNADTNRDIVN
+58 DTNVANNRGLAN
-70 DSQNTPN
+70 SAQNTPN
-77 AHATDN
+77 QSATTN
-83 TSTNQALTN
+83 QSTNQALVN
-92 HQNVDVANQ
+92 HNNGSIANQ
-101 VGPAPIQPSASPAQN
+101 ATPTSVQSSTPSAQN
-116 NNNSNANST
+116 NNHTDGNTTATETVSNAN
-125 ATEPAAN
+125 N
-132 TNNNLA
+132 KDVV
-138 SNNNTLNVPNNT
+138 SNNTTLNVPNKTNE
-150 DNNDSARHLTLKEIQ
+150 NGSGGHLTLKEIQ

-180 AEEASNRPK
+180 AEQASNRPK
-189 KRSRRAAPTDP
+189 KRSRRAAPADP
-200 NATPADPTATPADP
+200 NATPADPAAAA
-214 TAGNGSAPVAITAPY
+214 AGNGGAPVAITAPY
-229 TPTTDPNANNIGQNA
+229 TPTTDPNANNAGQNA
-244 PNEVLSFDDNNIRP
+244 PNEVLSFDDNGIRP
-258 STNRSVPT
+258 STNRSVPS
-266 VTVVDNLPGYTLING
+266 VTVVDNLPGFTLING

-315 RIRGNDTNDHGDFN
+315 RIKGNDTNDHGDFN
-329 GIEKTLTVNPNSE
+329 GIEKS
-342 LIFEF
+342 
-347 NTMTTKNYQAQGNV
+347 
-361 IALGRIRGNDT
+361 
-372 NDHGDFNGIEK
+372 
-383 TLTVNPN
+383 LTVNPN

-406 GMTNLIIKNAD
+406 GVTNLIIKNAD
-417 NDTVIGEKV
+417 NDTVIAEKS
-426 VAYGPIWRLLKV
+426 VAYGPIWRLFKV

-522 DFVYKIQLPEGV
+522 DFVYKVQLPEGV

-545 PSGNSGVDIND
+545 PSSNSGVDMND
-556 MNVTYDAANRII
+556 FNVTYDAANRVI

-574 GGTGNSP
+574 GGSGNSP

-606 VTFNDTLTYKTYS
+606 VTFNDTLTYKTYT

-699 SLANQMQHTLI
+699 SLTNQMQHTLI

-716 NAVNRKVDDMEDL
+716 NAVNKKVDQMEDL

-772 DQGIQTLSGDTATP
+772 DQGMQTLSGDTATP
-786 VVKPNAKQ
+786 VVKPNAKK
-794 AIRDKAAKQREIIN
+794 AIRDKATKQREIIN
-808 HTPDATQDEIQ
+808 ATPDATEDEIQ
-819 DALNQLTTDE
+819 DALNQLATDE

-843 DVETAKNNGINTIGA
+843 DVEIAKNNGINTIGA
-858 VAPQVTHKQAAR
+858 VVPQVTHKQAAR

-916 TTNDDVDTAKGDGL
+916 TTNADVDNAKGDGL

-971 RQAAIEKVNAAVA
+971 RQAAIDKVNAAVTA
-984 VANTNILNA
+984 ANTNILNA

-1002 KTNAIQGIQAIEP
+1002 KTNAIQGIQAITP
-1015 ATKVKTDAKNAIDQS
+1015 ATKVKTDAKNAIDKS
-1030 AETQHNAI
+1030 AETQHNTI

-1098 DARNAVNEKAR
+1098 DARNAVNDKAR

-1128 AINRVNTLKNRALN
+1128 AINRVNTLKNRALT

-1170 VTKKQTATGVLTDL
+1170 VTKKQTATGVLNDL

-1206 LNQVDQDLATAIN
+1206 LNQVDQELATAIN

-1252 AALAQTNQHYSAK
+1252 AALAQINQHYNAK
-1265 LVEIN
+1265 LAEIN
-1270 ATPDATD
+1270 ATPDATN

-1369 QAFNQ
+1369 QAINQ

-1383 VDATTNQ
+1383 VDTTTNQ
-1390 AINAIDNVEA
+1390 AVNAIDNVEA

-1428 STDNEKEVALQ
+1428 STDNEKEVASQ

-1472 KIIQPETKIKPAARE
+1472 KIIQPETKVKPAARE

-1497 AQINQ
+1497 AKINQ

-1509 ERQAALDKINDLVAK
+1509 ERQVALDKINEFVNQ
-1524 AMTNITNDRTNQQVN
+1524 AMTDITNNRTNQQV
-1539 DSTNQALDDI
+1539 DDTTSQALDSI
-1549 ALVTPDHIVR
+1549 ALVAPEHIVR

-1574 HEIEQAEHATD
+1574 QEIEQAEHATD

-1600 RALQNINQAIANN
+1600 LALQNINQAVTNN
-1613 DVKRVESNGIAT
+1613 DVKRVETNGIAT
-1625 LKGVEP
+1625 LKGVQP
-1631 HIVVK
+1631 HIVIK
-1636 PEAQEAIK
+1636 PEAQQAIK
-1644 ASADNQVESI
+1644 ATAENQVESI
-1654 KDTPHATTD
+1654 KDTPHATVD
-1663 ELDEANQQI
+1663 ELDEANQLI
-1672 NDTLKQG
+1672 SDTLKQA
-1679 QQDIDNTTQDAAV
+1679 QQEIENTNQDAAV
-1692 NDVRNQT
+1692 TDVRNQT

-1706 KPKVRRKRAALDNID
+1706 KPKVRRKRAALDSI
-1721 ESNNNQLDAIRNTL
+1721 EENNKNQLDAIRNTL
-1735 DTTQDERNVAIA
+1735 DTTQDERDVAIDT
-1747 ALNKIVNAIKNDI
+1747 LNKIVNTIKNDI
-1760 AQNKTNAEVDQTEA
+1760 AQNKTNAEVDRTET
-1774 DGNNNIK
+1774 DGNDNIK

-1793 RQSVSAKAEAQN
+1793 RQSVGVKAEAQN

-1834 DQINHADKTAQVNQN
+1834 DQINHADKTAQVNQD

-1894 EQNAAI
+1894 EQNIAI
-1900 VQVEKELIKAK
+1900 AQVEKELIKAK
-1911 QQIAG
+1911 QQIAS

-1928 DGKNEIREIE
+1928 DEKNEIREIE
-1938 PVINKKATAREQL
+1938 PVINRKASAREQL

-1965 VQATV
+1965 IQATV

-2001 KTATLNLQTIHDL
+2001 KTASLNLQTIHDL

-2034 VTHLVQNYR
+2034 VTALVQNYR
-2043 KVSDRNKADAL
+2043 KVSNRNKADAL

-2079 VLKRFNVALGDIE
+2079 VLKRFNVALSDIE

-2120 TPEQLAKVKALID
+2120 TPEQLAKVKVLID

-2139 NRMVDED
+2139 NRMIDED
-2146 ATLNDIKKDTQL
+2146 ATLNDIKQHTQF
-2158 IIDEILAIK
+2158 IVDEILAIK
-2167 LPAEVIKASP
+2167 LPAEATKVSP
-2177 KVGQPAPKVCTPIK
+2177 KEIQPAPKVCTPIK
-2191 KEDKQEVRK
+2191 KEETHESRK
-2200 VVKELP
+2200 VEKELP
-2206 NTGSEEMDLP
+2206 NTGSEGMDLP
-2216 LKELALIT
+2216 LKEFALIT

-2230 RRRSKKEKES
+2230 RRRTKNEKES

>member
-35 AQALTTDHNVQ
+35 AQALTTDNNVQ
-46 GGSNQALPGNSQ
+46 SDTNQATPVNSQ
-58 NTNADTNRDIVN
+58 DTNVANNRGLAN
-70 DSQNTPN
+70 SAQNTPN
-77 AHATDN
+77 QSATTN
-83 TSTNQALTN
+83 QSTNQALVN
-92 HQNVDVANQ
+92 HNNGSIANQ
-101 VGPAPIQPSASPAQN
+101 ATPAPIQPSASPAQN
-116 NNNSNANST
+116 NNHSDANST
-125 ATEPAAN
+125 ATETVSNA
-132 TNNNLA
+132 NNNDVV
-138 SNNNTLNVPNNT
+138 SNNTTLNVPNRTNE
-150 DNNDSARHLTLKEIQ
+150 NGSGGHLTLKEIQ

-180 AEEASNRPK
+180 AEQASNRPK
-189 KRSRRAAPTDP
+189 KRSRRAAPADP
-200 NATPADPTATPADP
+200 NATPADPAAAA
-214 TAGNGSAPVAITAPY
+214 AGNGGAPVAITAPY
-229 TPTTDPNANNIGQNA
+229 TPTTDPNANNAGQNA
-244 PNEVLSFDDNNIRP
+244 PNEVLSFDDNGIRP
-258 STNRSVPT
+258 STNRSVPS
-266 VTVVDNLPGYTLING
+266 VTVVDNLPGFTLING

-315 RIRGNDTNDHGDFN
+315 RIKGNDTNDHGDFN
-329 GIEKTLTVNPNSE
+329 GIEKS
-342 LIFEF
+342 
-347 NTMTTKNYQAQGNV
+347 
-361 IALGRIRGNDT
+361 
-372 NDHGDFNGIEK
+372 
-383 TLTVNPN
+383 LTVNPN

-406 GMTNLIIKNAD
+406 GVTNLIIKNAD
-417 NDTVIGEKV
+417 NDTVIAEKS
-426 VAYGPIWRLLKV
+426 VAYGPIWRLFKV
-438 PENVSHLKIQ
+438 PDNVSHLKIQ

-522 DFVYKIQLPEGV
+522 DFVYKVQLPEGV

-545 PSGNSGVDIND
+545 PSSNSGVDMND
-556 MNVTYDAANRII
+556 FNVTYDAANRVI

-574 GGTGNSP
+574 GGSGNSP

-606 VTFNDTLTYKTYS
+606 VTFNDTLTYKTYT

-662 FASLDIFNDLK
+662 FASLDIFNGLK

-699 SLANQMQHTLI
+699 SLTNQMQHTLI

-716 NAVNRKVDDMEDL
+716 NAVNKKVDQMEDL

-746 VIEEHKNEIIGNI
+746 VIEEHKNEIIGDI
-759 GDQTTDDGVTRIK
+759 GDQTTDAGVTRIK

-786 VVKPNAKQ
+786 VVKPNAKK
-794 AIRDKAAKQREIIN
+794 AIRDKATKQREIIN
-808 HTPDATQDEIQ
+808 ATPDATEDEIQ
-819 DALNQLTTDE
+819 DAINQLATDE

-858 VAPQVTHKQAAR
+858 VVPQVTHKKAAR

-891 QEEKNAALN
+891 QEEKDAALN

-916 TTNDDVDTAKGDGL
+916 TTNADVDNAKGDGL

-971 RQAAIEKVNAAVA
+971 RQAAIDKVNAAVTA
-984 VANTNILNA
+984 ANTNILNA
-993 NTNADVEQV
+993 NTNANVEQV
-1002 KTNAIQGIQAIEP
+1002 KTNAIQGIQAITP
-1015 ATKVKTDAKNAIDQS
+1015 ATKVKTDAKNAIDKS
-1030 AETQHNAI
+1030 AETQHNTI
-1038 FNNND
+1038 FNND

-1098 DARNAVNEKAR
+1098 DARNAVNDKAR

-1128 AINRVNTLKNRALN
+1128 AINRVNTLKNRALT

-1170 VTKKQTATGVLTDL
+1170 VTKKQTATGVLNDL

-1206 LNQVDQDLATAIN
+1206 LNQVDQELATAIN

-1252 AALAQTNQHYSAK
+1252 AALAQINQHYNAK
-1265 LVEIN
+1265 LAEIN
-1270 ATPDATD
+1270 ATPDATN

-1390 AINAIDNVEA
+1390 AVNAIDNVEA

-1428 STDNEKEVALQ
+1428 STDNEKEVASQ
-1439 ALAKEK
+1439 ALTKEK

-1472 KIIQPETKIKPAARE
+1472 KIIQPETKVKPAARE

-1497 AQINQ
+1497 AKINQ

-1509 ERQAALDKINDLVAK
+1509 ERQVALDKINEFVNQ
-1524 AMTNITNDRTNQQVN
+1524 AMTDITNNRTNQQV
-1539 DSTNQALDDI
+1539 DDTTSQALDSI
-1549 ALVTPDHIVR
+1549 ALVTPEHIVR
-1559 AAARDAV
+1559 AGARDAV

-1574 HEIEQAEHATD
+1574 QEIEQAEHATD

-1600 RALQNINQAIANN
+1600 LALQNINQAVTNN
-1613 DVKRVESNGIAT
+1613 DVKRVETNGIAT
-1625 LKGVEP
+1625 LKGVQP
-1631 HIVVK
+1631 HIVIK
-1636 PEAQEAIK
+1636 PEEQQAIK
-1644 ASADNQVESI
+1644 ASAENQVESI
-1654 KDTPHATTD
+1654 KDTPHATVD
-1663 ELDEANQQI
+1663 ELDEANQLI
-1672 NDTLKQG
+1672 SDTLKKA
-1679 QQDIDNTTQDAAV
+1679 QQEIENTNQDAAV
-1692 NDVRNQT
+1692 TDVRNQT

-1706 KPKVRRKRAALDNID
+1706 KPKVRRKRAALDSI
-1721 ESNNNQLDAIRNTL
+1721 EENNKNQLDAIRNTL
-1735 DTTQDERNVAIA
+1735 DTTQDERDVAIDT
-1747 ALNKIVNAIKNDI
+1747 LNKIVNTIKNDI
-1760 AQNKTNAEVDQTEA
+1760 AQNKTNAEVDRTET
-1774 DGNNNIK
+1774 DGNDNIK

-1793 RQSVSAKAEAQN
+1793 RQSVGVKAEAQN

-1834 DQINHADKTAQVNQN
+1834 DQINHADKTAQVNQD
-1849 SIDAQNII
+1849 SINAQNII

-1900 VQVEKELIKAK
+1900 AQVEKELIKAK
-1911 QQIAG
+1911 QQIAS

-1928 DGKNEIREIE
+1928 DEKNEIREIE
-1938 PVINKKATAREQL
+1938 PVINRKASAREQL

-1965 VQATV
+1965 IQATV

-2001 KTATLNLQTIHDL
+2001 KTASLNLQTIHDL

-2034 VTHLVQNYR
+2034 VTALVQNYR

-2079 VLKRFNVALGDIE
+2079 VLKRFNVALSDIE

-2120 TPEQLAKVKALID
+2120 TPEQLAKVKVLID

-2139 NRMVDED
+2139 NRMIDED
-2146 ATLNDIKKDTQL
+2146 ATLNDIKQHTQF
-2158 IIDEILAIK
+2158 IVDEILAIK
-2167 LPAEVIKASP
+2167 LPAEATKVSP
-2177 KVGQPAPKVCTPIK
+2177 KVIQSAPKVCTPII
-2191 KEDKQEVRK
+2191 KEETHESRK
-2200 VVKELP
+2200 VEKELP
-2206 NTGSEEMDLP
+2206 NTDSEGMDLP
-2216 LKELALIT
+2216 LKEFALIT

-2230 RRRSKKEKES
+2230 RRRTKNEKES

>member
-46 GGSNQALPGNSQ
+46 GGSNQALPGNSP

-70 DSQNTPN
+70 GSQNTPN

-92 HQNVDVANQ
+92 HQNVGVANQ
-101 VGPAPIQPSASPAQN
+101 VAPAPIQPSTSSASN
-116 NNNSNANST
+116 NNHSDANST

-189 KRSRRAAPTDP
+189 KRSRRAAPADP
-200 NATPADPTATPADP
+200 NATPADP
-214 TAGNGSAPVAITAPY
+214 TAGNGSAPVAITAPF

-244 PNEVLSFDDNNIRP
+244 PNEVLTFDDNNIRP

-315 RIRGNDTNDHGDFN
+315 RIKGNDTNDHG
-329 GIEKTLTVNPNSE
+329 G
-342 LIFEF
+342 
-347 NTMTTKNYQAQGNV
+347 
-361 IALGRIRGNDT
+361 
-372 NDHGDFNGIEK
+372 FNGIEK

-522 DFVYKIQLPEGV
+522 NFVYKIQLPEGV

-606 VTFNDTLTYKTYS
+606 VTFNDILTYKTYT

-662 FASLDIFNDLK
+662 FASLDIFNELK

-699 SLANQMQHTLI
+699 SLVNQMQHTLI

-808 HTPDATQDEIQ
+808 NTPDATQDEIQ

-984 VANTNILNA
+984 AANTNILNA

-1098 DARNAVNEKAR
+1098 DARNAVNDKAR

-1192 NQNTNATTEEKQVA
+1192 NQNTNATDEEKQVA

-1252 AALAQTNQHYSAK
+1252 TALAQINQHYNAK
-1265 LVEIN
+1265 LAEIN

-1400 EVVIKPKAIADIE
+1400 KVVIKPKAIADIE

-1428 STDNEKEVALQ
+1428 STDNEKEVALL

-1472 KIIQPETKIKPAARE
+1472 KIIQPETKVKPAARE

-1559 AAARDAV
+1559 ATARDAV

-1600 RALQNINQAIANN
+1600 RALQNIDQAIANN

-1911 QQIAG
+1911 QQIAS

-1951 TTLFNDKKQAIEAN
+1951 TTLFNDKKLAIEAN

-2001 KTATLNLQTIHDL
+2001 KTASLNLQTIHDL

-2139 NRMVDED
+2139 IRMIDED
-2146 ATLNDIKKDTQL
+2146 ATLNDIKQHTQF
-2158 IIDEILAIK
+2158 IVDEILAIK
-2167 LPAEVIKASP
+2167 LPAEATKVLP
-2177 KVGQPAPKVCTPIK
+2177 KVGQPAPKLCTSIK
-2191 KEDKQEVRK
+2191 KVDKQEVRK

-2230 RRRSKKEKES
+2230 RRRNKNEKES

>member
-295 MFDSGDAKNYQA
+295 MFDSGDA
-307 QGNVIALG
+307 
-315 RIRGNDTNDHGDFN
+315 
-329 GIEKTLTVNPNSE
+329 
-342 LIFEF
+342 
-347 NTMTTKNYQAQGNV
+347 KNYQAQGNV

-1760 AQNKTNAEVDQTEA
+1760 AQNKTNAEVDQ
-1774 DGNNNIK
+1774 
-1781 VILPKVQVKPAA
+1781 KVQVKPAA

>member
-35 AQALTTDHNVQ
+35 AQALTTDNNVQ
-46 GGSNQALPGNSQ
+46 SDTNQATPVNSQ
-58 NTNADTNRDIVN
+58 DKDVANNRGLAN
-70 DSQNTPN
+70 SAQNTPN
-77 AHATDN
+77 QSATTN
-83 TSTNQALTN
+83 QATNQALVN
-92 HQNVDVANQ
+92 HNNGSIVNQ
-101 VGPAPIQPSASPAQN
+101 ATPTSVQSSTPSAQN
-116 NNNSNANST
+116 NNHTDGNTTATETVSNAN
-125 ATEPAAN
+125 
-132 TNNNLA
+132 NNDVA
-138 SNNNTLNVPNNT
+138 SNNTTLNVPNKTNE
-150 DNNDSARHLTLKEIQ
+150 NGSGGHLTLKEIQ

-180 AEEASNRPK
+180 AEPASNRPK
-189 KRSRRAAPTDP
+189 KRSRRAAPADP
-200 NATPADPTATPADP
+200 NATPADPGAAA
-214 TAGNGSAPVAITAPY
+214 AGNGGAPVAITAPY
-229 TPTTDPNANNIGQNA
+229 TPTTDPNANNAGQNA
-244 PNEVLSFDDNNIRP
+244 PNEVLSFDDNSIRP
-258 STNRSVPT
+258 STNRSVPS
-266 VTVVDNLPGYTLING
+266 VTVVDNLPGFTLING
-281 GKVGVFSHAMVRTS
+281 GKVGVLSHAMVRTS
-295 MFDSGDAKNYQA
+295 MFEAGSNRTYQA
-307 QGNVIALG
+307 QGNVLALG
-315 RIRGNDTNDHGDFN
+315 RISGTDASNHGDFN
-329 GIEKTLTVNPNSE
+329 GIEKSLTVNPNSE

-347 NTMTTKNYQAQGNV
+347 NTMPTKNGQGATNV
-361 IALGRIRGNDT
+361 
-372 NDHGDFNGIEK
+372 
-383 TLTVNPN
+383 
-390 SELIF
+390 
-395 EFNTMTTKNYQ
+395 
-406 GMTNLIIKNAD
+406 IIKNAD
-417 NDTVIGEKV
+417 TNDTIAEKTV
-426 VAYGPIWRLLKV
+426 EGGPTLRLFKV
-438 PENVSHLKIQ
+438 PDNVRNLKIQ

-453 DAITDARGIYQLRD
+453 DAITDARGIYQLKD
-467 GYKYYDFVDS
+467 GYKYYSFVDS

-508 LKNNGNF
+508 LKNNGNS
-515 GASFNTD
+515 GASLDTD
-522 DFVYKIQLPEGV
+522 EFVYKIQLPEGV

-545 PSGNSGVDIND
+545 PSNNSGVDVND
-556 MNVTYDAANRII
+556 MNVTYDAANRVI

-574 GGTGNSP
+574 GGTTNSP

-606 VTFNDTLTYKTYS
+606 VTFNDTLTYKTYT
-619 QDFINSPAESHTVS
+619 QDFINSAAESHTVS

-673 RRAQTILDENRNN
+673 KRAQTILAENRNN

-699 SLANQMQHTLI
+699 TLTNQMQHTLI

-716 NAVNRKVDDMEDL
+716 NAVNQKADQMEDL

-746 VIEEHKNEIIGNI
+746 VIEEHKGNIIGDI

-786 VVKPNAKQ
+786 VVKPNAKK
-794 AIRDKAAKQREIIN
+794 AIRDKATKQREIIN
-808 HTPDATQDEIQ
+808 ATPDATEDEIQ
-819 DALNQLTTDE
+819 DAINQLATDE

-843 DVETAKNNGINTIGA
+843 DVETAKNNGINTIGS
-858 VAPQVTHKQAAR
+858 VVPQVTHKQAAR

-916 TTNDDVDTAKGDGL
+916 TTNADVDNAKGDGL

-971 RQAAIEKVNAAVA
+971 RQAAIDKVNAAVTA
-984 VANTNILNA
+984 ANTNILNA
-993 NTNADVEQV
+993 NTNAEVEQV
-1002 KTNAIQGIQAIEP
+1002 KTNAIQGIQAITP
-1015 ATKVKTDAKNAIDQS
+1015 ATKVKTDAKNAIDKS
-1030 AETQHNAI
+1030 AETQHNTI

-1098 DARNAVNEKAR
+1098 DARNVVNDKAR

-1128 AINRVNTLKNRALN
+1128 AINRVNTLKNRALT

-1170 VTKKQTATGVLTDL
+1170 VTKKQTATGVLNDL

-1206 LNQVDQDLATAIN
+1206 LNQVDQELATAIN

-1252 AALAQTNQHYSAK
+1252 AALAQINQHYNAK
-1265 LVEIN
+1265 LAEIN
-1270 ATPDATD
+1270 ATPDATN

-1383 VDATTNQ
+1383 VDTTTNQ
-1390 AINAIDNVEA
+1390 ALNAIDNVEA

-1428 STDNEKEVALQ
+1428 STDNEKEVASQ

-1472 KIIQPETKIKPAARE
+1472 KIIQPETKVKPAARE

-1497 AQINQ
+1497 AKINQ

-1509 ERQAALDKINDLVAK
+1509 ERQVALDKINEFVNQ
-1524 AMTNITNDRTNQQVN
+1524 AMTDITNNRTNQQV
-1539 DSTNQALDDI
+1539 DDTTSQALDSI
-1549 ALVTPDHIVR
+1549 ALVAPEHIVR

-1574 HEIEQAEHATD
+1574 QEIEQAEHATD
-1585 EEKQVALNQLANNEK
+1585 EEKQVALNQLANNK
-1600 RALQNINQAIANN
+1600 KLALQNINQAVTNN
-1613 DVKRVESNGIAT
+1613 DVKRVETNGIAT
-1625 LKGVEP
+1625 LKGVQP
-1631 HIVVK
+1631 HIVIK
-1636 PEAQEAIK
+1636 PEAQQAIK
-1644 ASADNQVESI
+1644 ASAENQVESI
-1654 KDTPHATTD
+1654 KDTPHATVD
-1663 ELDEANQQI
+1663 ELDEANQLI
-1672 NDTLKQG
+1672 SDTLKQA
-1679 QQDIDNTTQDAAV
+1679 QQEIENTNQDAAV
-1692 NDVRNQT
+1692 TDVRNQT

-1706 KPKVRRKRAALDNID
+1706 KPKVRRKRAALDSI
-1721 ESNNNQLDAIRNTL
+1721 EENNKNQLDAIRNTL
-1735 DTTQDERNVAIA
+1735 DTTQDERDVAIDT
-1747 ALNKIVNAIKNDI
+1747 LNKIVNTIKNDI
-1760 AQNKTNAEVDQTEA
+1760 AQNKTNAEVDRTET
-1774 DGNNNIK
+1774 DGNDNIK

-1793 RQSVSAKAEAQN
+1793 RQSVGVKAEAQN

-1834 DQINHADKTAQVNQN
+1834 DQINHADKTAQVNQD

-1894 EQNAAI
+1894 EQNIAI
-1900 VQVEKELIKAK
+1900 AQVEKELIKAK
-1911 QQIAG
+1911 QQIAS

-1928 DGKNEIREIE
+1928 DEKNEIREIE
-1938 PVINKKATAREQL
+1938 PVISRKASAREQL

-1965 VQATV
+1965 IQATV

-2001 KTATLNLQTIHDL
+2001 KTASLNLQTIHDL

-2034 VTHLVQNYR
+2034 VTALVQNYR

-2079 VLKRFNVALGDIE
+2079 VLKRFNVALSDIE
-2092 AVITEKENSL
+2092 AVITERENSL

-2120 TPEQLAKVKALID
+2120 TPEQLAKVKVLID

-2139 NRMVDED
+2139 NRMIDED
-2146 ATLNDIKKDTQL
+2146 ATLNDIKQHTQF
-2158 IIDEILAIK
+2158 IVDEILAIK
-2167 LPAEVIKASP
+2167 LPAEAMKVSP
-2177 KVGQPAPKVCTPIK
+2177 KVIQPAPKVCTPIK
-2191 KEDKQEVRK
+2191 KEETHESRK
-2200 VVKELP
+2200 VEKELP

-2216 LKELALIT
+2216 LKEFALIT

-2230 RRRSKKEKES
+2230 RRRTKNEKES

>member
-35 AQALTTDHNVQ
+35 AQALTTDNNVQ
-46 GGSNQALPGNSQ
+46 SDTNQATPVNSQ
-58 NTNADTNRDIVN
+58 DTNVANNRGLAN
-70 DSQNTPN
+70 SAQNTPN
-77 AHATDN
+77 QSATTN
-83 TSTNQALTN
+83 QSTNQALVN
-92 HQNVDVANQ
+92 HNNGSIANQ
-101 VGPAPIQPSASPAQN
+101 ATPTSVQSSTPSAQN
-116 NNNSNANST
+116 NNHTDGNTTATETVSNAN
-125 ATEPAAN
+125 N
-132 TNNNLA
+132 KDVV
-138 SNNNTLNVPNNT
+138 SNNTTLNVPNKTNE
-150 DNNDSARHLTLKEIQ
+150 NGSGGHLTLKEIQ

-180 AEEASNRPK
+180 AEQASNRPK
-189 KRSRRAAPTDP
+189 KRSRRAAPADP
-200 NATPADPTATPADP
+200 NATPADPAAAA
-214 TAGNGSAPVAITAPY
+214 AGNGGAPVAITAPY
-229 TPTTDPNANNIGQNA
+229 TPTTDPNANNAGQNA
-244 PNEVLSFDDNNIRP
+244 PNEVLSFDDNGIRP
-258 STNRSVPT
+258 STNRSVPS
-266 VTVVDNLPGYTLING
+266 VTVVDNLPGFTLING

-315 RIRGNDTNDHGDFN
+315 RIKGNDTNDHGDFN
-329 GIEKTLTVNPNSE
+329 GIEKS
-342 LIFEF
+342 
-347 NTMTTKNYQAQGNV
+347 
-361 IALGRIRGNDT
+361 
-372 NDHGDFNGIEK
+372 
-383 TLTVNPN
+383 LTVNPN

-406 GMTNLIIKNAD
+406 GVTNLIIKNAD
-417 NDTVIGEKV
+417 NDTVIAEKS
-426 VAYGPIWRLLKV
+426 VAYGPIWRLFKV

-522 DFVYKIQLPEGV
+522 DFVYKVQLPEGV

-545 PSGNSGVDIND
+545 PSSNSGVDMND
-556 MNVTYDAANRII
+556 FNVTYDAANRVI

-574 GGTGNSP
+574 GGSGNSP

-606 VTFNDTLTYKTYS
+606 VTFNDTLTYKTYT

-699 SLANQMQHTLI
+699 SLTNQMQHTLI

-716 NAVNRKVDDMEDL
+716 NAVNKKVDQMEDL

-786 VVKPNAKQ
+786 VVKPNAKK
-794 AIRDKAAKQREIIN
+794 AIRDKATKQREIIN
-808 HTPDATQDEIQ
+808 ATPDATEDEIQ
-819 DALNQLTTDE
+819 DALNQLATDE

-843 DVETAKNNGINTIGA
+843 DVEIAKNNGINTIGA
-858 VAPQVTHKQAAR
+858 VVPQVTHKQAAR

-916 TTNDDVDTAKGDGL
+916 TTNADVDNAKGDGL

-971 RQAAIEKVNAAVA
+971 RQAAIDKVNAAVTA
-984 VANTNILNA
+984 ANTNILNA

-1002 KTNAIQGIQAIEP
+1002 KTNAIQGIQAITP
-1015 ATKVKTDAKNAIDQS
+1015 ATKVKTDAKNAIDKS
-1030 AETQHNAI
+1030 AETQHNTI

-1098 DARNAVNEKAR
+1098 DARNAVNDKAR

-1128 AINRVNTLKNRALN
+1128 AINRVNTLKNRALT

-1170 VTKKQTATGVLTDL
+1170 VTKKQTATGVLNDL

-1206 LNQVDQDLATAIN
+1206 LNQVDQELATAIN

-1252 AALAQTNQHYSAK
+1252 AALAQINQHYNAK
-1265 LVEIN
+1265 LAEIN
-1270 ATPDATD
+1270 ATPDATN

-1369 QAFNQ
+1369 QAINQ

-1383 VDATTNQ
+1383 VDTTTNQ
-1390 AINAIDNVEA
+1390 AVNAIDNVEA
-1400 EVVIKPKAIADIE
+1400 EVVIKPTAIADIE

-1428 STDNEKEVALQ
+1428 STDNEKEVASQ

-1472 KIIQPETKIKPAARE
+1472 KIIQPETKVKPAARE

-1497 AQINQ
+1497 AKINQ

-1509 ERQAALDKINDLVAK
+1509 ERQVALDKINEFVNQ
-1524 AMTNITNDRTNQQVN
+1524 AMTDITNNRTNQQV
-1539 DSTNQALDDI
+1539 DDTTSQALDSI
-1549 ALVTPDHIVR
+1549 ALVAPEHIVR

-1574 HEIEQAEHATD
+1574 QEIEQAEHATD

-1600 RALQNINQAIANN
+1600 LALQNINQAVTNN
-1613 DVKRVESNGIAT
+1613 DVKRVETNGIAT
-1625 LKGVEP
+1625 LKGVQP
-1631 HIVVK
+1631 HIVIK
-1636 PEAQEAIK
+1636 PEAQQAIK
-1644 ASADNQVESI
+1644 ATAENQVESI
-1654 KDTPHATTD
+1654 KDTPHATVD
-1663 ELDEANQQI
+1663 ELDEANQLI
-1672 NDTLKQG
+1672 SDTLKQAK
-1679 QQDIDNTTQDAAV
+1679 QEIENTNQDAAV
-1692 NDVRNQT
+1692 TDVRNQT

-1706 KPKVRRKRAALDNID
+1706 KPKVRRKRAALDSI
-1721 ESNNNQLDAIRNTL
+1721 EENNKNQLDAIRNTL
-1735 DTTQDERNVAIA
+1735 DTTQDERDVAIDT
-1747 ALNKIVNAIKNDI
+1747 LNKIVNTIKNDI
-1760 AQNKTNAEVDQTEA
+1760 AQNKTNAEVDRTET
-1774 DGNNNIK
+1774 DGNDNIK

-1793 RQSVSAKAEAQN
+1793 RQSVGVKAEAQN

-1834 DQINHADKTAQVNQN
+1834 DQINHADKTAQVNQD

-1894 EQNAAI
+1894 EQNIAI
-1900 VQVEKELIKAK
+1900 AQVEKELIKAK
-1911 QQIAG
+1911 QQIAS

-1928 DGKNEIREIE
+1928 DEKNEIREIE
-1938 PVINKKATAREQL
+1938 PVINRKASAREQL

-1965 VQATV
+1965 IQATV

-2001 KTATLNLQTIHDL
+2001 KTASLNLQTIHDL

-2034 VTHLVQNYR
+2034 VTALVQNYR
-2043 KVSDRNKADAL
+2043 KVSNRNKADAL

-2079 VLKRFNVALGDIE
+2079 VLKRFNVALSDIE

-2120 TPEQLAKVKALID
+2120 TPEQLAKVKVLID

-2139 NRMVDED
+2139 NRMIDED
-2146 ATLNDIKKDTQL
+2146 ATLNDIKQHTQF
-2158 IIDEILAIK
+2158 IVDEILAIK
-2167 LPAEVIKASP
+2167 LPAEATKVSP
-2177 KVGQPAPKVCTPIK
+2177 KEIQPAPKVCTPIK
-2191 KEDKQEVRK
+2191 KEETHESRK
-2200 VVKELP
+2200 VEKELP
-2206 NTGSEEMDLP
+2206 NTGSEGMDLP
-2216 LKELALIT
+2216 LKEFALIT

-2230 RRRSKKEKES
+2230 RRRTKNEKES

>member
-35 AQALTTDHNVQ
+35 AQALTTDNNVQ
-46 GGSNQALPGNSQ
+46 SDTNQATPVNSQ
-58 NTNADTNRDIVN
+58 DKDVANNRGLAN
-70 DSQNTPN
+70 SAQNTPN
-77 AHATDN
+77 QSATTN
-83 TSTNQALTN
+83 QATNQALVN
-92 HQNVDVANQ
+92 HNNGSIVNQ
-101 VGPAPIQPSASPAQN
+101 ATPTSVQSSTPSAQN
-116 NNNSNANST
+116 NNHTDGNTTATETVSNAN
-125 ATEPAAN
+125 
-132 TNNNLA
+132 NNDA
-138 SNNNTLNVPNNT
+138 VSNNTTLNVPNKTNE
-150 DNNDSARHLTLKEIQ
+150 NGSGGHLTLKEIQ

-180 AEEASNRPK
+180 AEPASNRPK
-189 KRSRRAAPTDP
+189 KRSKRAAPADP
-200 NATPADPTATPADP
+200 NATPADPAAAA
-214 TAGNGSAPVAITAPY
+214 AGNGGAPVAITAPY
-229 TPTTDPNANNIGQNA
+229 TPTTDPNANNAGQNA
-244 PNEVLSFDDNNIRP
+244 PNEVLSFDDNGIRP
-258 STNRSVPT
+258 STNRSVPS
-266 VTVVDNLPGYTLING
+266 VTVVDNLPGFTLING

-295 MFDSGDAKNYQA
+295 MFDSADAKNYQA

-315 RIRGNDTNDHGDFN
+315 RI
-329 GIEKTLTVNPNSE
+329 K
-342 LIFEF
+342 
-347 NTMTTKNYQAQGNV
+347 
-361 IALGRIRGNDT
+361 GNDT

-406 GMTNLIIKNAD
+406 GVTNLIIKNAD
-417 NDTVIGEKV
+417 NDTVIAEKS
-426 VAYGPIWRLLKV
+426 VAYGPIWRLFKV

-522 DFVYKIQLPEGV
+522 DFVYQVQLPEGV
-534 EYVNNSLTKDF
+534 EYVINSLTKDF
-545 PSGNSGVDIND
+545 PSSNSGVDMND
-556 MNVTYDAANRII
+556 FNVTYDAANRVI

-574 GGTGNSP
+574 GGSGNSP

-606 VTFNDTLTYKTYS
+606 VTFNDTLTYKTYT
-619 QDFINSPAESHTVS
+619 QDFINSPAESHTVR

-699 SLANQMQHTLI
+699 SLTNQMQHTLI

-716 NAVNRKVDDMEDL
+716 NAVNKKVDQMEDL

-786 VVKPNAKQ
+786 VVKPNAKK
-794 AIRDKAAKQREIIN
+794 AIRDKATKQREIIN
-808 HTPDATQDEIQ
+808 ATPDATEDEIQ
-819 DALNQLTTDE
+819 DALNQLATDE

-843 DVETAKNNGINTIGA
+843 DVEIAKNNGINTIGA
-858 VAPQVTHKQAAR
+858 VVPQVTHKQAAR

-916 TTNDDVDTAKGDGL
+916 TTNADVDNAKGDGL

-971 RQAAIEKVNAAVA
+971 RQAAIDKVNAAVTA
-984 VANTNILNA
+984 ANTNILNA

-1002 KTNAIQGIQAIEP
+1002 KTNAIQGIQAITP
-1015 ATKVKTDAKNAIDQS
+1015 ATKVKTDAKNAIDKS
-1030 AETQHNAI
+1030 AETQHNTI

-1098 DARNAVNEKAR
+1098 DARNVVNDKAR

-1128 AINRVNTLKNRALN
+1128 AINRVNTLKNRALT

-1170 VTKKQTATGVLTDL
+1170 VTKKQTATGVLNDL

-1206 LNQVDQDLATAIN
+1206 LNQVDQELATAIN

-1252 AALAQTNQHYSAK
+1252 AALAQINQHYNAK
-1265 LVEIN
+1265 LAEIN
-1270 ATPDATD
+1270 ATPDATN

-1285 TLNQDRQ
+1285 TLNLDRQ

-1383 VDATTNQ
+1383 VDTTTNQ
-1390 AINAIDNVEA
+1390 ALKAIDNVEA

-1428 STDNEKEVALQ
+1428 STDNEKEVASQ

-1472 KIIQPETKIKPAARE
+1472 KIIQPETKVKPAARE

-1497 AQINQ
+1497 AKINQ

-1509 ERQAALDKINDLVAK
+1509 ERQVALDKINEFVNQ
-1524 AMTNITNDRTNQQVN
+1524 AMTDITNNRTNQQV
-1539 DSTNQALDDI
+1539 DDTTSQALDSI

-1574 HEIEQAEHATD
+1574 REIEQAEHATD

-1600 RALQNINQAIANN
+1600 RALQNINQAVTNN
-1613 DVKRVESNGIAT
+1613 DVKRVETNGIAT
-1625 LKGVEP
+1625 LKGVQP
-1631 HIVVK
+1631 HIVIK
-1636 PEAQEAIK
+1636 PEAQQAIK
-1644 ASADNQVESI
+1644 ASAENQVESI
-1654 KDTPHATTD
+1654 KDTPHATVD
-1663 ELDEANQQI
+1663 ELDEANQLI
-1672 NDTLKQG
+1672 SDTLKQA
-1679 QQDIDNTTQDAAV
+1679 QQEIENTNQDAAV
-1692 NDVRNQT
+1692 TDVRNQT

-1706 KPKVRRKRAALDNID
+1706 KPKVRRKRAALDSI
-1721 ESNNNQLDAIRNTL
+1721 EENNKNQLDAIRNTL
-1735 DTTQDERNVAIA
+1735 DTTQDERDVAIDT
-1747 ALNKIVNAIKNDI
+1747 LNKIVNTIKNDI
-1760 AQNKTNAEVDQTEA
+1760 AQNKTNAEVDRTET
-1774 DGNNNIK
+1774 DGNDNIK

-1793 RQSVSAKAEAQN
+1793 RQSVGVKAEAQN

-1834 DQINHADKTAQVNQN
+1834 DQINHADKTAQVNQD
-1849 SIDAQNII
+1849 SINAQNII

-1894 EQNAAI
+1894 EQNIAI
-1900 VQVEKELIKAK
+1900 AQVEKELIKAK
-1911 QQIAG
+1911 QQIAS

-1928 DGKNEIREIE
+1928 DEKNEIREIE
-1938 PVINKKATAREQL
+1938 PVINRKASAREQL

-1965 VQATV
+1965 IQATV

-2001 KTATLNLQTIHDL
+2001 KTASLNLQTIHDL

-2034 VTHLVQNYR
+2034 VTALVQNYR
-2043 KVSDRNKADAL
+2043 KVSNRNKADAL

-2079 VLKRFNVALGDIE
+2079 VLKRFNVALSDIE

-2120 TPEQLAKVKALID
+2120 TPEQLAKVKVLID

-2139 NRMVDED
+2139 NRMIDED
-2146 ATLNDIKKDTQL
+2146 ATLNDIKQHTQF
-2158 IIDEILAIK
+2158 IVDEILAIK
-2167 LPAEVIKASP
+2167 LPAEETKVSP
-2177 KVGQPAPKVCTPIK
+2177 KEIQPAPKVCTPIK
-2191 KEDKQEVRK
+2191 KEETHESRK
-2200 VVKELP
+2200 VEKELP
-2206 NTGSEEMDLP
+2206 NTGSEGMDLP
-2216 LKELALIT
+2216 LKEFALIT
-2224 GAALLA
+2224 GRLC
-2230 RRRSKKEKES
+2230 

>member
-35 AQALTTDHNVQ
+35 AQALTTDNNVQ
-46 GGSNQALPGNSQ
+46 SDTNQATPVNSQ
-58 NTNADTNRDIVN
+58 DTNVANNRGLIN
-70 DSQNTPN
+70 SAQNTPN
-77 AHATDN
+77 QSATTN
-83 TSTNQALTN
+83 QSTNQALVN
-92 HQNVDVANQ
+92 HNNGSIANQ
-101 VGPAPIQPSASPAQN
+101 ATPAPIQPSASPAQN
-116 NNNSNANST
+116 NNHSDANST
-125 ATEPAAN
+125 ATETVSNA
-132 TNNNLA
+132 NNNDVV
-138 SNNNTLNVPNNT
+138 SNNTTLNVPNRTNE
-150 DNNDSARHLTLKEIQ
+150 NGSGGHLTLKEIQ

-180 AEEASNRPK
+180 AEQASNRPK
-189 KRSRRAAPTDP
+189 KRSRRAAPADP
-200 NATPADPTATPADP
+200 NATPADPAAAAANGTVP
-214 TAGNGSAPVAITAPY
+214 AGNTAPY
-229 TPTTDPNANNIGQNA
+229 TPTTDPNANNAGQNA
-244 PNEVLSFDDNNIRP
+244 PNEVLSFDDNGIRP
-258 STNRSVPT
+258 STNRSVPS
-266 VTVVDNLPGYTLING
+266 VTVVDNLPGFTLING

-315 RIRGNDTNDHGDFN
+315 RIKGNDTNDHGDFN
-329 GIEKTLTVNPNSE
+329 GIEKS
-342 LIFEF
+342 
-347 NTMTTKNYQAQGNV
+347 
-361 IALGRIRGNDT
+361 
-372 NDHGDFNGIEK
+372 
-383 TLTVNPN
+383 LTVNPN

-406 GMTNLIIKNAD
+406 GVTNLIIKNVD
-417 NDTVIGEKV
+417 NDTVIAEKS
-426 VAYGPIWRLLKV
+426 VAYGPIWRLFKV
-438 PENVSHLKIQ
+438 PDNVSHLKIQ

-522 DFVYKIQLPEGV
+522 DFVYKVQLPEGV

-545 PSGNSGVDIND
+545 PSSNSGVDMND
-556 MNVTYDAANRII
+556 FNVTYDAANRVI

-574 GGTGNSP
+574 GGSGNSP

-606 VTFNDTLTYKTYS
+606 VTFNDTLTYKTYT

-662 FASLDIFNDLK
+662 FASLDIFNGLK

-699 SLANQMQHTLI
+699 SLTNQMQHTLI

-716 NAVNRKVDDMEDL
+716 NAVNKKVDQMEDL

-746 VIEEHKNEIIGNI
+746 VIEEHKNEIIGDI
-759 GDQTTDDGVTRIK
+759 GDQTTDAGVTRIK

-786 VVKPNAKQ
+786 VVKPNAKK
-794 AIRDKAAKQREIIN
+794 AIRDKATKQREIIN
-808 HTPDATQDEIQ
+808 ATPDATEDEIQ
-819 DALNQLTTDE
+819 DAINQLATDE

-858 VAPQVTHKQAAR
+858 VVPQVTHKKAAR

-891 QEEKNAALN
+891 QEEKDAALN

-916 TTNDDVDTAKGDGL
+916 TTNADVDNAKGDGL

-971 RQAAIEKVNAAVA
+971 RQAAIDKVNAAVTA
-984 VANTNILNA
+984 ANTNILNA
-993 NTNADVEQV
+993 NTNANVEQV
-1002 KTNAIQGIQAIEP
+1002 KTNAIQGIQAITP
-1015 ATKVKTDAKNAIDQS
+1015 ATKVKTDAKNAIDKS
-1030 AETQHNAI
+1030 AETQHNTI

-1098 DARNAVNEKAR
+1098 DARNAVNDKAR

-1128 AINRVNTLKNRALN
+1128 AINRVNTLKNRALT

-1158 DAVNQIGAVQPH
+1158 DAVNQIGGVQPH
-1170 VTKKQTATGVLTDL
+1170 VTKKQTATGVLNDL

-1206 LNQVDQDLATAIN
+1206 LNQVDQELATAIN

-1252 AALAQTNQHYSAK
+1252 AALAQINQHYNAK
-1265 LVEIN
+1265 LAEIN
-1270 ATPDATD
+1270 ATPDATN

-1340 KRIEAVKQT
+1340 KRIEAVKQI

-1390 AINAIDNVEA
+1390 AVNAIDNVEA

-1428 STDNEKEVALQ
+1428 STDNEKEVASQ
-1439 ALAKEK
+1439 ALTKEK

-1472 KIIQPETKIKPAARE
+1472 KIIQPETKVKPAARE

-1497 AQINQ
+1497 AKINQ

-1509 ERQAALDKINDLVAK
+1509 ERQVALDKINEFVNQ
-1524 AMTNITNDRTNQQVN
+1524 AMTDITNNRTNQQV
-1539 DSTNQALDDI
+1539 DDTTSQALDSI
-1549 ALVTPDHIVR
+1549 ALVTPEHIVR
-1559 AAARDAV
+1559 AGARDAV

-1574 HEIEQAEHATD
+1574 QEIEQAEHATD

-1600 RALQNINQAIANN
+1600 LALQNINQAVTNN
-1613 DVKRVESNGIAT
+1613 DVKRVETNGIAT
-1625 LKGVEP
+1625 LKGVQP
-1631 HIVVK
+1631 HIVIK
-1636 PEAQEAIK
+1636 PEAQQAIK
-1644 ASADNQVESI
+1644 ASAENQVESI
-1654 KDTPHATTD
+1654 KDTPHATVD
-1663 ELDEANQQI
+1663 ELDEANQLI
-1672 NDTLKQG
+1672 SDTLKKA
-1679 QQDIDNTTQDAAV
+1679 QQEIENTNQDAAV
-1692 NDVRNQT
+1692 TDVRNQT

-1706 KPKVRRKRAALDNID
+1706 KPKVRRKRAALDSI
-1721 ESNNNQLDAIRNTL
+1721 EENNKNQLDAIRNTL
-1735 DTTQDERNVAIA
+1735 DTTQDERDVAIDT
-1747 ALNKIVNAIKNDI
+1747 LNKIVNTIKNDI
-1760 AQNKTNAEVDQTEA
+1760 AQNKTNAEVDRTET
-1774 DGNNNIK
+1774 DGNDNIK

-1793 RQSVSAKAEAQN
+1793 RQSVGVKAEAQN

-1834 DQINHADKTAQVNQN
+1834 DQINHADKTAQVNQD
-1849 SIDAQNII
+1849 SINAQNII

-1900 VQVEKELIKAK
+1900 AQVEKELIKAK
-1911 QQIAG
+1911 QQIAS

-1928 DGKNEIREIE
+1928 DEKNEIREIE
-1938 PVINKKATAREQL
+1938 PVINRKASAREQL

-1965 VQATV
+1965 IQATV

-2001 KTATLNLQTIHDL
+2001 KTASLNLQTIHDL

-2023 AEKTINDDLAR
+2023 VEKTINDDLAR
-2034 VTHLVQNYR
+2034 VTALVQNYR

-2120 TPEQLAKVKALID
+2120 TPEQLAKVKVLID

-2139 NRMVDED
+2139 NRMIDED
-2146 ATLNDIKKDTQL
+2146 ATLNDIKQHTQF
-2158 IIDEILAIK
+2158 IVDEILAIK
-2167 LPAEVIKASP
+2167 LPAEATKVSP
-2177 KVGQPAPKVCTPIK
+2177 KVIQSAPKVCTPIK
-2191 KEDKQEVRK
+2191 KEETHESRK
-2200 VVKELP
+2200 VEKELP
-2206 NTGSEEMDLP
+2206 NTGSEGMDLP
-2216 LKELALIT
+2216 LKEFALIT

-2230 RRRSKKEKES
+2230 RRRTKNEKES

>member
-1 MNLLK
+1 MNFLK

-295 MFDSGDAKNYQA
+295 MFDSGDA
-307 QGNVIALG
+307 
-315 RIRGNDTNDHGDFN
+315 
-329 GIEKTLTVNPNSE
+329 
-342 LIFEF
+342 
-347 NTMTTKNYQAQGNV
+347 KNYQAQGNV

-1142 DIGVTSTTA
+1142 DIGVTSTA

-2079 VLKRFNVALGDIE
+2079 VLKRFNVTLGDIE